1 MGIVMAAG
9 GTLTLGAGTDYL
21 FSKTETW
28 SGIKGFGT
36 RGVVL
41 ESQGYTI
48 AVTNLDHITGGRNP
62 PNSVAKDVIILAG
75 TGGNTITVQG
85 LETLIGSAGTDR
97 VMGTS
102 TGTTMAVESIETFIG
117 ASTGTNLIVLTN
129 DAGNTMSVA
138 YLKSIVGS
146 AGKDVINFGANGQ
159 VGTTTAVMSVETLIG
174 TSGDD
179 LIATIAA
186 GSNTVQ
192 VRNIEMFLGNG
203 SKPGDVVMLGSAGGT
218 IGASYIETLIGSS
231 AHDVFTMGYKIGSIN
246 MATGGGTT
254 AVSMIDTIVGGT
266 SSKNTA
272 ILLDVGTTVTVAS
285 LNTLIGGGGKDVVNM
300 TLRDGSPIIG
310 MGPIA
315 WNTVGNTM
323 QVEALETVIGTAGED
338 ALVLLGNTGITMSVT
353 AIETIIGRGG
363 AETVLLGAGGN
374 TVKVASL
381 ETLIGGA
388 GNDVVSVT
396 GISASAYN
404 GMTTMVSSVETLIGG
419 AGNDVVWL
427 TETAGTVYVSGID
440 TVFVGGQAMEIGN
453 TERVLVFPLAVAAP
467 SAPGLSPGSDTGTPG
482 DFKTNTPLPTLT
494 GTAAAGSVVNLYGNG
509 IALGSGTADGAGQWA
524 VTATTAL
531 ADGTWTMTAK
541 AVSSGMESAASG
553 EFLLTIDATAPT
565 APTLSYTPGS
575 DSGRSS
581 SDGITNVNTP
591 TVTGTAEAGST
602 VTLYLDGVSV
612 GTTTASGVGA
622 WTITTPTVSQG
633 SHTLTARAVDTAGN
647 TSNASAALT
656 LTVDTTVAAPTGIAL
671 ATASDTGSLGDNL
684 TAVNTPAIGGTAE
697 ANAVVSLYKDSTSLL
712 GSATADGSG
721 VWRMTL
727 GALGEGAHT
736 LTARAVDL
744 AGNGS
749 AASTPFTLTIDTTP
763 PAAPSAP
770 SLTAASDSG
779 SSSSDRLTNVRTP
792 TFTGT
797 AEANSVI
804 DLLVSG
810 GVVGTGTADG
820 SGAWTVTAGS
830 PLADGSWSFST
841 RSRDAAGNT
850 RDGVGSLTVTI
861 DSTADAPGGL
871 KLTAATDTG
880 RSTTDGLTTLT
891 APTVAGT
898 AAAGS
903 SVTLYDGA
911 LALGTAT
918 ANGQGNWEIAASGLA
933 VGAHTLT
940 AKAVD
945 AAGNTSLA
953 SAAFTVTVDTSASAP
968 TGLALATASDTGVTE
983 DSRTNL
989 TTPSVTGMAE
999 ASSIVLLYE
1008 GATLLGQAT
1017 AGADGSWTVASS
1029 ALTGDVHTLTARAV
1043 DQAGNTSVAS
1053 GGLVVNID
1061 LTAPNAPGALVLNS
1075 DSGTPNDNR
1084 TRITTPVITGT
1095 AEAGSTVR
1103 LYEGGTLLG
1112 TGTAD
1117 LSTGA
1122 WTVTS
1127 SSLGEGAHM
1136 LTARAVDTAGNT
1148 GAASAVLAITI
1159 DQTSATPGALALS
1172 SATNSGSLADALTN
1186 ALAPT
1191 ITGTAEAGATVT
1203 LDGGGLTASVTA
1215 DGSGRWAATITGLTE
1230 GVHTLTA
1237 SAVDVAG
1244 NTSQPSAGL
1253 IVSIDRTGP
1262 GLSAPTA
1269 DTAGP
1274 SGQFTPILSGTA
1286 EANSVVT
1293 LYDGA
1298 VGAAVLGVV
1307 TVDNTGLWSI
1317 TTPELGGGTHT
1328 MTARALDAAGNETI
1342 TTTAL
1347 SVTGRVGVPGGLQL
1361 VSDSGVANDGITNVV
1376 SPILTGTALAGA
1388 TVSLYSGLTLI
1399 GTGTADGSG
1408 VWTIASTGT
1417 LATGGAH
1424 TLYARIDAYG
1434 TVLTSSGLTVT
1445 IDTTAPDQPGALALQ
1460 AGSDSGSNGTDRIT
1474 NLEAVTVTG
1483 TAEAR
1488 SVVTLY
1494 GNDGTTAL
1502 GTATAS
1508 DSGIWSLGT
1517 GSLAAGVHT
1526 LTARAVDVAG
1536 NTGAASSG
1544 LVVTIDRT
1552 ADAPTGLA
1560 LASGSDTGLADDA
1573 ITSVLAPTITGTAEA
1588 NGTVSLYNG
1597 TNLVGT
1603 ATVDGTGN
1611 WSVTASA
1618 LGNGTH
1624 SLTAR
1629 LVDVVGNTSDA
1640 SSAFVVTVDTMA
1652 PDAPGGLSIDPADDS
1667 GVRDNVTNITTQT
1680 ITGTAEADATVVLY
1694 DGATALGT
1702 QVATGGV
1709 WTIGTGTLAEG
1720 GHTLTARAIDAAGNT
1735 GTASAAL
1742 TVTIDLS
1749 TPAPSAMALTAAS
1762 DTGYSATDRITNAT
1776 TLSLT
1781 GSAEA
1786 NSSVTLYD
1794 GIAGSLT
1801 PLATLVADGNGV
1813 WSYTGTAFAEGTHTL
1828 TTTAVDPS
1836 GNMSSGA
1843 GTLVVTVDLTVEAP
1857 GAPVL
1862 ALASDTGVA
1871 GDGLTRLLAPT
1882 FTGTV
1887 ESGAVVSLY
1896 DGGNFVGMGTANG
1909 SGVYSIE
1916 TPLSNGAHTITAR
1929 VVDAAGNATAAA
1941 SAPLVITID
1950 AVAPDAPSAPSLDSA
1965 SDSSTQGDFITSDA
1979 TPTVTGTAEALSTVH
1994 LYSGGASV
2002 GTATADGTGAWT
2014 ITAGSLS
2021 DGVNTLTVR
2030 SVDDA
2035 GNTSG
2040 ASGPLLLTIDTTP
2053 PTPGGLALT
2062 AATDSG
2068 RVGNDAVTSV
2078 TAPVITGTAQAGSI
2092 VTLYYPDGVTA
2103 DGVTVLGNA
2112 TVDSLGQWSVASPT
2126 LGEGLYTLSAH
2137 AVDPAGNTAL
2147 VAAALIINVDLTV
2160 LPSSAPSLTA
2170 GSDSGLPN
2178 DLLTNDTTP
2187 TVSGSAEANSVITLY
2202 AGATLVGTGTADGL
2216 GNWTVTAGTL
2226 ISGSHTL
2233 VARVTDLAGNS
2244 TAAASAPLIVTI
2256 DTENLTMSNL
2266 ALAAGDDTG
2275 VSASDGLTKLATPT
2289 IVGTAESFSVV
2300 TLYEGNASV
2309 GSATADAAGAFSL
2322 TTTTLSQGNHSLTA
2336 LSVDRAGNTSTVS
2349 SSIVLSVDLST
2360 PQPSLLMAVAS
2371 DSGISNSDR
2380 ITNNQILPLSG
2391 TAEAD
2396 STIVLYDGLTAFGT
2410 VLADSLGGWSL
2421 LSPSLAAGSHS
2432 LTAEATDLAGNR
2444 STSAVLVVTIDTVAA
2459 VPSLEVSTASD
2470 TGITGDRITNDA
2482 TPDFTGTTEA
2492 GGVVSL
2498 YEGNT
2503 LRGSTTADGAG
2514 LWTITS
2520 SQMGNGPHTLT
2531 ARGMDAAGNTS
2542 AASTALTV
2550 TIDTVVPNAPTGV
2563 ALAPASDSG
2572 ASNTD
2577 RLTNVATPTLSGS
2590 AEANSTIT
2598 LYSGSTAVGTATAGG
2613 SGGWTVTAASLADG
2627 VNTLTVTA
2635 TDAAGNTSAASS
2647 PLTVT
2652 IDTVQAAPGTPVLGA
2667 AYDSGT
2673 SSSDGIT
2680 RIVNPTIT
2688 GTGEAGSVV
2697 TLYDGGVSYG
2707 SATVN
2712 GLGVWSIATGT
2723 LVPGTRT
2730 LTASAIDRAGN
2741 SSVASAGL
2749 VITIDTSAAAPG
2761 TPSLV
2766 VDSGA
2771 SSTDRLINTGSP
2783 TLTGTAEANGLVRL
2797 YDGVSLIGSGT
2808 ANGSGIWTIAATGLG
2823 AGVHALSA
2831 RMVDAAGNTS
2841 DPSAALTITID
2852 TTAPGAPGTP
2862 SLSAGS
2868 NSGST
2873 SDRITS
2879 VFTPTL
2885 TGSAEANSILTL
2897 YDGTT
2902 ALGSVTADGN
2912 GAWSTTTPSLADG
2925 AHTLS
2930 VVALDLAGN
2939 TSAASTAL
2947 TVTIDTTA
2955 AAPTD
2960 LALAAVSDTGIRGDR
2975 LTSATTPTITG
2986 RAEAGSVVTL
2996 MKGAT
3001 PLGTGTADSTG
3012 AWSITSAVLEG
3023 GSGTA
3028 HSVFATI
3035 VDVAGNTSS
3044 ASASLTFTI
3053 DTEPDAVS
3061 IELAQSSD
3069 TGSSNS
3075 DRITSDTR
3083 PTLRGIVGTDNSGT
3097 LGPGRT
3103 VTITSAFN
3111 GGTAEAI
3118 GTVTANAST
3127 GAWSFTPSSSLAAGV
3142 YDFEISSFDNVGLVG
3157 RNGVTVTIDLTADK
3171 PSGLALATGSDSGR
3185 DTTDKNTNVATPTIT
3200 GTAEAGSTVTL
3211 YDNGGSIGTVTA
3223 SQLGTWSFTTPTLAD
3238 GIHIFTARAVDVTNN
3253 TSELSDGLEVT
3264 ISTQAA
3270 VPSGLVLTTD
3280 SGSSPTDNKTNVASP
3295 TISGT
3300 AEASN
3305 IVMLY
3310 DGSALVGM
3318 STAGGDG
3325 NWTVQAIGLADGER
3339 TLTATTIDQFG
3350 NTSAAS
3356 AALLVTIDTAPP
3368 QPSSLAL
3375 TAGSSSGATA
3385 DLVTN
3390 SATPVL
3396 TGTAEAGSVVTLY
3409 DDVSGNVGTATADGT
3424 GAWTITSA
3432 TLSEGAHSLT
3442 VISRDVAG
3450 NTSAASAAL
3459 VVTIDLTSTTPTGL
3473 GLGTGSDSGA
3483 LATDR
3488 ITNVATPTVLGVA
3501 EANSVVTLHDDVSG
3515 LNVGTATA
3523 DGFGVWSI
3531 DVASTLSSGTHSL
3544 TATAIDVAGNTS
3556 AAGVLVVTVDTTA
3569 AVPTAPVLT
3578 AGSDLGRSNSDRLTS
3593 DRTPTV
3599 SGSAEANSVITLY
3612 DGGVFVGLG
3621 TAGGN
3626 GLWSVTAGAL
3636 TEGAHTLT
3644 VRATD
3649 VAGNTSDASGELV
3662 VSIDLTTAVRSIMRA
3677 SGSAGANSIVTLYE
3691 GVNPAGEGI
3700 TFFGSATADAN
3711 GLWTLLA
3718 SDLGVADYT
3727 LTAVA
3732 PGANSNTAGPSA
3744 PLVTID
3750 IVTPVR
3756 SMLLAQASDTGSGRD
3771 DLLTNDATPT
3781 LIGMVEADSVVTL
3794 YDGTLAV
3801 GTTTADGTGAW
3812 TITSTTLGSGLRQ
3825 LSVTTVD
3832 RAGNTATSAS
3842 GLAVTIDTTAPSAPA
3857 IPVLSPDSNSGR
3869 LNNLVTN
3876 IRQPVL
3882 TGNAE
3887 ANAHILLYANGT
3899 LVGES
3904 DADASGNWSG
3914 GTSTLGLGAQTMTV
3928 RAVDAAGNTSS
3939 ASSGLTLTI
3948 TPESAA
3954 PTGLGLAPASDSG
3967 VQADRLTNVRTPTIT
3982 GSAVANSV
3990 VTLYDYITIVG
4001 TGTADGNGLWSITTG
4016 NLSGSSY
4023 TFTATALDPDG
4034 VESPLS
4040 APFFFS
4046 IDTTAPTA
4054 PGNLDLAN
4062 DDDTLTNT
4070 ATPPITGTAEAGST
4084 VLLYDGTLLVGSAT
4098 ADGGGV
4104 WTVSP
4109 SSALSDAAHSLT
4121 VRAVDAAGNTSAA
4134 SAVLVVTID
4143 TVAAPPGALDLTTD
4157 SGASST
4163 DTLTNIATP
4172 TIVGTAEAG
4181 NRVVLYDGGTAVG
4194 TAVAGGGGLW
4204 TIAASGLSDA
4214 VHTLTA
4220 RAFDAAGNTSA
4231 ASGGLIVTIDTA
4243 VAAPT
4248 GLGLATGAGTLTNT
4262 STPTITGTAEAGST
4276 VTLYEGASSL
4286 GTVTADATTGAWSLS
4301 AASLSEGAHTLSAMA
4316 VDLAGNSSSAS
4327 SAFAVTVDTVAPT
4340 LLTALSVNGNT
4351 LTLTFAEAVSLA
4363 AAPHQ
4368 TTGMSVM
4375 VDGTLRAITAA
4386 SGTAS
4391 NTVTLT
4397 LASAVSHGQAVTF
4410 SYDAALSGSA
4420 LSDQAGNEMAS
4431 LVGQAIANA
4440 TPPPPPPTTVVV
4452 VDGVPTTTTT
4462 GTDGIGRPTETVVIA
4477 PVTENRTDT
4486 DAKTILADVPLAGT
4500 GTTPLLQASLP
4511 TGVGMTS
4518 TGTTSGLTLGELA
4531 NAFSSQLGRLGT
4543 DAPTNSTVP
4552 NAGLTQLLPSTSTVT
4567 LRSVTP
4573 TVASGQA
4580 PTTPITITGS
4590 APAGQASAVLLDA
4603 RQLPAGSIVNLQNVD
4618 YAVITGAVTVG
4629 GGAGSNVAIGDGAN
4643 QTIILGADDD
4653 TLRGGG
4659 GDDVIGSRE
4668 GRDLLYGDAGNDTV
4682 FGGLGYDRL
4691 SGGTGDDL
4699 LRGDEGVDAVR
4710 VEANFADVLIAHGAY
4725 GTLTMAHATL
4735 GTDRMESVE
4744 ILRFNDRVVL
4754 VDAPTGIVG
4763 DTGASQ
4769 ISETLY
4775 LARNPDVA
4783 QAVARGEFASGMDH
4797 YQRFGAAEG
4806 RLKPVALDEAF
4817 YLSQNADVARAVAA
4831 GQFTSGLQHYLL
4843 RGEKEGRDPNAL
4855 FDTTWYLEHNAD
4867 VVAALQAGTIDSA
4880 YEHYETFGWKEGRTP
4895 SAWMDTKAYLAAN
4908 PDVVAARVN
4917 PMTHYLNFG
4926 TREGRTIIAADSGLW
4941 LS

>member
-1 MGIVMAAG
+1 MGIGMAAG
-9 GTLTLGAGTDYL
+9 ATLTLTTGTDYL

-41 ESQGYTI
+41 DSQGYTI
-48 AVTNLDHITGGRNP
+48 AVSNLDHITGGGNAP
-62 PNSVAKDVIILAG
+62 GAAKKDVILLAG
-75 TGGNTITVQG
+75 TGGNTITVSG
-85 LETLIGSAGTDR
+85 LETLIGSGGNDR
-97 VMGTS
+97 VLGTS

-146 AGKDVINFGANGQ
+146 AGKDVITFGADGQ
-159 VGTTTAVMSVETLIG
+159 LGTTSVVGAVETLIG
-174 TSGDD
+174 TAGGD
-179 LIATIAA
+179 LIATVA
-186 GSNTVQ
+186 GSSNTVQ
-192 VRNIEMFLGNG
+192 VRNIEVFLGNG
-203 SKPGDVVMLGSAGGT
+203 NANVSDVLMLGSGGGT
-218 IGASYIETLIGSS
+218 IGVSFVETVIGSS
-231 AHDVFTMGYKIGSIN
+231 ARDVLTMGYVFGTAN
-246 MATGGGTT
+246 LRTGGGTT
-254 AVSMIDTIVGGT
+254 AVSMIDVVVGGT
-266 SSKNTA
+266 GSKNAA
-272 ILLDVGTTVTVAS
+272 ILMDVGTTVTVAS
-285 LNTLIGGGGKDVVNM
+285 LNTLIGGAGNDVVNM
-300 TLRDGSPIIG
+300 TLRDGTPIVG
-310 MGPIA
+310 DTPIA

-323 QVEALETVIGTAGED
+323 QVEALETVIGTTGD
-338 ALVLLGNTGITMSVT
+338 DVLMVLKNTGTTMSVS
-353 AIETIIGRGG
+353 AIEAVIGKMGDD
-363 AETVLLGAGGN
+363 TVLLGAGGN
-374 TVKVASL
+374 TVAIEAL
-381 ETLIGGA
+381 ETVIGGGGVDVLSSTAA
-388 GNDVVSVT
+388 G
-396 GISASAYN
+396 SAR
-404 GMTTMVSSVETLIGG
+404 GMTTTVSAVETLIGG
-419 AGNDVVWL
+419 AGNDVIL
-427 TETAGTVYVSGID
+427 FTETSGTVYLSGID

-453 TERVLVFPLAVAAP
+453 TDRLLVFPMALSAP
-467 SAPGLSPGSDTGTPG
+467 SAPGLSPGSDSGTLG
-482 DFKTNTPLPTLT
+482 DFKTNATLPTLT

-509 IALGSGTADGAGQWA
+509 IVLGSGTADQSGQWA

-541 AVSSGMESAASG
+541 TVSSGMESAASG
-553 EFLLTIDATAPT
+553 AFLLTIDATAPT

-581 SDGITNVNTP
+581 SDGVTNVTTP

-602 VTLYLDGVSV
+602 VTLYLDGVGV

-622 WTITTPTVSQG
+622 WSITTPTVSQG
-633 SHTLTARAVDTAGN
+633 GHTLTVRAVDTAGN
-647 TSNASAALT
+647 TSAASAGLA

-671 ATASDTGSLGDNL
+671 AAASDTGILGDSL
-684 TAVNTPAIGGTAE
+684 TAINTPVIGGTAE
-697 ANAVVSLYKDSTSLL
+697 ANAVVSLYKDSITLL
-712 GSATADGSG
+712 GNATADGSG

-727 GALGEGAHT
+727 GALGDGAHT

-744 AGNGS
+744 AGNS
-749 AASTPFTLTIDTTP
+749 SIASSPFTVTIDTTP

-779 SSSSDRLTNVRTP
+779 SSSSDRLTNVKTP

-810 GVVGTGTADG
+810 SVVGTGTADG
-820 SGAWTVTAGS
+820 SGAWTVTANS

-850 RDGVGSLTVTI
+850 RDGVGSLNVTI

-871 KLTAATDTG
+871 RLTAATDTG
-880 RSTTDGLTTLT
+880 RSTTDGLTNLVS
-891 APTVAGT
+891 PTVAGT

-903 SVTLYDGA
+903 SVTLYDGVV
-911 LALGTAT
+911 ALGTAT
-918 ANGQGNWEIAASGLA
+918 ANGQGNWEIATSGLT

-940 AKAVD
+940 AKAID
-945 AAGNTSLA
+945 TAGNTSLP

-968 TGLALATASDTGVTE
+968 TGLALAVASDTGVTG

-1008 GATLLGQAT
+1008 GSTLLGQAT

-1029 ALTGDVHTLTARAV
+1029 ALTGDIHTLTARAV
-1043 DQAGNTSVAS
+1043 DLAGNTSAAS

-1061 LTAPNAPGALVLNS
+1061 LTAPNAPGALLLSS

-1084 TRITTPVITGT
+1084 TRIATPVITGT

-1103 LYEGGTLLG
+1103 LYEGNVLLG

-1117 LSTGA
+1117 VSTGA

-1127 SSLGEGAHM
+1127 SSLADGAHT

-1148 GAASAVLAITI
+1148 GAASAALAITI
-1159 DQTSATPGALALS
+1159 DQISATPGAMVLS
-1172 SATNSGSLADALTN
+1172 SSTNSGSQADTLTN
-1186 ALAPT
+1186 ASAPT

-1203 LDGGGLTASVTA
+1203 LYGGGSSASATA
-1215 DGSGRWAATITGLTE
+1215 DGSGHWSATITGLGE
-1230 GVHTLTA
+1230 GDHTLTA
-1237 SAVDVAG
+1237 GAVDVAG
-1244 NTSQPSAGL
+1244 NTSQLSAGL
-1253 IVSIDRTGP
+1253 VISIDRTGP
-1262 GLSAPTA
+1262 GLSVPTA
-1269 DTAGP
+1269 DTTGP

-1293 LYDGA
+1293 LYDGSSI
-1298 VGAAVLGVV
+1298 GAAVLGVV
-1307 TVDNTGLWSI
+1307 TVGNTGLWSI

-1328 MTARALDAAGNETI
+1328 MTARALDAAGNETV

-1347 SVTGRVGVPGGLQL
+1347 SVTGRAGVPGGLQL
-1361 VSDSGVANDGITNVV
+1361 VTDSGVANDGITNVA

-1408 VWTIASTGT
+1408 VWTVASTGT
-1417 LATGGAH
+1417 LATGSAH
-1424 TLYARIDAYG
+1424 TLYAKIDAYG

-1460 AGSDSGSNGTDRIT
+1460 AGSDSGSVDTDRIT
-1474 NLEAVTVTG
+1474 NLDAVTVTG
-1483 TAEAR
+1483 TAEAH

-1494 GNDGTTAL
+1494 GSDGTTAL
-1502 GTATAS
+1502 GMATAS
-1508 DSGIWSLGT
+1508 NGGIWSVST

-1526 LTARAVDVAG
+1526 FTARAVDVAG

-1560 LASGSDTGLADDA
+1560 LATGSDTGLTGDA

-1597 TNLVGT
+1597 ANLVGT
-1603 ATVDGTGN
+1603 ATVDSAGN
-1611 WSVTASA
+1611 WTVTTSA
-1618 LGNGTH
+1618 LGTGTH

-1629 LVDVVGNTSDA
+1629 VVDVVGNTSNA
-1640 SSAFVVTVDTMA
+1640 SSAFMVTIDTTA

-1667 GVRDNVTNITTQT
+1667 GIRDNVTNIRTQT
-1680 ITGTAEADATVVLY
+1680 VTGTAEAGATVVLY

-1702 QVATGGV
+1702 QLATGGV

-1720 GHTLTARAIDAAGNT
+1720 GHTLTARAIDVAGNT
-1735 GTASAAL
+1735 GAASAAL

-1749 TPAPSAMALTAAS
+1749 TPAPSAMALTASS
-1762 DTGYSATDRITNAT
+1762 DTGYSATDRITNST

-1786 NSSVTLYD
+1786 NSAVTLYD
-1794 GIAGSLT
+1794 GVAGSLT
-1801 PLATLVADGNGV
+1801 PLATLVADGNGA

-1828 TTTAVDPS
+1828 TATAVDPS
-1836 GNMSSGA
+1836 GNTSSGA
-1843 GTLVVTVDLTVEAP
+1843 GTLVVTVDLTVDVP
-1857 GAPVL
+1857 GAPAL
-1862 ALASDTGVA
+1862 APASDTGVT
-1871 GDGLTRLLAPT
+1871 GDGKTRLLAPT

-1909 SGVYSIE
+1909 AGVYSIE
-1916 TPLSNGAHTITAR
+1916 TPLSNGSHTITAR
-1929 VVDAAGNATAAA
+1929 VVDAAGNNTAAA

-1950 AVAPDAPSAPSLDSA
+1950 AVAPDAPSAPVLDPA
-1965 SDSSTQGDFITSDA
+1965 SDSSTPGDFLTSVA

-1994 LYSGGASV
+1994 LYSGGISV
-2002 GTATADGTGAWT
+2002 GTATADGAGAWT
-2014 ITAGSLS
+2014 ITASSLS

-2035 GNTSG
+2035 GNTSS
-2040 ASGPLLLTIDTTP
+2040 ASGSLLLTIDTTP

-2068 RVGNDAVTSV
+2068 RVDNDAVTSV
-2078 TAPVITGTAQAGSI
+2078 TAPVITGTAQAGSV
-2092 VTLYYPDGVTA
+2092 VTLYDTNGTIL
-2103 DGVTVLGNA
+2103 LGSA

-2126 LGEGLYTLSAH
+2126 LTEGLHTLSAH
-2137 AVDPAGNTAL
+2137 AVDPAGNTAV
-2147 VAAALIINVDLTV
+2147 VAAALIVNVDLTV

-2170 GSDSGLPN
+2170 GSDSGLAA
-2178 DLLTNDTTP
+2178 DQLTNDTTP
-2187 TVSGSAEANSVITLY
+2187 TVSGSAEAYSVITLY
-2202 AGATLVGTGTADGL
+2202 DGATLVGTGTADGS
-2216 GNWTVTAGTL
+2216 GNWSVTTGTL
-2226 ISGSHTL
+2226 IGGSHTL
-2233 VARVTDLAGNS
+2233 TARVTDLAGNN

-2266 ALAAGDDTG
+2266 TLAAGDDTG
-2275 VSASDGLTKLATPT
+2275 VSATDGLTKLATPT
-2289 IVGTAESFSVV
+2289 VIGTAESFSVV
-2300 TLYEGNASV
+2300 TLYEGNVSV
-2309 GSATADAAGAFSL
+2309 GSATADATGAFSL
-2322 TTTTLSQGNHSLTA
+2322 TTNSLSQGNHSLTA

-2349 SSIVLSVDLST
+2349 SSLVLSVDLST

-2371 DSGISNSDR
+2371 DSGISNSDHL
-2380 ITNNQILPLSG
+2380 TNNTVLPLSG
-2391 TAEAD
+2391 TAEAG
-2396 STIVLYDGLTAFGT
+2396 STVVLYDGLTAFGT
-2410 VLADSLGGWSL
+2410 VVADSLGGWSL

-2432 LTAEATDLAGNR
+2432 LTAQATDLAGNS
-2444 STSAVLVVTIDTVAA
+2444 STSTVLVVTIDTVAA
-2459 VPSLEVSTASD
+2459 VPSLGLSAASD
-2470 TGITGDRITNDA
+2470 TGVTGDRMTNDS
-2482 TPDFTGTTEA
+2482 TPDFTGMTEA
-2492 GGVVSL
+2492 GGFVSL
-2498 YEGNT
+2498 YEGST
-2503 LRGSTTADGAG
+2503 LRGTTTADGSG

-2531 ARGMDAAGNTS
+2531 ARGTDAAGNTS
-2542 AASTALTV
+2542 ALSSAV
-2550 TIDTVVPNAPTGV
+2550 VITIDTVVPNAPTGV
-2563 ALAPASDSG
+2563 TLATASDSG
-2572 ASNTD
+2572 TSNTD
-2577 RLTNVATPTLSGS
+2577 RLTNIATPTLSGS
-2590 AEANSTIT
+2590 AEANSTVT
-2598 LYSGSTAVGTATAGG
+2598 LYSGTTAVGTATANG
-2613 SGGWTVTAASLADG
+2613 SGAWTVTAASLADG
-2627 VNTLTVTA
+2627 VNTLTVKA

-2647 PLTVT
+2647 PLNVT

-2667 AYDSGT
+2667 AYDSG
-2673 SSSDGIT
+2673 SSSTDGIT
-2680 RIVNPTIT
+2680 RIINPTIT

-2707 SATVN
+2707 STTVN

-2730 LTASAIDRAGN
+2730 LTARAVDGAGN

-2761 TPSLV
+2761 TPSLA
-2766 VDSGA
+2766 VDSGV
-2771 SSTDRLINTGSP
+2771 SNTDRLINTGSP
-2783 TLTGTAEANGLVRL
+2783 TLTGTAEANGLIRL
-2797 YDGVSLIGSGT
+2797 YDGASLVGTGTADGSG
-2808 ANGSGIWTIAATGLG
+2808 AWTIAASGLG
-2823 AGVHALSA
+2823 AGAHTLSA
-2831 RMVDAAGNTS
+2831 RMIDVAGNTS
-2841 DPSAALTITID
+2841 DPSATLTITVD

-2873 SDRITS
+2873 TDRTTS
-2879 VFTPTL
+2879 VFAPTI
-2885 TGSAEANSILTL
+2885 TGTAEANSLVTL

-2902 ALGSVTADGN
+2902 NLGTATANGS
-2912 GAWSTTTPSLADG
+2912 GAWSINTPSLADG
-2925 AHTLS
+2925 MHTLS
-2930 VVALDLAGN
+2930 AVALDPAGN
-2939 TSAASTAL
+2939 TSAASAAL
-2947 TVTIDTTA
+2947 TVTIDTAA
-2955 AAPTD
+2955 AAPTG
-2960 LALAAVSDTGIRGDR
+2960 LALAAASDTGLVGDN

-2996 MKGAT
+2996 LEGST
-3001 PLGTGTADSTG
+3001 VLGTGTADGTG
-3012 AWSITSAVLEG
+3012 AWSITSSVLAG

-3028 HSVFATI
+3028 HSLFATI

-3044 ASASLTFTI
+3044 ASASLNFTI
-3053 DTEPDAVS
+3053 DTVPDAVS
-3061 IELAQSSD
+3061 IDLAASSD

-3075 DRITSDTR
+3075 DRITSDTM
-3083 PTLRGIVGTDNSGT
+3083 PTLSGIVGTDNAGT

-3103 VTITSAFN
+3103 VIITSAFN
-3111 GGTAEAI
+3111 GGTSQAI
-3118 GTVTANAST
+3118 GTVVADAGT
-3127 GAWSFTPSSSLAAGV
+3127 GAWSFTPSSSLAAGTYNFGV
-3142 YDFEISSFDNVGLVG
+3142 SSFDNAGNPGSNGL
-3157 RNGVTVTIDLTADK
+3157 TVTIDLVADV
-3171 PSGLALATGSDSGR
+3171 PGGLALATGSDSGR
-3185 DTTDKNTNVATPTIT
+3185 DTTDNKTNVTAPVIT

-3211 YDNGGSIGTVTA
+3211 YDNAVSVGTVTA
-3223 SQLGTWSFTTPTLAD
+3223 SGLGTWSFTTPTLAD
-3238 GIHIFTARAVDVTNN
+3238 GTHTFTAKAVDVTDN
-3253 TSELSDGLEVT
+3253 TSGLSAALVVT
-3264 ISTQAA
+3264 IETQAA
-3270 VPSGLVLTTD
+3270 APSGLTLTTD
-3280 SGSSPTDNKTNVASP
+3280 SGSSTTDRLTNVASP
-3295 TISGT
+3295 TIRGT

-3305 IVMLY
+3305 VVMLY

-3318 STAGGDG
+3318 TTSGVDG
-3325 NWTVQAIGLADGER
+3325 NWTLQAIGLADGER
-3339 TLTATTIDQFG
+3339 SLTATTIDQFG

-3356 AALLVTIDTAPP
+3356 AVLLVTIDTAAP
-3368 QPSSLAL
+3368 QPSSLGLA
-3375 TAGSSSGATA
+3375 AGSNSGSTN

-3390 SATPVL
+3390 SATPTL
-3396 TGTAEAGSVVTLY
+3396 TGTAEANSVVMLY
-3409 DDVSGNVGTATADGT
+3409 DGATLLNSSTSDGA
-3424 GAWTITSA
+3424 GAWTMSSA
-3432 TLSEGAHSLT
+3432 SLSEGTHSLT
-3442 VISRDVAG
+3442 VISRDAAG
-3450 NTSAASAAL
+3450 NTGAASSPL
-3459 VVTIDLTSTTPTGL
+3459 VLTIDLTSATPTGL
-3473 GLGTGSDSGA
+3473 GLGTGSDSGSSA
-3483 LATDR
+3483 GDR

-3515 LNVGTATA
+3515 LGIGTATA
-3523 DGFGVWSI
+3523 DGSGVWSI

-3544 TATAIDVAGNTS
+3544 TATAVDVAGNTS
-3556 AAGVLVVTVDTTA
+3556 AAGVLVVTIDMVAD
-3569 AVPTAPVLT
+3569 VPTTPLLT
-3578 AGSDLGRSNSDRLTS
+3578 AGSDLGSSNSDRLTS
-3593 DRTPTV
+3593 DSTPTV
-3599 SGSAEANSVITLY
+3599 SGSAEANSVISLY
-3612 DGGVFVGLG
+3612 DGSVFVGLG
-3621 TAGGN
+3621 TAGGD
-3626 GLWSVTAGAL
+3626 GLWSVTSGAL

-3649 VAGNTSDASGELV
+3649 VAGNTSAASGELV
-3662 VSIDLTTAVRSIMRA
+3662 VTIDLTTAVRSIMRA
-3677 SGSAGANSIVTLYE
+3677 SGSAGANSVVTLYE

-3700 TFFGSATADAN
+3700 NVFGSATADGN

-3750 IVTPVR
+3750 VVTPVR

-3771 DLLTNDATPT
+3771 DLLTNDTTPT

-3794 YDGTLAV
+3794 YDGNVAV

-3812 TITSTTLGSGLRQ
+3812 TITSTTLSSGLRQ
-3825 LSVTTVD
+3825 LSVMAVD

-3857 IPVLSPDSNSGR
+3857 TPALSPDSNSGR

-3876 IRQPVL
+3876 VRQPVL
-3882 TGNAE
+3882 TGSAE
-3887 ANAHILLYANGT
+3887 ANAHILLYANGS
-3899 LVGES
+3899 LVGET
-3904 DADASGNWSG
+3904 DADGSGNWSG
-3914 GTSTLGLGAQTMTV
+3914 GTSTLSLGAQTMTV

-3948 TPESAA
+3948 TPESTA
-3954 PTGLGLAPASDSG
+3954 PTGIGLAPASDSG
-3967 VQADRLTNVRTPTIT
+3967 VQADQLTNVRTPTIV

-3990 VTLYDYITIVG
+3990 VTLYNYITVVG
-4001 TGTADGNGLWSITTG
+4001 TGTADGSGRWSITTG
-4016 NLSGSSY
+4016 SLSGSSY
-4023 TFTATALDPDG
+4023 TFNATATDPDG

-4040 APFFFS
+4040 APFIFS

-4054 PGNLDLAN
+4054 PGNLDLVN
-4062 DDDTLTNT
+4062 DDDNLTNN
-4070 ATPPITGTAEAGST
+4070 ATPPISGTAEAGST
-4084 VLLYDGTLLVGSAT
+4084 VLLYDGNLLVGSAT
-4098 ADGGGV
+4098 VDGSGL

-4134 SAVLVVTID
+4134 SSALIVTVDTIAAV
-4143 TVAAPPGALDLTTD
+4143 PGALDLTTD

-4163 DTLTNIATP
+4163 DNLTNVATP

-4194 TAVAGGGGLW
+4194 TATAGGGGSW
-4204 TIAASGLSDA
+4204 TIVASTLSDG
-4214 VHTLTA
+4214 VYTLTA
-4220 RAFDAAGNTSA
+4220 KAFDAAGNTSA
-4231 ASGGLIVTIDTA
+4231 ASSGLIVTIDTA
-4243 VAAPT
+4243 AAAPT
-4248 GLGLATGAGTLTNT
+4248 GLGLATGAGALTNT

-4276 VTLYEGASSL
+4276 IVLYEGASSL
-4286 GTVTADATTGAWSLS
+4286 GTVTAHSLTGAWSLPS
-4301 AASLSEGAHTLSAMA
+4301 ASLGEGAHTLSATA
-4316 VDLAGNSSSAS
+4316 VDPAGNSSSAS
-4327 SAFAVTVDTVAPT
+4327 SAFVVTVDTVAPT
-4340 LLTALSVNGNT
+4340 LLAALSVNGDQ

-4368 TTGMSVM
+4368 TAGMSIM
-4375 VDGTLRAITAA
+4375 VDGTPRAITAA
-4386 SGTAS
+4386 SSTAS
-4391 NTVTLT
+4391 DTVTLT
-4397 LASAVSHGQAVTF
+4397 LASAVSHGQTVTF
-4410 SYDAALSGSA
+4410 SYDPTLSGSA
-4420 LSDQAGNEMAS
+4420 LSDEAGNEMAS
-4431 LVGQAIANA
+4431 LVGQAIVNA
-4440 TPPPPPPTTVVV
+4440 TPSPPPPPSPPPTTTVV
-4452 VDGVPTTTTT
+4452 VDGVPLTTTA
-4462 GTDGIGRPTETVVIA
+4462 GTDSRGRPTESVVIA
-4477 PVTENRTDT
+4477 PVAENRTDT
-4486 DAKTILADVPLAGT
+4486 DTKTSLADVPLAGT
-4500 GTTPLLQASLP
+4500 AVNPVLAASLP

-4531 NAFSSQLGRLGT
+4531 SAFSSQLGTLGA
-4543 DAPTNSTVP
+4543 DAPMSVTVP
-4552 NAGLTQLLPSTSTVT
+4552 NAGLTQMLPSTSTVT

-4573 TVASGQA
+4573 TVVSGQA
-4580 PTTPITITGS
+4580 LTTPITITGS
-4590 APAGQASAVLLDA
+4590 APAGQVSAVLLDA
-4603 RQLPAGSIVNLQNVD
+4603 RQLPAGSVVNLQNVD

-4629 GGAGSNVAIGDGAN
+4629 GGAGSNVAVGDGAN

-4659 GDDVIGSRE
+4659 GDDVIGSRD

-4725 GTLTMAHATL
+4725 GSLTMASAAL
-4735 GTDRMESVE
+4735 GTDQLESVE

-4754 VDAPTGIVG
+4754 VNAPTGVISN
-4763 DTGASQ
+4763 TGASQ

-4783 QAVARGEFASGMDH
+4783 QAVARGEFTSGMDH
-4797 YQRFGAAEG
+4797 YQRYGAAEG
-4806 RLKPVALDEAF
+4806 RLQPVALDEAF
-4817 YLSQNADVARAVAA
+4817 YLSQNEDVARAVAA

-4843 RGEKEGRDPNAL
+4843 IGEREGRDPNAL
-4855 FDTTWYLEHNAD
+4855 FDSVWYLEHNAD

-4880 YEHYETFGWKEGRTP
+4880 YEHYQRFGWREGRTP
-4895 SAWMDTKAYLAAN
+4895 SAWIDTNAYLAAN
-4908 PDVVAARVN
+4908 PDVAAARVD
-4917 PMTHYLNFG
+4917 PMAHYLNFG
-4926 TREGRTIIAADSGLW
+4926 AREGRTIIASDSGLW

>member
-1 MGIVMAAG
+1 M
-9 GTLTLGAGTDYL
+9 
-21 FSKTETW
+21 
-28 SGIKGFGT
+28 
-36 RGVVL
+36 
-41 ESQGYTI
+41 GYTI

-62 PNSVAKDVIILAG
+62 PGSVAKDVVTLAG
-75 TGGNTITVQG
+75 AGGNTITVQG
-85 LETLIGSAGTDR
+85 LETLIGSGGNDR
-97 VMGTS
+97 VLGTS
-102 TGTTMAVESIETFIG
+102 TGTTMAVESIESFIG
-117 ASTGTNLIVLTN
+117 ATSGTNLIVLTR

-146 AGKDVINFGANGQ
+146 AGTDVISFGANGQ
-159 VGTTTAVMSVETLIG
+159 VGSTAAVTAVETLIG

-179 LIATIAA
+179 LMATVAA

-203 SKPGDVVMLGSAGGT
+203 SKAGDVVMLGSMGGT
-218 IGASYIETLIGSS
+218 IALSFVETLIGSS
-231 AHDVFTMGYKIGSIN
+231 AHDVFTMGYKIGSVD
-246 MATGGGTT
+246 MRTGGGTT

-266 SSKNTA
+266 GSRNTA
-272 ILLDVGTTVTVAS
+272 ILMDVGTTVTVAS
-285 LNTLIGGGGKDVVNM
+285 LNTLIGGGGKDVVTM
-300 TLRDGSPIIG
+300 TFRDGTPIVG
-310 MGPIA
+310 VGPVA

-338 ALVLLGNTGITMSVT
+338 ALMVIGNTGITMSVT

-363 AETVLLGAGGN
+363 VETVLLGAGGN

-381 ETLIGGA
+381 ETLIGSA
-388 GNDVVSVT
+388 GTDVVSVT
-396 GISASAYN
+396 AAGAVT
-404 GMTTMVSSVETLIGG
+404 GMTTMVSAVETLIGG
-419 AGNDVVWL
+419 TGNDVVWF
-427 TETAGTVYVSGID
+427 TQASGTVYVSGID
-440 TVFVGGQAMEIGN
+440 TAFVGGQAMELGGVD
-453 TERVLVFPLAVAAP
+453 RVLVFPVAVTAP
-467 SAPGLSPGSDTGTPG
+467 SAPILSSGSDSGTLG
-482 DFKTNTPLPTLT
+482 DSKTNATLPTLT

-509 IALGSGTADGAGQWA
+509 IALGSGTANGAGQWA

-541 AVSSGMESAASG
+541 TVASGMESSASG
-553 EFLLTIDATAPT
+553 ALLLTIDATAPT

-581 SDGITNVNTP
+581 SDGVTNVTTP

-622 WTITTPTVSQG
+622 WSITTTSAVSEG
-633 SHTLTARAVDTAGN
+633 GHTLTARAVDTAGN
-647 TSNASAALT
+647 TSAASTGLA
-656 LTVDTTVAAPTGIAL
+656 LTVDTAVAAPTGVAL
-671 ATASDTGSLGDNL
+671 ATASDTGTLGDNL
-684 TAVNTPAIGGTAE
+684 TATNTPVIGGTAE
-697 ANAVVSLYKDSTSLL
+697 ANSVVSLYKDSNLL
-712 GSATADGSG
+712 GGATADGSG

-744 AGNGS
+744 AGNS
-749 AASTPFTLTIDTTP
+749 STASNSLTITIDTTP
-763 PAAPSAP
+763 PVAPSAP

-779 SSSSDRLTNVRTP
+779 NSSSDRLTNVKTP

-810 GVVGTGTADG
+810 NVVGTGTADG
-820 SGAWTVTAGS
+820 TGAWTVTAGS
-830 PLADGSWSFST
+830 AFADGSWSFST

-850 RDGVGSLTVTI
+850 RDGVGSLNVTI

-880 RSTTDGLTTLT
+880 RSTTDNLTNLT

-911 LALGTAT
+911 VALGTVT
-918 ANGQGNWEIAASGLA
+918 ANGQGNWEIAISGLT

-945 AAGNTSLA
+945 AAGNTSLP

-968 TGLALATASDTGVTE
+968 TGLALAVASDTGVTG

-989 TTPSVTGMAE
+989 TTPSVTGTAE

-1008 GATLLGQAT
+1008 GSTLLGQAT
-1017 AGADGSWTVASS
+1017 AGADGGWTVASS

-1043 DQAGNTSVAS
+1043 DLAGNTSAAS

-1061 LTAPNAPGALVLNS
+1061 LTAPNAPGAFLLAS

-1084 TRITTPVITGT
+1084 TRVTTPVITGT
-1095 AEAGSTVR
+1095 AEVGSTVR
-1103 LYEGGTLLG
+1103 LYEGGVLLG

-1117 LSTGA
+1117 ASTGV

-1127 SSLGEGAHM
+1127 SSLGDGTHT

-1148 GAASAVLAITI
+1148 GAASAAFAITI

-1172 SATNSGSLADALTN
+1172 GATNSGSLSDALTN
-1186 ALAPT
+1186 AVAPT

-1203 LDGGGLTASVTA
+1203 LYGGGSSASATA
-1215 DGSGRWAATITGLTE
+1215 DGSGLWSATITGLGE
-1230 GVHTLTA
+1230 GDHTLTA
-1237 SAVDVAG
+1237 TAVDVAG
-1244 NTSQPSAGL
+1244 NTSQASAGL
-1253 IVSIDRTGP
+1253 VVSIDRTGP

-1293 LYDGA
+1293 LYDGS

-1307 TVDNTGLWSI
+1307 TVDNTGVWSI

-1328 MTARALDAAGNETI
+1328 MTARALDAAGNETV
-1342 TTTAL
+1342 TTTSL

-1361 VSDSGVANDGITNVV
+1361 ISDSGVPNDGITNVA
-1376 SPILTGTALAGA
+1376 SPTLTGTALAGA
-1388 TVSLYSGLTLI
+1388 TVSLYSGLTLM

-1408 VWTIASTGT
+1408 LWTIASTGT
-1417 LATGGAH
+1417 LATGTLATGGAH
-1424 TLYARIDAYG
+1424 TLQARIDAYG

-1460 AGSDSGSNGTDRIT
+1460 AGSDSGSVGNDRIT

-1508 DSGIWSLGT
+1508 DGGVWSLST

-1526 LTARAVDVAG
+1526 LTARAVDIAG
-1536 NTGAASSG
+1536 NTSAASSG
-1544 LVVTIDRT
+1544 LTVTIDRT

-1560 LASGSDTGLADDA
+1560 LASGSDTGLTNDA

-1597 TNLVGT
+1597 ANLVGT

-1611 WSVTASA
+1611 WSVTTSA
-1618 LGNGTH
+1618 LGNGMH

-1629 LVDVVGNTSDA
+1629 VVDIVGNTSNA
-1640 SSAFVVTVDTMA
+1640 SSAFVVTIDASA
-1652 PDAPGGLSIDPADDS
+1652 PDAPGGLSIDPANDS
-1667 GVRDNVTNITTQT
+1667 GVLDNVTNISAQT
-1680 ITGTAEADATVVLY
+1680 VTGTAETGATVVLY

-1702 QVATGGV
+1702 QVATSGF
-1709 WTIGTGTLAEG
+1709 WTIGTGTLGAG
-1720 GHTLTARAIDAAGNT
+1720 GHTLTTRAVDVAGNT
-1735 GTASAAL
+1735 GAASAAL

-1749 TPAPSAMALTAAS
+1749 TPAPSALALTAAS

-1786 NSSVTLYD
+1786 NSAVTLYD

-1801 PLATLVADGNGV
+1801 PLATLVADGSGA
-1813 WSYTGTAFAEGTHTL
+1813 WSYTGTAFAEGAHTL
-1828 TTTAVDPS
+1828 TATAVDPS
-1836 GNMSSGA
+1836 GNTSSGS
-1843 GTLVVTVDLTVEAP
+1843 GTLVVTVDLTVDAP

-1862 ALASDTGVA
+1862 ALASDTGA
-1871 GDGLTRLLAPT
+1871 PGDGLTRLLAPT

-1896 DGGNFVGMGTANG
+1896 DGGNFVGMGTADG
-1909 SGVYSIE
+1909 AGVYSIA
-1916 TPLSNGAHTITAR
+1916 TPLSNGAHTVTAR

-1941 SAPLVITID
+1941 SAPLIITID
-1950 AVAPDAPSAPSLDSA
+1950 SIAPDAPSAPALDSG
-1965 SDSSTQGDFITSDA
+1965 SDSSTQGDFITSYSA
-1979 TPTVTGTAEALSTVH
+1979 PTVTGTAEALSTVH
-1994 LYSGGASV
+1994 LYSGGVSV
-2002 GTATADGTGAWT
+2002 GTATADGTGVWT
-2014 ITAGSLS
+2014 ITASSLS

-2030 SVDDA
+2030 AVDSA
-2035 GNTSG
+2035 GNTSS
-2040 ASGPLLLTIDTTP
+2040 ASGQLLLTIDTTP

-2078 TAPVITGTAQAGSI
+2078 TAPVITGTAQAGSVI
-2092 VTLYYPDGVTA
+2092 TLYDSNGNTL
-2103 DGVTVLGNA
+2103 LGSA

-2126 LGEGLYTLSAH
+2126 LTEGLHTLSAH
-2137 AVDPAGNTAL
+2137 AVDPAGNTA
-2147 VAAALIINVDLTV
+2147 VAAAALIINVDLTV

-2170 GSDSGLPN
+2170 GSDTGLAN
-2178 DLLTNDTTP
+2178 DQLTNDTTP

-2202 AGATLVGTGTADGL
+2202 AGATLVGTGTADVS
-2216 GNWTVTAGTL
+2216 GNWTVTTGTL
-2226 ISGSHTL
+2226 INGSHTL
-2233 VARVTDLAGNS
+2233 VARVTDLAGNN

-2266 ALAAGDDTG
+2266 AFAAGDDTG
-2275 VSASDGLTKLATPT
+2275 ASASDGLTKLATPT

-2300 TLYEGNASV
+2300 TLYEGNVSV
-2309 GSATADAAGAFSL
+2309 GSATADANGAFSL
-2322 TTTTLSQGNHSLTA
+2322 TTNALSAGSHSLTA

-2349 SSIVLSVDLST
+2349 SSLVLSVDLST
-2360 PQPSLLMAVAS
+2360 PQPSLLMAVAY
-2371 DSGISNSDR
+2371 DSGVSNSDHL
-2380 ITNNQILPLSG
+2380 TNNSVLPLSG

-2396 STIVLYDGLTAFGT
+2396 STVVLYDGLTAFGT

-2444 STSAVLVVTIDTVAA
+2444 STSTALVVTIDTVAA
-2459 VPSLEVSTASD
+2459 VPSLGLSTASD
-2470 TGITGDRITNDA
+2470 TGVTGDQTTNDS
-2482 TPDFTGTTEA
+2482 TPDIVGTTEA
-2492 GGVVSL
+2492 FGFVSL
-2498 YEGNT
+2498 YEGST
-2503 LRGSTTADGAG
+2503 LRGTATADPSG

-2542 AASTALTV
+2542 VLSSAV
-2550 TIDTVVPNAPTGV
+2550 VITIDTVVPNAPTGV
-2563 ALAPASDSG
+2563 TLASGSDSG

-2577 RLTNVATPTLSGS
+2577 RLTNIATPTLSGS

-2598 LYSGSTAVGTATAGG
+2598 LYSGATVVGTATAGG
-2613 SGGWTVTAASLADG
+2613 GGAWTIIAASLADG
-2627 VNTLTVTA
+2627 VNTLTVKA

-2647 PLTVT
+2647 PLNVT
-2652 IDTVQAAPGTPVLGA
+2652 IDTAQAAPGTPVLGA

-2673 SSSDGIT
+2673 SSTDGIT

-2688 GTGEAGSVV
+2688 GTGEAGSVI

-2707 SATVN
+2707 STTVN

-2730 LTASAIDRAGN
+2730 LTASAVDGAGN

-2749 VITIDTSAAAPG
+2749 VVTIDTSAAAPG

-2771 SSTDRLINTGSP
+2771 SNTDRLINTGSP

-2797 YDGVSLIGSGT
+2797 YDGSSLIGSGT
-2808 ANGSGIWTIAATGLG
+2808 ANGSGAWTITASGLG
-2823 AGVHALSA
+2823 AGAHTLSA

-2841 DPSAALTITID
+2841 DPSTGLTITVD

-2873 SDRITS
+2873 ADRITS
-2879 VFTPTL
+2879 VFTPTI
-2885 TGSAEANSILTL
+2885 TGSAEANSIVTL
-2897 YDGTT
+2897 YDGATT
-2902 ALGSVTADGN
+2902 LGTVTANGS
-2912 GAWSTTTPSLADG
+2912 GAWSVTTPSLADG

-2939 TSAASTAL
+2939 TSAASAAL

-2955 AAPTD
+2955 AAPTG
-2960 LALAAVSDTGIRGDR
+2960 LALAAASDTGIVGDS

-2996 MKGAT
+2996 LEGST

-3012 AWSITSAVLEG
+3012 AWSITSSVLTG
-3023 GSGTA
+3023 GSGTV
-3028 HSVFATI
+3028 HSLIATI

-3044 ASASLTFTI
+3044 ASGSLNFTI

-3061 IELAQSSD
+3061 IELAPSSD

-3075 DRITSDTR
+3075 DRITSDTM
-3083 PTLRGIVGTDNSGT
+3083 PTLRGTVGTDNTGT
-3097 LGPGRT
+3097 VGPGRL

-3111 GGTAEAI
+3111 GGTSQAI
-3118 GTVTANAST
+3118 GTVTADAIT

-3142 YDFEISSFDNVGLVG
+3142 YNFGISSFDNAGNSGV
-3157 RNGVTVTIDLTADK
+3157 NGVTVTIDLTADA
-3171 PSGLALATGSDSGR
+3171 PGGLALATGSDSGR
-3185 DTTDKNTNVATPTIT
+3185 DTTDNKTNVTTPIIT

-3211 YDNGGSIGTVTA
+3211 YDNAVSVGTVTA
-3223 SQLGTWSFTTPTLAD
+3223 SGLGTWSFTTPTLAD
-3238 GIHIFTARAVDVTNN
+3238 GTHTLTASAVDVTDN
-3253 TSELSDGLEVT
+3253 TSGLSAALVVT
-3264 ISTQAA
+3264 VDTQAA
-3270 VPSGLVLTTD
+3270 APSGLDLTTD
-3280 SGSSPTDNKTNVASP
+3280 SGSSATDRQTNVASP
-3295 TISGT
+3295 TICGT

-3310 DGSALVGM
+3310 DGSAMVGM
-3318 STAGGDG
+3318 STAGVDG
-3325 NWTVQAIGLADGER
+3325 NWTVQAIGLGDGER

-3356 AALLVTIDTAPP
+3356 AALLVTIDTAAP
-3368 QPSSLAL
+3368 QPSSLVL
-3375 TAGSSSGATA
+3375 TAGSNSGSTA

-3390 SATPVL
+3390 SAMPVL
-3396 TGTAEAGSVVTLY
+3396 TGTAESGSVVTLY
-3409 DDVSGNVGTATADGT
+3409 DGATLLNTTTSGGS
-3424 GAWTITSA
+3424 GAWTMSSA
-3432 TLSEGAHSLT
+3432 SLSEGTHSLT
-3442 VISRDVAG
+3442 VVSWDVAG
-3450 NTSAASAAL
+3450 NTGAASAPL
-3459 VVTIDLTSTTPTGL
+3459 VLTIDLTSATPTGL
-3473 GLGTGSDSGA
+3473 GLGTGSDSGSS
-3483 LATDR
+3483 TSDR

-3515 LNVGTATA
+3515 QGVGTATA
-3523 DGFGVWSI
+3523 DASGVWSI
-3531 DVASTLSSGTHSL
+3531 AVTSTLSSGTHSL
-3544 TATAIDVAGNTS
+3544 TATAVDVAGNTS
-3556 AAGVLVVTVDTTA
+3556 AAGVLVVTIDTA
-3569 AVPTAPVLT
+3569 AVIPTTPVLT
-3578 AGSDLGRSNSDRLTS
+3578 AASDLGRSNSDRLTADS
-3593 DRTPTV
+3593 TPTV

-3621 TAGGN
+3621 TAGGD

-3636 TEGAHTLT
+3636 TEGEHTLT

-3649 VAGNTSDASGELV
+3649 VAGNTSDPSGGLV
-3662 VSIDLTTAVRSIMRA
+3662 VTIDLTTAVRTIMRA
-3677 SGSAGANSIVTLYE
+3677 SGSAVANSVVHLYE
-3691 GVNPAGEGI
+3691 GVNLAGEGI
-3700 TFFGSATADAN
+3700 NVFGSATADGN
-3711 GLWTLLA
+3711 GLWTLTA
-3718 SDLGVADYT
+3718 SDLGVADRT

-3750 IVTPVR
+3750 VVTPVR
-3756 SMLLAQASDTGSGRD
+3756 SMLLTQTSDTGSGRD
-3771 DLLTNDATPT
+3771 DLLTNTTTPT
-3781 LIGMVEADSVVTL
+3781 LVGMVEADSVVTL
-3794 YDGTLAV
+3794 YDGNAAV
-3801 GTTTADGTGAW
+3801 GTTTADGSGAW
-3812 TITSTTLGSGLRQ
+3812 TITSTTLSSGLRQ
-3825 LSVTTVD
+3825 LSLTTVD
-3832 RAGNTATSAS
+3832 KAGNTATSAS
-3842 GLAVTIDTTAPSAPA
+3842 GLAVTIDTTAASAPT
-3857 IPVLSPDSNSGR
+3857 IPALSPDSNSGR
-3869 LNNLVTN
+3869 LNNLITN
-3876 IRQPVL
+3876 VRQPVL

-3887 ANAHILLYANGT
+3887 ANAHILLFANGT
-3899 LVGES
+3899 LVGET

-3914 GTSTLGLGAQTMTV
+3914 GTSALSLGAQTMTV
-3928 RAVDAAGNTSS
+3928 KAVDAAGNTSS

-3954 PTGLGLAPASDSG
+3954 PTGMGLALASDSG

-3990 VTLYDYITIVG
+3990 VTLYDYITVVG

-4016 NLSGSSY
+4016 SLSGSSY
-4023 TFTATALDPDG
+4023 TFTATALDSDG
-4034 VESPLS
+4034 VESLLS
-4040 APFFFS
+4040 ASFIFS

-4054 PGNLDLAN
+4054 PASLALASGGA
-4062 DDDTLTNT
+4062 LTNN

-4084 VLLYDGTLLVGSAT
+4084 VQLYDGNILVGSAT
-4098 ADGGGV
+4098 VGGGGL

-4109 SSALSDAAHSLT
+4109 SSALSDAAHTLT

-4134 SAVLVVTID
+4134 SSALTVTVD
-4143 TVAAPPGALDLTTD
+4143 TVAAAPAALDLTTD

-4163 DTLTNIATP
+4163 DNLTKVATP
-4172 TIVGTAEAG
+4172 TIVGTADAG
-4181 NRVVLYDGGTAVG
+4181 NRVVLYDGNTAVG
-4194 TAVAGGGGLW
+4194 TATAGGGGLW
-4204 TIAASGLSDA
+4204 TIGASSLSDA

-4220 RAFDAAGNTSA
+4220 KAFDEAGNTSA

-4248 GLGLATGAGTLTNT
+4248 GLGLANDADTLTNT
-4262 STPTITGTAEAGST
+4262 TTPTITGTAEAGST
-4276 VTLYEGASSL
+4276 VVLYEGAFAL
-4286 GTVTADATTGAWSLS
+4286 GTVTADSTTGAWSLS
-4301 AASLSEGAHTLSAMA
+4301 PASVGEGAHTLGATV
-4316 VDLAGNSSSAS
+4316 VDLAGNSASAS
-4327 SAFAVTVDTVAPT
+4327 SALIVTVDTVAPA
-4340 LLTALSVNGNT
+4340 LLSALSVNTNA
-4351 LTLTFAEAVSLA
+4351 LTLTFAEAVRLA

-4375 VDGTLRAITAA
+4375 VDGTPRAIAAA
-4386 SGTAS
+4386 SGTGS
-4391 NTVTLT
+4391 TVTLT
-4397 LASAVSHGQAVTF
+4397 LASAVSHGQIVTF
-4410 SYDAALSGSA
+4410 SYDPALSGSA
-4420 LSDQAGNEMAS
+4420 LSDEAGNEMAS
-4431 LVGQAIANA
+4431 LVGQAIVNA
-4440 TPPPPPPTTVVV
+4440 TPSPPPPPPPPSPAPTTVV
-4452 VDGVPTTTTT
+4452 DGALLTTTT
-4462 GTDGIGRPTETVVIA
+4462 GTDSVGRPTESVVIA

-4486 DAKTILADVPLAGT
+4486 DAKTSLADVPLAGT
-4500 GTTPLLQASLP
+4500 TANPVLEASLP
-4511 TGVGMTS
+4511 MGVGLTS
-4518 TGTTSGLTLGELA
+4518 TGATSGLTLGELG
-4531 NAFSSQLGRLGT
+4531 NAFSSSLGT
-4543 DAPTNSTVP
+4543 DALASSTVSS
-4552 NAGLTQLLPSTSTVT
+4552 AGLTQVLPSTTTVT
-4567 LRSVTP
+4567 MRHVTP
-4573 TVASGQA
+4573 TVASGVA

-4603 RQLPAGSIVNLQNVD
+4603 RQLPAGTVVNLQNVD

-4629 GGAGSNVAIGDGAN
+4629 GGAGSNVAIGDSAN
-4643 QTIILGADDD
+4643 QTIILGVDDD

-4659 GDDVIGSRE
+4659 GDDTIGSRE
-4668 GRDLLYGDAGNDTV
+4668 GRDLLYGDDGNDLV

-4691 SGGTGDDL
+4691 QGGTGNDTL
-4699 LRGDEGVDAVR
+4699 HGDEGVDAVR
-4710 VEANFADVLIAHGAY
+4710 IEANFADVVLTRGAY
-4725 GTLTMAHATL
+4725 GALTMTSATL
-4735 GTDRMESVE
+4735 GIDTLQGVE
-4744 ILRFNDRVVL
+4744 LLRFDDRVEL
-4754 VDAPTGIVG
+4754 VNAPDAPITKSGMELFSE
-4763 DTGASQ
+4763 GA
-4769 ISETLY
+4769 Y
-4775 LARNPDVA
+4775 LVANPDVA
-4783 QAVARGEFASGMDH
+4783 QAVARGEIASALQH
-4797 YQRFGAAEG
+4797 YQDFGAAER
-4806 RLKPVALDEAF
+4806 RLGVVALDEQF
-4817 YLSQNADVARAVAA
+4817 YLAQNQDVAASVAR
-4831 GQFTSGLQHYLL
+4831 GEFTSGLEHYMAF
-4843 RGEKEGRDPNAL
+4843 GAKEGRDPNAL
-4855 FDTTWYLEHNAD
+4855 FDEAWYLQHNTD
-4867 VVAALQAGTIDSA
+4867 VAAAVRAGDFDSG
-4880 YEHYETFGWKEGRTP
+4880 YEHYEAFGWKEGRTP
-4895 SAWMDTKAYLAAN
+4895 STWMDTSAYLTEN
-4908 PDVVAARVN
+4908 PDIAMGGIDPLSHFLDYGA
-4917 PMTHYLNFG
+4917 
-4926 TREGRTIIAADSGLW
+4926 REGRTIKAVDKGLW

>member
-1 MGIVMAAG
+1 MGTVMAAG
-9 GTLTLGAGTDYL
+9 GTLTLGAGTDYI

-41 ESQGYTI
+41 DSQGYTI
-48 AVTNLDHITGGRNP
+48 AVTNLDHITGGRNAP
-62 PNSVAKDVIILAG
+62 GSVKKDVILLAG
-75 TGGNTITVQG
+75 VGGNTITVSG
-85 LETLIGSAGTDR
+85 LETLIGSSGTDR
-97 VMGTS
+97 VVGTS

-117 ASTGTNLIVLTN
+117 ASSGTNLIVLTN

-159 VGTTTAVMSVETLIG
+159 LGTTTAVTAVETLIG

-192 VRNIEMFLGNG
+192 VKNIEVFLGNG
-203 SKPGDVVMLGSAGGT
+203 SKAGDTVLLGSSGST
-218 IGASYIETLIGSS
+218 IGASFIETLIGSS
-231 AHDVFTMGYKIGSIN
+231 ANDVFTMGYKIGSAN

-254 AVSMIDTIVGGT
+254 AVSLIDTIVGGT
-266 SSKNTA
+266 GSRNTA
-272 ILLDVGTTVTVAS
+272 ILMDVGTTVTVAS

-300 TLRDGSPIIG
+300 TFRDGTPIVG
-310 MGPIA
+310 VGPIA

-338 ALVLLGNTGITMSVT
+338 ALMVVGNTGITMSVT

-363 AETVLLGAGGN
+363 AETVQLGAGGN
-374 TVKVASL
+374 TVRIAAL
-381 ETLIGGA
+381 ETLIGSDGI
-388 GNDVVSVT
+388 DVVSVT
-396 GISASAYN
+396 GISAVT
-404 GMTTMVSSVETLIGG
+404 GMTTMVSAVETLIGG
-419 AGNDVVWL
+419 TGNDVVWL

-440 TVFVGGQAMEIGN
+440 TIFVGGQAMEIGN
-453 TERVLVFPLAVAAP
+453 TERVLVFPLAVSAP
-467 SAPGLSPGSDTGTPG
+467 SAPVLSPGSDTGTPG
-482 DFKTNTPLPTLT
+482 DSKTNTTLPTLT

-509 IALGSGTADGAGQWA
+509 IALGSGTAGGAGQWA

-541 AVSSGMESAASG
+541 TVSSGMESAASG

-612 GTTTASGVGA
+612 GTATASGVGA

-647 TSNASAALT
+647 TSNASTALT

-671 ATASDTGSLGDNL
+671 ATASDTGTLGDNL

-697 ANAVVSLYKDSTSLL
+697 ANAVVSLYKDSSTLL

-721 VWRMTL
+721 AWRMTL

-744 AGNGS
+744 AGNSS
-749 AASTPFTLTIDTTP
+749 AASNPFTITIDTTP
-763 PAAPSAP
+763 PTAPSAP

-779 SSSSDRLTNVRTP
+779 SSSSDRLTNVKTP

-810 GVVGTGTADG
+810 SVVGTGTADG

-830 PLADGSWSFST
+830 PLADGNWSFST

-861 DSTADAPGGL
+861 DTTADAPGGL

-880 RSTTDGLTTLT
+880 RSTTDGLTNLT

-911 LALGTAT
+911 LAIGTAT
-918 ANGQGNWEIAASGLA
+918 ANGQGNWEIATSGLA
-933 VGAHTLT
+933 IGAHTLT
-940 AKAVD
+940 ARAVD

-953 SAAFTVTVDTSASAP
+953 SSAFTVTVDTSASAP
-968 TGLALATASDTGVTE
+968 TGLALASGSDTGVTG

-1008 GATLLGQAT
+1008 GSTLLGQAT
-1017 AGADGSWTVASS
+1017 AGADGGWTVASS

-1075 DSGTPNDNR
+1075 DSGTPSDNR
-1084 TRITTPVITGT
+1084 TQVTAPVIAGT

-1122 WTVTS
+1122 WTITS
-1127 SSLGEGAHM
+1127 SSLGEGAHT

-1148 GAASAVLAITI
+1148 GAASPALAITI
-1159 DQTSATPGALALS
+1159 DQTSATPGGLALS

-1186 ALAPT
+1186 ALTPT

-1203 LDGGGLTASVTA
+1203 LYGGGLTASATA

-1230 GVHTLTA
+1230 GAHTLTA

-1244 NTSQPSAGL
+1244 NTSQLSAGL
-1253 IVSIDRTGP
+1253 VVSIDRTGP

-1286 EANSVVT
+1286 EANSIVT

-1307 TVDNTGLWSI
+1307 TVDSTGLWSI

-1328 MTARALDAAGNETI
+1328 MTARALDAAGNETV
-1342 TTTAL
+1342 TSSLL

-1399 GTGTADGSG
+1399 GTGTADGG
-1408 VWTIASTGT
+1408 GLWTIASTGT
-1417 LATGGAH
+1417 LATGNAH
-1424 TLYARIDAYG
+1424 TLQARIDAYG

-1460 AGSDSGSNGTDRIT
+1460 AGSDSGSNGSDRVT

-1502 GTATAS
+1502 GTATVS
-1508 DSGIWSLGT
+1508 DGGIWSLGT

-1526 LTARAVDVAG
+1526 LIARAVDIAG

-1552 ADAPTGLA
+1552 AAAPTGLA
-1560 LASGSDTGLADDA
+1560 LASGSDTGLSGDA

-1597 TNLVGT
+1597 ANLVGT
-1603 ATVDGTGN
+1603 ATVDGTGS

-1629 LVDVVGNTSDA
+1629 VVDVVGNTSDA
-1640 SSAFVVTVDTMA
+1640 SSAFVVTIDASA
-1652 PDAPGGLSIDPADDS
+1652 PDAPGGLSIDPANDS
-1667 GVRDNVTNITTQT
+1667 GISNSDRLTNISAQT
-1680 ITGTAEADATVVLY
+1680 VTGTAEAGATVVLY

-1702 QVATGGV
+1702 QVATGGF
-1709 WTIGTGTLAEG
+1709 WTIGTGTLGAG
-1720 GHTLTARAIDAAGNT
+1720 GHTLTARAIDVAGNT
-1735 GTASAAL
+1735 GAASAAL

-1749 TPAPSAMALTAAS
+1749 TLAPSAMALTAAS

-1801 PLATLVADGNGV
+1801 PLATLVADGNGA
-1813 WSYTGTAFAEGTHTL
+1813 WSYTGSGFAEGTHTL
-1828 TTTAVDPS
+1828 SATAVDPS
-1836 GNMSSGA
+1836 GNTSSGA
-1843 GTLVVTVDLTVEAP
+1843 GTLVVTVDLTVDAP

-1862 ALASDTGVA
+1862 APASDTGVS
-1871 GDGLTRLLAPT
+1871 GDGKTRLLAPT

-1950 AVAPDAPSAPSLDSA
+1950 AIAPDAPSAPVLDSA

-1994 LYSGGASV
+1994 LYSGGVSV

-2014 ITAGSLS
+2014 LTAGSLS

-2035 GNTSG
+2035 GNTSS
-2040 ASGPLLLTIDTTP
+2040 ASGSLLLTIDTTP

-2092 VTLYYPDGVTA
+2092 VTLYYPDGI
-2103 DGVTVLGNA
+2103 TVLGNA

-2170 GSDSGLPN
+2170 GSDTGLPN

-2202 AGATLVGTGTADGL
+2202 AGATLVGTGTADGS
-2216 GNWTVTAGTL
+2216 GNWSVTTGTL
-2226 ISGSHTL
+2226 INGAHTL
-2233 VARVTDLAGNS
+2233 VARVTDLAGNN

-2266 ALAAGDDTG
+2266 AFAAGDDTG
-2275 VSASDGLTKLATPT
+2275 ASATDGLTKLATPT

-2300 TLYEGNASV
+2300 TLYEGNVSV
-2309 GSATADAAGAFSL
+2309 GSATADATGAFSL
-2322 TTTTLSQGNHSLTA
+2322 TTNALSQGSHSLTA

-2349 SSIVLSVDLST
+2349 SNLVLSVDLST
-2360 PQPSLLMAVAS
+2360 PQPSLLMAVSS
-2371 DSGISNSDR
+2371 DSGISNGDR

-2459 VPSLEVSTASD
+2459 VPSLGLSAASD
-2470 TGITGDRITNDA
+2470 TGVTGDSITNDA

-2492 GGVVSL
+2492 GGFVSL

-2542 AASTALTV
+2542 VLSPAV
-2550 TIDTVVPNAPTGV
+2550 VITIDTVVPNAPTGV
-2563 ALAPASDSG
+2563 TLAPASDSG

-2577 RLTNVATPTLSGS
+2577 RLTNISTPILSGS

-2627 VNTLTVTA
+2627 VNTLTVKA

-2723 LVPGTRT
+2723 LLPGTRT

-2741 SSVASAGL
+2741 SSVASAEL
-2749 VITIDTSAAAPG
+2749 VITIDTSASAPG

-2771 SSTDRLINTGSP
+2771 SNTDQLINTGSP

-2797 YDGVSLIGSGT
+2797 YDGASLIGSGT
-2808 ANGSGIWTIAATGLG
+2808 ANGSGIWTIAASGLG
-2823 AGVHALSA
+2823 AGAHTLSA

-2841 DPSAALTITID
+2841 DPSATLTITID

-2873 SDRITS
+2873 ADLITS
-2879 VFTPTL
+2879 VFTPTI
-2885 TGSAEANSILTL
+2885 TGSAEANSIVTL

-2902 ALGSVTADGN
+2902 ALGTVTADGS

-2955 AAPTD
+2955 AAPTG
-2960 LALAAVSDTGIRGDR
+2960 LALAAVSDTGFRGDN

-2996 MKGAT
+2996 FKVGQPT

-3012 AWSITSAVLEG
+3012 AWSITSSVLDG
-3023 GSGTA
+3023 GTGTA
-3028 HSVFATI
+3028 HSLFATI
-3035 VDVAGNTSS
+3035 MDVAGNTSS

-3053 DTEPDAVS
+3053 DTVPDAVS
-3061 IELAQSSD
+3061 IELAPSSD

-3075 DRITSDTR
+3075 DRITSDTT
-3083 PTLRGIVGTDNSGT
+3083 PTLSGT
-3097 LGPGRT
+3097 AGPGRV
-3103 VTITSAFN
+3103 VTISSAFN
-3111 GGTAEAI
+3111 GGTAADV
-3118 GTVTANAST
+3118 GTVTADAIT

-3142 YDFEISSFDNVGLVG
+3142 YNFGISSFDNVGLAGV
-3157 RNGVTVTIDLTADK
+3157 NGVTVTIDLTADK
-3171 PSGLALATGSDSGR
+3171 PGGLALATGSDSGR
-3185 DTTDKNTNVATPTIT
+3185 STTDKKTNVATPTIT

-3223 SQLGTWSFTTPTLAD
+3223 SQLGTWSFTTPTRAD
-3238 GIHIFTARAVDVTNN
+3238 GTHTFTARAVDVTNN
-3253 TSELSDGLEVT
+3253 TSDLSDELIVT

-3270 VPSGLVLTTD
+3270 VPGGLVLTTD
-3280 SGSSPTDNKTNVASP
+3280 SGSSATDNKTNVASP

-3318 STAGGDG
+3318 STAGVDG

-3356 AALLVTIDTAPP
+3356 AALLVTIDTAAP

-3375 TAGSSSGATA
+3375 TAGSNSGSTT

-3390 SATPVL
+3390 STTPVL
-3396 TGTAEAGSVVTLY
+3396 TGTAEAGSVVMLY
-3409 DDVSGNVGTATADGT
+3409 DGANLLNTTTSDGA
-3424 GAWTITSA
+3424 GAWTMSSA
-3432 TLSEGAHSLT
+3432 SLSVGTHSLT

-3450 NTSAASAAL
+3450 NTGAASSPL

-3473 GLGTGSDSGA
+3473 ALGTGSDSGSSA
-3483 LATDR
+3483 SDR
-3488 ITNVATPTVLGVA
+3488 VTKVATPTVLGVA
-3501 EANSVVTLHDDVSG
+3501 EANSVVTLHDGVSG
-3515 LNVGTATA
+3515 QGIGTATA
-3523 DGFGVWSI
+3523 DGTGVWSI
-3531 DVASTLSSGTHSL
+3531 DVASTLSGGTHSL
-3544 TATAIDVAGNTS
+3544 TATAVDVAGNTS
-3556 AAGVLVVTVDTTA
+3556 AAGVLVVTIDTTA
-3569 AVPTAPVLT
+3569 AVPTTPVLT

-3612 DGGVFVGLG
+3612 DGSVFVGLG
-3621 TAGGN
+3621 TAGGD

-3636 TEGAHTLT
+3636 TEGEHTLT

-3662 VSIDLTTAVRSIMRA
+3662 VTIDLTTAVRSIMRA
-3677 SGSAGANSIVTLYE
+3677 SGSAGANSVVTLYE

-3700 TFFGSATADAN
+3700 NVFGSATADAN

-3732 PGANSNTAGPSA
+3732 PGANSGTAGPSA

-3750 IVTPVR
+3750 VVTPVR

-3771 DLLTNDATPT
+3771 DLLTNDTTPT

-3794 YDGTLAV
+3794 YDGNLAV

-3812 TITSTTLGSGLRQ
+3812 TITSTTLNSGLRQ

-3857 IPVLSPDSNSGR
+3857 IPALSPDSNSGR

-3876 IRQPVL
+3876 VRQPVL

-3899 LVGES
+3899 LVGET

-3914 GTSTLGLGAQTMTV
+3914 GTSALSLGAQTLTV

-3939 ASSGLTLTI
+3939 PSSGLTLTI

-3954 PTGLGLAPASDSG
+3954 PTGIGLAPASDSG
-3967 VQADRLTNVRTPTIT
+3967 VQADRLTNDRTPTIT

-3990 VTLYDYITIVG
+3990 VTLYDYITVVG
-4001 TGTADGNGLWSITTG
+4001 TGTADGSGLWSITTG
-4016 NLSGSSY
+4016 SLSGSSC
-4023 TFTATALDPDG
+4023 TFTATAIDPDG

-4062 DDDTLTNT
+4062 DDDTLTNN

-4084 VLLYDGTLLVGSAT
+4084 VLLYDGNLLVGSAT

-4134 SAVLVVTID
+4134 SSALTVTVD

-4163 DTLTNIATP
+4163 DNLTNITTP
-4172 TIVGTAEAG
+4172 TIAGTAEAG
-4181 NRVVLYDGGTAVG
+4181 NRVVLYDGITAVG
-4194 TAVAGGGGLW
+4194 TATAGGGGLW
-4204 TIAASGLSDA
+4204 TIAASSLSDA
-4214 VHTLTA
+4214 AHTLTA
-4220 RAFDAAGNTSA
+4220 KAFDAAGNTSA

-4248 GLGLATGAGTLTNT
+4248 GLGLANDLDALTNT
-4262 STPTITGTAEAGST
+4262 TTPTITGTAEAGST
-4276 VTLYEGASSL
+4276 IVLYEGALSL
-4286 GTVTADATTGAWSLS
+4286 GTVTADSTTGAWSLS
-4301 AASLSEGAHTLSAMA
+4301 PASLSEGAHTLSATA

-4327 SAFAVTVDTVAPT
+4327 GAFIVTVDTVAPT
-4340 LLTALSVNGNT
+4340 LLTALSVNGNL

-4375 VDGTLRAITAA
+4375 VDGTPRAITAA
-4386 SGTAS
+4386 SGTGS

-4420 LSDQAGNEMAS
+4420 LSDQAGNELAS
-4431 LVGQAIANA
+4431 VVGQAIANA
-4440 TPPPPPPTTVVV
+4440 TPSPPPPPPPPPTTVV
-4452 VDGVPTTTTT
+4452 DGVPLTTTT

-4486 DAKTILADVPLAGT
+4486 DAKTSLADVPLAGT
-4500 GTTPLLQASLP
+4500 GTNPVLEASLP
-4511 TGVGMTS
+4511 TGVGITS

-4531 NAFSSQLGRLGT
+4531 TAFSSQLGRLGT

-4603 RQLPAGSIVNLQNVD
+4603 RQLPAGAVVNLQNVD

-4659 GDDVIGSRE
+4659 GDDVVGSRE

-4725 GTLTMAHATL
+4725 GSLTMAHATL
-4735 GTDRMESVE
+4735 GTDRLESVE

-4754 VDAPTGIVG
+4754 VNAPTGIIG
-4763 DTGASQ
+4763 DTGASL

-4880 YEHYETFGWKEGRTP
+4880 YEHYERFGWKEGRTP
-4895 SAWMDTKAYLAAN
+4895 SAWMDTNAYLAAN
-4908 PDVVAARVN
+4908 PDVVAARVD

-4926 TREGRTIIAADSGLW
+4926 AREGRTIIAADSGLW

>member
-1 MGIVMAAG
+1 MAAG
-9 GTLTLGAGTDYL
+9 ATLTLTAGTDYI
-21 FSKTETW
+21 FSKTEVW
-28 SGIKGFGT
+28 SGIKGYGT

-41 ESQGYTI
+41 DSQGYTI
-48 AVTNLDHITGGRNP
+48 AVTNLDHITGGRNAP
-62 PNSVAKDVIILAG
+62 GSPKKDVITLAG
-75 TGGNTITVQG
+75 AAGNTITVSG
-85 LETLIGSAGTDR
+85 LETLIGSGGNDR
-97 VMGTS
+97 VLGTS

-117 ASTGTNLIVLTN
+117 AATGTNLIVLTN

-138 YLKSIVGS
+138 YLKSLVGS

-159 VGTTTAVMSVETLIG
+159 VGTTTVVTAVETLIG

-179 LIATIAA
+179 LIATVGG
-186 GSNTVQ
+186 GSNTVH
-192 VRNIEMFLGNG
+192 VKNIEIFLGNG
-203 SKPGDVVMLGSAGGT
+203 AKAGDTILLDSMGGT
-218 IGASYIETLIGSS
+218 IAASFIETLIGTS
-231 AHDVFTMGYKIGSIN
+231 AHDVFAMGYKSGTIN
-246 MATGGGTT
+246 MMTGGGTT
-254 AVSMIDTIVGGT
+254 SVSMIDTIVGGT
-266 SSKNTA
+266 GSKDTV
-272 ILLDVGTTVTVAS
+272 ILMDVGTTVTVAS
-285 LNTLIGGGGKDVVNM
+285 LNTLIGGSGNDVVNM
-300 TLRDGSPIIG
+300 TFRDGTPIVG
-310 MGPIA
+310 VGPIA

-323 QVEALETVIGTAGED
+323 QVEALETVIGTTGED
-338 ALVLLGNTGITMSVT
+338 TLMVLGYSGITMSVS
-353 AIETIIGRGG
+353 AIETIIGKGG
-363 AETVLLGAGGN
+363 AETVLLGDGGN
-374 TVKVASL
+374 TVKVSSL

-396 GISASAYN
+396 GISAIN

-419 AGNDVVWL
+419 TGNDVVWL
-427 TETAGTVYVSGID
+427 TETSGTVYVSGID

-453 TERVLVFPLAVAAP
+453 TERVLVFPMAVSAP
-467 SAPGLSPGSDTGTPG
+467 SAPGLSPDSDTGTPG
-482 DFKTNTPLPTLT
+482 DSKTNMTLPTLT

-509 IALGSGTADGAGQWA
+509 TTLLGSGTADGAGQWA
-524 VTATTAL
+524 VTTTTAL
-531 ADGTWTMTAK
+531 ADGTWTLTAK

-581 SDGITNVNTP
+581 ADGITNVTTP

-612 GTTTASGVGA
+612 GTATASGVGA
-622 WTITTPTVSQG
+622 WSITTPTVSQG
-633 SHTLTARAVDTAGN
+633 GHTLTARAVDTAGN
-647 TSNASAALT
+647 TSAASTGLA
-656 LTVDTTVAAPTGIAL
+656 LTVDTTVAAPTGVAL
-671 ATASDTGSLGDNL
+671 ATASDTGILGDNL
-684 TAVNTPAIGGTAE
+684 TAVNTPVIGGTAE
-697 ANAVVSLYKDSTSLL
+697 ANAVVSLYKDSTTLL
-712 GSATADGSG
+712 GNATADGSG
-721 VWRMTL
+721 VWLMTL
-727 GALGEGAHT
+727 GALGDGAHT

-744 AGNGS
+744 AGNS
-749 AASTPFTLTIDTTP
+749 STASSPFTVTIDTTP

-770 SLTAASDSG
+770 LLTAASDSG

-797 AEANSVI
+797 AEANSVV

-810 GVVGTGTADG
+810 SVVGTGTADG

-850 RDGVGSLTVTI
+850 RDGVGSLSVTI
-861 DSTADAPGGL
+861 DTTADAPGGL
-871 KLTAATDTG
+871 KLTASTDTG
-880 RSTTDGLTTLT
+880 RSTTDGLTNLVS
-891 APTVAGT
+891 PTVAGT

-911 LALGTAT
+911 VALGTVT
-918 ANGQGNWEIAASGLA
+918 ANGQGNWEIATSGLA

-940 AKAVD
+940 AKAID
-945 AAGNTSLA
+945 AAGNTSLP
-953 SAAFTVTVDTSASAP
+953 STAFTVTVDTSAAAP
-968 TGLALATASDTGVTE
+968 TGLALTVASDTGVTG

-989 TTPSVTGMAE
+989 TTPSVTGTSE

-1008 GATLLGQAT
+1008 GTTLLGQAT
-1017 AGADGSWTVASS
+1017 AGVDGSWTVASS
-1029 ALTGDVHTLTARAV
+1029 ALTGDIHTLTARAV
-1043 DQAGNTSVAS
+1043 DLAGNTSAAS

-1061 LTAPNAPGALVLNS
+1061 LTAPNAPGALMLSS

-1084 TRITTPVITGT
+1084 TQVTTPAITGT

-1103 LYEGGTLLG
+1103 LYEGNVLLG

-1117 LSTGA
+1117 VSTGA

-1127 SSLGEGAHM
+1127 SSLGDGAHT

-1148 GAASAVLAITI
+1148 GAASAALAITI

-1172 SATNSGSLADALTN
+1172 SATNSGSQADALTN

-1203 LDGGGLTASVTA
+1203 LFGGGSSASATA
-1215 DGSGRWAATITGLTE
+1215 DGSGHWSATITGLGE
-1230 GVHTLTA
+1230 GDHTLTA

-1253 IVSIDRTGP
+1253 VISIDRTGP
-1262 GLSAPTA
+1262 GLSVPTA

-1293 LYDGA
+1293 LYDGS

-1307 TVDNTGLWSI
+1307 TVDNTGMWSI
-1317 TTPELGGGTHT
+1317 TTSELGGGTHT
-1328 MTARALDAAGNETI
+1328 MTARALDAAGNETV
-1342 TTTAL
+1342 TTTSL

-1361 VSDSGVANDGITNVV
+1361 ISDSGVANDGITNVV
-1376 SPILTGTALAGA
+1376 SPILTGTALAGS

-1408 VWTIASTGT
+1408 LWTIASTGT
-1417 LATGGAH
+1417 LATGSAH

-1460 AGSDSGSNGTDRIT
+1460 AGSDSGSVDTDRIT

-1508 DSGIWSLGT
+1508 DGGIWSLST

-1526 LTARAVDVAG
+1526 LTAHAVDVAG

-1552 ADAPTGLA
+1552 ADVPTGLA
-1560 LASGSDTGLADDA
+1560 LASGSDTGLTGDA

-1597 TNLVGT
+1597 SNLVGT

-1611 WSVTASA
+1611 WSVTTSA

-1629 LVDVVGNTSDA
+1629 VVDVVGNTSDA
-1640 SSAFVVTVDTMA
+1640 SSAFTVTIDTTA

-1667 GVRDNVTNITTQT
+1667 GVSNSDHLTNISAQT
-1680 ITGTAEADATVVLY
+1680 VTGTAEAGATVVLY

-1720 GHTLTARAIDAAGNT
+1720 GHTLTARAVDAAGNT
-1735 GTASAAL
+1735 GAASAAL

-1762 DTGYSATDRITNAT
+1762 DTGYSATDRITNST

-1794 GIAGSLT
+1794 GAAGSLT
-1801 PLATLVADGNGV
+1801 PLATLVADGNGA
-1813 WSYTGTAFAEGTHTL
+1813 WSYSGSGFAEGAHTF
-1828 TTTAVDPS
+1828 TATAVDPS
-1836 GNMSSGA
+1836 GNTSSGA
-1843 GTLVVTVDLTVEAP
+1843 GTLVVTVDLTVDAP
-1857 GAPVL
+1857 GAPTL
-1862 ALASDTGVA
+1862 ASASDTGVP
-1871 GDGLTRLLAPT
+1871 GDGKTRLLAPT

-1896 DGGNFVGMGTANG
+1896 DDGDFVGMGTANG
-1909 SGVYSIE
+1909 AGVYSIE

-1929 VVDAAGNATAAA
+1929 VVDAAGNDTAAA

-1950 AVAPDAPSAPSLDSA
+1950 AVAPDAPSAPVLDSG
-1965 SDSSTQGDFITSDA
+1965 SDSSTQGDFITSVA

-1994 LYSGGASV
+1994 LYSGGVSV

-2014 ITAGSLS
+2014 IAASSLS

-2035 GNTSG
+2035 GNTSS
-2040 ASGPLLLTIDTTP
+2040 ASGTLLLTIDTTP
-2053 PTPGGLALT
+2053 PTPGALALT

-2078 TAPVITGTAQAGSI
+2078 TAPVITGTAQAGSV
-2092 VTLYYPDGVTA
+2092 VTLYDTDGT
-2103 DGVTVLGNA
+2103 TLLGSA
-2112 TVDSLGQWSVASPT
+2112 TVDSLGQWSVSSPT
-2126 LGEGLYTLSAH
+2126 LTEGLHTLSAQ
-2137 AVDPAGNTAL
+2137 AVDPAGNTAV
-2147 VAAALIINVDLTV
+2147 VAAALVISVDLTV

-2170 GSDSGLPN
+2170 GSDSGIAN
-2178 DLLTNDTTP
+2178 DQLTNDTTP
-2187 TVSGSAEANSVITLY
+2187 TVSGSAEAYSVITLY
-2202 AGATLVGTGTADGL
+2202 DGAALVGTGTAAGS
-2216 GNWTVTAGTL
+2216 GNWSVTTGTL
-2226 ISGSHTL
+2226 IGGSHTL

-2275 VSASDGLTKLATPT
+2275 VSATDGLTKLATPT

-2300 TLYEGNASV
+2300 TLYEGNVSV
-2309 GSATADAAGAFSL
+2309 GSATADATGAFSV
-2322 TTTTLSQGNHSLTA
+2322 TTNSLAQGNHSLTA

-2349 SSIVLSVDLST
+2349 SSLVLSVDLST

-2371 DSGISNSDR
+2371 DSGISNSDHL
-2380 ITNNQILPLSG
+2380 TNNTVLPLSG

-2396 STIVLYDGLTAFGT
+2396 STVVLYDGLTAFGT
-2410 VLADSLGGWSL
+2410 VVADSLGGWSL

-2444 STSAVLVVTIDTVAA
+2444 STSTALVVTIDTVAA
-2459 VPSLEVSTASD
+2459 VPSLDLSTASD
-2470 TGITGDRITNDA
+2470 TGVAGDRTTNDS

-2492 GGVVSL
+2492 GGFVSL
-2498 YEGNT
+2498 YEGST
-2503 LRGSTTADGAG
+2503 LRGTTTADGAG

-2531 ARGMDAAGNTS
+2531 ARGTDAAGNTS
-2542 AASTALTV
+2542 VLSSAV
-2550 TIDTVVPNAPTGV
+2550 VITIDTVVPNAPTGV
-2563 ALAPASDSG
+2563 TLAPGSDSG
-2572 ASNTD
+2572 TSSTD
-2577 RLTNVATPTLSGS
+2577 RLTNIAAPTLSGS
-2590 AEANSTIT
+2590 AEANSTVT
-2598 LYSGSTAVGTATAGG
+2598 LYSGATVVGTATA
-2613 SGGWTVTAASLADG
+2613 SGGGAWTITAASLADG
-2627 VNTLTVTA
+2627 LNTLTVTA

-2652 IDTVQAAPGTPVLGA
+2652 IDTVQAAPSTPVLGA

-2707 SATVN
+2707 STTVN

-2771 SSTDRLINTGSP
+2771 SNTDRLINTGSP

-2797 YDGVSLIGSGT
+2797 YDGASLVGTGTADGSG
-2808 ANGSGIWTIAATGLG
+2808 AWTIAASGLG
-2823 AGVHALSA
+2823 AGAHTLSA
-2831 RMVDAAGNTS
+2831 RMIDIAGNTS
-2841 DPSAALTITID
+2841 DPSATVTITVD

-2862 SLSAGS
+2862 SLSVGS

-2873 SDRITS
+2873 TDRITS
-2879 VFTPTL
+2879 VFAPTI
-2885 TGSAEANSILTL
+2885 TGTAEANSLVTL

-2902 ALGSVTADGN
+2902 SLGTVTANGS
-2912 GAWSTTTPSLADG
+2912 GAWSVTTPSLTDG
-2925 AHTLS
+2925 THTLS
-2930 VVALDLAGN
+2930 AVALDLAGN
-2939 TSAASTAL
+2939 TSAASASL

-2955 AAPTD
+2955 AAPTG
-2960 LALAAVSDTGIRGDR
+2960 LALAAASDTGLVGDN

-2996 MKGAT
+2996 SEGST
-3001 PLGTGTADSTG
+3001 VLGTGTADSTG
-3012 AWSITSAVLEG
+3012 VWSITSSVLEG

-3028 HSVFATI
+3028 HSLFATI

-3053 DTEPDAVS
+3053 DTVPDAVS

-3083 PTLRGIVGTDNSGT
+3083 PTLSGIVGTDNAGT

-3103 VTITSAFN
+3103 VIITSVFN
-3111 GGTAEAI
+3111 GGTSEAI
-3118 GTVTANAST
+3118 GTVVADAST
-3127 GAWSFTPSSSLAAGV
+3127 GAWSFTPSGSLAAGTYNFGV
-3142 YDFEISSFDNVGLVG
+3142 SSFDNAGNPGNNGL
-3157 RNGVTVTIDLTADK
+3157 TVTIDLVADT
-3171 PSGLALATGSDSGR
+3171 PGGLALATGSDSGR
-3185 DTTDKNTNVATPTIT
+3185 DTTDNKTNVPTPTIT
-3200 GTAEAGSTVTL
+3200 GTAEAGSTITL
-3211 YDNGGSIGTVTA
+3211 YDNAVSVGTVTA
-3223 SQLGTWSFTTPTLAD
+3223 SGLGTWSFTTPTLAD
-3238 GIHIFTARAVDVTNN
+3238 GAHTLTARAVDVTNN
-3253 TSELSDGLEVT
+3253 TSELSSALVVT

-3270 VPSGLVLTTD
+3270 APSGLVLTTD
-3280 SGSSPTDNKTNVASP
+3280 SGSSATDRQTNVASP

-3310 DGSALVGM
+3310 DGAALVGM
-3318 STAGGDG
+3318 STAGLDG

-3356 AALLVTIDTAPP
+3356 TALLVTIDTAAP

-3375 TAGSSSGATA
+3375 TEGSNSGSTS

-3390 SATPVL
+3390 VATPTL
-3396 TGTAEAGSVVTLY
+3396 TGTAEAGSVVMLY
-3409 DDVSGNVGTATADGT
+3409 DGATLLSTSTSDGA
-3424 GAWTITSA
+3424 GAWTMSSA
-3432 TLSEGAHSLT
+3432 SLSAGTHSLT

-3450 NTSAASAAL
+3450 NTGAASAPL

-3488 ITNVATPTVLGVA
+3488 ITNVATPTVLGAA

-3515 LNVGTATA
+3515 LDVGTATA
-3523 DGFGVWSI
+3523 DGAGVWSI
-3531 DVASTLSSGTHSL
+3531 DVASTLSGGTHSL
-3544 TATAIDVAGNTS
+3544 TATAVDVAGNTS
-3556 AAGVLVVTVDTTA
+3556 AAGALVVTIDTVA
-3569 AVPTAPVLT
+3569 DIPTTPVLT
-3578 AGSDLGRSNSDRLTS
+3578 AGSDLGISNSDRLTS
-3593 DRTPTV
+3593 DSTPTV
-3599 SGSAEANSVITLY
+3599 SGSAEADSVITLY
-3612 DGGVFVGLG
+3612 DGSVFVGLG
-3621 TAGGN
+3621 TAGGD
-3626 GLWSVTAGAL
+3626 GRWSVTAGAL

-3662 VSIDLTTAVRSIMRA
+3662 VTIDLTTAVRSIMRV
-3677 SGSAGANSIVTLYE
+3677 SGSADANSVVQLYE
-3691 GVNPAGEGI
+3691 GVNLAGEGI
-3700 TFFGSATADAN
+3700 NVFGSATADGN

-3750 IVTPVR
+3750 VVTPVR
-3756 SMLLAQASDTGSGRD
+3756 SMLLAQESDTGTGRD
-3771 DLLTNDATPT
+3771 DLLTNDTTPT

-3794 YDGTLAV
+3794 YDGNVAV
-3801 GTTTADGTGAW
+3801 GTTTADGSGAW
-3812 TITSTTLGSGLRQ
+3812 TITSTTLNSGLRQ

-3857 IPVLSPDSNSGR
+3857 VPALSPDSNSGR

-3876 IRQPVL
+3876 VRQPVL

-3887 ANAHILLYANGT
+3887 ANAHILLYANGA
-3899 LVGES
+3899 LVGET

-3914 GTSTLGLGAQTMTV
+3914 GTSTLSLGAQTMTT

-3954 PTGLGLAPASDSG
+3954 PTGIGLAPASDSG
-3967 VQADRLTNVRTPTIT
+3967 VQADQLTNVRTPTII

-3990 VTLYDYITIVG
+3990 VTLYDYITVVG
-4001 TGTADGNGLWSITTG
+4001 TGTADGSGLWSITTG
-4016 NLSGSSY
+4016 NLTGSSY
-4023 TFTATALDPDG
+4023 TFTASALDSDG

-4062 DDDTLTNT
+4062 DDTLTNN

-4084 VLLYDGTLLVGSAT
+4084 VLLYDGSVLVGSAT
-4098 ADGGGV
+4098 VDGGGM

-4134 SAVLVVTID
+4134 SSALIVTVD
-4143 TVAAPPGALDLTTD
+4143 TVAAVPGALDLTTD
-4157 SGASST
+4157 SGVSST
-4163 DTLTNIATP
+4163 DNLTNIATP

-4181 NRVVLYDGGTAVG
+4181 NRVVLYDGGSAVG
-4194 TAVAGGGGLW
+4194 TATAGGGGLW
-4204 TIAASGLSDA
+4204 TIGASGLSDA

-4220 RAFDAAGNTSA
+4220 KAFDAAGNTSA

-4262 STPTITGTAEAGST
+4262 TTPTITGTAEAGST
-4276 VTLYEGASSL
+4276 VTLYEGTSSL

-4301 AASLSEGAHTLSAMA
+4301 SASLSEGSHTLSAMA

-4327 SAFAVTVDTVAPT
+4327 SAFAVTIDTVAPT
-4340 LLTALSVNGNT
+4340 LLAALSVNGNL

-4368 TTGMSVM
+4368 TAGMSIM
-4375 VDGTLRAITAA
+4375 VDGTPRAITAA
-4386 SGTAS
+4386 SASGTAG

-4397 LASAVSHGQAVTF
+4397 LASAVSYGQTVTF
-4410 SYDAALSGSA
+4410 SYDPTLSGSG
-4420 LSDQAGNEMAS
+4420 LSDEAGNEMAS
-4431 LVGQAIANA
+4431 LVGQAIVNA
-4440 TPPPPPPTTVVV
+4440 TPSPPPPPPPTTTVV
-4452 VDGVPTTTTT
+4452 VDGVPLTTTT
-4462 GTDGIGRPTETVVIA
+4462 GTDSRGRPTESVVIA

-4486 DAKTILADVPLAGT
+4486 DTKTSLADVPLAGT
-4500 GTTPLLQASLP
+4500 SVDPVLVASLP

-4531 NAFSSQLGRLGT
+4531 STFSSQLGTLGT
-4543 DAPTNSTVP
+4543 DAPTSATVP
-4552 NAGLTQLLPSTSTVT
+4552 NAGLTQRLPSTSTVT

-4580 PTTPITITGS
+4580 STTPITITGS
-4590 APAGQASAVLLDA
+4590 APVGQVSAVLLDA
-4603 RQLPAGSIVNLQNVD
+4603 RQLPAGSVVNLQNVD

-4629 GGAGSNVAIGDGAN
+4629 GGAGSNVAVGDGAN

-4659 GDDVIGSRE
+4659 GDDVVGSRD

-4710 VEANFADVLIAHGAY
+4710 VEANFTDVLIAHGGY
-4725 GTLTMAHATL
+4725 GSLTMTSATL

-4744 ILRFNDRVVL
+4744 ILRFDDRVVL
-4754 VDAPTGIVG
+4754 VNAPTGIIG
-4763 DTGASQ
+4763 NTGASQ
-4769 ISETLY
+4769 ISETMY
-4775 LARNPDVA
+4775 LARNSDVA

-4797 YQRFGAAEG
+4797 YQRYGAAEG
-4806 RLKPVALDEAF
+4806 RLQPVALDEAF
-4817 YLSQNADVARAVAA
+4817 YLSQNEDVAKAVAA

-4843 RGEKEGRDPNAL
+4843 VGEHEGRDPNAL

-4867 VVAALQAGTIDSA
+4867 VAAALQAGTIDSA

-4895 SAWMDTKAYLAAN
+4895 SAWIDTNAYLAAN
-4908 PDVVAARVN
+4908 PDVAAAKVD
-4917 PMTHYLNFG
+4917 PMAHYLNFG
-4926 TREGRTIIAADSGLW
+4926 AREGRTITAVDSGLW

>member
-1 MGIVMAAG
+1 MAAG
-9 GTLTLGAGTDYL
+9 ATLTLTTGTDYI
-21 FSKTETW
+21 FSTSEIW
-28 SGIKGFGT
+28 SGIKGLGT

-41 ESQGYTI
+41 NSQGYTI
-48 AVTNLDHITGGRNP
+48 AVTNLDHITGGRNAP
-62 PNSVAKDVIILAG
+62 GSGNKDVIRLAG
-75 TGGNTITVQG
+75 AGGNTITVSG
-85 LETLIGSAGTDR
+85 LETLIGSGGYDR
-97 VMGTS
+97 VVGTS
-102 TGTTMAVESIETFIG
+102 TGTTMAVESVETFIG
-117 ASTGTNLIVLTN
+117 AATGTNLIVLTN

-138 YLKSIVGS
+138 YLKSLVGS
-146 AGKDVINFGANGQ
+146 AGKDVISFGANGQ
-159 VGTTTAVMSVETLIG
+159 LGSTVAVTAVETLIG

-179 LIATIAA
+179 LIATIAG

-192 VRNIEMFLGNG
+192 VKNIEIFLGNG
-203 SKPGDVVMLGSAGGT
+203 SKAGDVVVLDSAGGT
-218 IGASYIETLIGSS
+218 IGLSFVETLIGSS
-231 AHDVFTMGYKIGSIN
+231 AVDVFTMAYKSGSIN

-266 SSKNTA
+266 GSRNAA

-285 LNTLIGGGGKDVVNM
+285 LNTLIGGSGNDVVNM
-300 TLRDGSPIIG
+300 TFRDGTPIVG
-310 MGPIA
+310 VGPIA

-323 QVEALETVIGTAGED
+323 QVEALETIVGTTGED
-338 ALVLLGNTGITMSVT
+338 TLMVLGNTGITMSVS
-353 AIETIIGRGG
+353 AIEAIIGKGG
-363 AETVLLGAGGN
+363 TETVLLGNGGN
-374 TVKVASL
+374 TVKVSSL

-396 GISASAYN
+396 GVSANN
-404 GMTTMVSSVETLIGG
+404 GMTMMVSSVETLIGG

-440 TVFVGGQAMEIGN
+440 TVFVGGQAMDIGN
-453 TERVLVFPLAVAAP
+453 ADRFLVFPVAVTSP
-467 SAPGLSPGSDTGTPG
+467 SAPALSVGSDSGTPG
-482 DFKTNTPLPTLT
+482 DDKTNVTLPTLT

-509 IALGSGTADGAGQWA
+509 TTLLGSGTADGTGQWA

-531 ADGTWTMTAK
+531 TDGTWTITAK
-541 AVSSGMESAASG
+541 TVSSGMESAASG

-565 APTLSYTPGS
+565 APTLAFTPGS

-581 SDGITNVNTP
+581 ADGVTNVTTP

-622 WTITTPTVSQG
+622 WSITSSAVSQG
-633 SHTLTARAVDTAGN
+633 GHTLTARAVDTAGN
-647 TSNASAALT
+647 TSTVSAGLA
-656 LTVDTTVAAPTGIAL
+656 LTVDTTVAAPTGLAL
-671 ATASDTGSLGDNL
+671 ATASDTGILGDNL
-684 TAVNTPAIGGTAE
+684 TAINTPVIGGTAE
-697 ANAVVSLYKDSTSLL
+697 ANAVVSLYKDSTTLL
-712 GSATADGSG
+712 GNATADGSG

-727 GALGEGAHT
+727 GALGDGAHT
-736 LTARAVDL
+736 LAARAVDL
-744 AGNGS
+744 AGNS
-749 AASTPFTLTIDTTP
+749 STASSPFIVTVDTTP

-810 GVVGTGTADG
+810 SVVGTGTADG

-830 PLADGSWSFST
+830 ALADGSWAFST

-861 DSTADAPGGL
+861 DTTADAPGGL

-880 RSTTDGLTTLT
+880 RSTTDGLTNLVS
-891 APTVAGT
+891 PTVAGT

-903 SVTLYDGA
+903 TVTLYDGA
-911 LALGTAT
+911 VVLGAAT
-918 ANGQGNWEIAASGLA
+918 ANGQGNWEIATSGLA
-933 VGAHTLT
+933 VGAHTLM
-940 AKAVD
+940 ARAVD
-945 AAGNTSLA
+945 AAGNTSLP
-953 SAAFTVTVDTSASAP
+953 STAFTVTVDTSASAP
-968 TGLALATASDTGVTE
+968 TGLALASASDTGVTG

-989 TTPSVTGMAE
+989 TTPSVTGTAE
-999 ASSIVLLYE
+999 ASSIILLYE
-1008 GATLLGQAT
+1008 GNTLLGQAT

-1029 ALTGDVHTLTARAV
+1029 ALTGDIHTLTARAV
-1043 DQAGNTSVAS
+1043 DPAGNTSAAS
-1053 GGLVVNID
+1053 GGLVVTID
-1061 LTAPNAPGALVLNS
+1061 LTAPNAPGGLLLNS

-1084 TRITTPVITGT
+1084 TRIATPAITGT

-1103 LYEGGTLLG
+1103 LYEGNVLLG

-1117 LSTGA
+1117 LATGA

-1127 SSLGEGAHM
+1127 ASLGDGVHT

-1148 GAASAVLAITI
+1148 GAASAALAITI
-1159 DQTSATPGALALS
+1159 DQISATPGALALS
-1172 SATNSGSLADALTN
+1172 GATNSGSQADTLTN

-1203 LDGGGLTASVTA
+1203 LYGGGSNVSATA
-1215 DGSGRWAATITGLTE
+1215 DGSGHWSATITGLGE
-1230 GVHTLTA
+1230 GDHTLTA

-1244 NTSQPSAGL
+1244 NTSQLSAGL
-1253 IVSIDRTGP
+1253 VVSIDRTGP
-1262 GLSAPTA
+1262 GLSVPTA

-1293 LYDGA
+1293 LYDGSV

-1307 TVDNTGLWSI
+1307 TVGNSGLWSI
-1317 TTPELGGGTHT
+1317 TTPELGGGTYT
-1328 MTARALDAAGNETI
+1328 MTARALDAAGNETV
-1342 TTTAL
+1342 TTTPL
-1347 SVTGRVGVPGGLQL
+1347 SVTGRIGVPGGLQL
-1361 VSDSGVANDGITNVV
+1361 ASDSGVPNDGITNVV

-1408 VWTIASTGT
+1408 VWTVASTGT
-1417 LATGGAH
+1417 LATGSAH

-1434 TVLTSSGLTVT
+1434 TVLTSAGLTVT
-1445 IDTTAPDQPGALALQ
+1445 IDTTAPDQPDALALQ
-1460 AGSDSGSNGTDRIT
+1460 AGSDSGSVDTDRIT
-1474 NLEAVTVTG
+1474 NLDAVTVTG

-1494 GNDGTTAL
+1494 GSDGTTAL

-1508 DSGIWSLGT
+1508 DGGIWSLST

-1526 LTARAVDVAG
+1526 LTARAVDIAG
-1536 NTGAASSG
+1536 NTGAASGG

-1560 LASGSDTGLADDA
+1560 LATGSDTGLAGDA
-1573 ITSVLAPTITGTAEA
+1573 ITGVLAPTITGTAEA

-1597 TNLVGT
+1597 ANLVGT
-1603 ATVDGTGN
+1603 ATVDGSGN
-1611 WSVTASA
+1611 WSVTTSA

-1629 LVDVVGNTSDA
+1629 VVDVVGNTSNA
-1640 SSAFVVTVDTMA
+1640 SSAFVVTVDTTA
-1652 PDAPGGLSIDPADDS
+1652 PDAPGGLSTDPADDS
-1667 GVRDNVTNITTQT
+1667 GVSNSDRLTNIRTQT
-1680 ITGTAEADATVVLY
+1680 VTGTAEAGATVVLY

-1702 QVATGGV
+1702 QVATGGA

-1720 GHTLTARAIDAAGNT
+1720 GHTLTARAVDAAGNT
-1735 GTASAAL
+1735 GAASAAL

-1786 NSSVTLYD
+1786 NSTVTLYD
-1794 GIAGSLT
+1794 GLAGSLT
-1801 PLATLVADGNGV
+1801 PLATLVADGNGA

-1828 TTTAVDPS
+1828 TATAVDPS
-1836 GNMSSGA
+1836 GNTSSGA
-1843 GTLVVTVDLTVEAP
+1843 GTLVVTVDLTVDAP
-1857 GAPVL
+1857 GAPAL
-1862 ALASDTGVA
+1862 ASASDTGVS
-1871 GDGLTRLLAPT
+1871 GDGKTRLLAPT

-1909 SGVYSIE
+1909 AGVYSIE
-1916 TPLSNGAHTITAR
+1916 TPLSNGSHTITAR
-1929 VVDAAGNATAAA
+1929 VVDAAGNNTAAA

-1950 AVAPDAPSAPSLDSA
+1950 AVAPDAPSAPVLDPA
-1965 SDSSTQGDFITSDA
+1965 SDSSTPGDLLTSVA

-1994 LYSGGASV
+1994 LYSGGISV

-2014 ITAGSLS
+2014 ITAGSLA

-2035 GNTSG
+2035 GNTSS
-2040 ASGPLLLTIDTTP
+2040 ASASLLLTIDTTP

-2068 RVGNDAVTSV
+2068 RANNDAVTSV

-2092 VTLYYPDGVTA
+2092 VTLYDANGNTL
-2103 DGVTVLGNA
+2103 LGSA

-2126 LGEGLYTLSAH
+2126 LSEGLHTLSAH
-2137 AVDPAGNTAL
+2137 AVDPAGNTAV
-2147 VAAALIINVDLTV
+2147 VAAALIVNVDLTV

-2170 GSDSGLPN
+2170 GSDSGIAN
-2178 DLLTNDTTP
+2178 DRLTNDTTP
-2187 TVSGSAEANSVITLY
+2187 TVSGSAEAYSVITLY
-2202 AGATLVGTGTADGL
+2202 AGTTLVGTGTADGS
-2216 GNWTVTAGTL
+2216 GNWTVTTGTL

-2233 VARVTDLAGNS
+2233 TARVTDLAGNN

-2275 VSASDGLTKLATPT
+2275 VSDTDGLTKLATPT

-2300 TLYEGNASV
+2300 TLYEGTVSV
-2309 GSATADAAGAFSL
+2309 GSATADATGAFSL
-2322 TTTTLSQGNHSLTA
+2322 TTNSLSQGNHSLTA
-2336 LSVDRAGNTSTVS
+2336 FSVDRAGNTSTVS
-2349 SSIVLSVDLST
+2349 SSLVLSVDLST

-2371 DSGISNSDR
+2371 DSGISNSDHV
-2380 ITNNQILPLSG
+2380 TNNTVLPLSG
-2391 TAEAD
+2391 TAEAG
-2396 STIVLYDGLTAFGT
+2396 STVVLYDGTTAFGT
-2410 VLADSLGGWSL
+2410 VVADSLGGWSL

-2444 STSAVLVVTIDTVAA
+2444 STSAALVVTIDTVAA
-2459 VPSLEVSTASD
+2459 VPSLGLSAASD
-2470 TGITGDRITNDA
+2470 TGVTGDWTTNDS

-2492 GGVVSL
+2492 GGFVSL
-2498 YEGNT
+2498 YEGGT
-2503 LRGSTTADGAG
+2503 LRGTTTADGAG

-2542 AASTALTV
+2542 VLSSAV
-2550 TIDTVVPNAPTGV
+2550 VITIDTVVPNAPTGIT
-2563 ALAPASDSG
+2563 LASASDSG
-2572 ASNTD
+2572 TSNTD

-2590 AEANSTIT
+2590 AEANSTVV
-2598 LYSGSTAVGTATAGG
+2598 LYSGTTAVGTATAGG
-2613 SGGWTVTAASLADG
+2613 GGGWTITAASLADG
-2627 VNTLTVTA
+2627 VNTLTVKA

-2647 PLTVT
+2647 PLNVT
-2652 IDTVQAAPGTPVLGA
+2652 IDTVQTAPGTPVLAA
-2667 AYDSGT
+2667 AYDSG
-2673 SSSDGIT
+2673 SSSTDGIT
-2680 RIVNPTIT
+2680 SIVNPTIT

-2697 TLYDGGVSYG
+2697 TLYDGSVSYG
-2707 SATVN
+2707 STTVN

-2730 LTASAIDRAGN
+2730 LTARAVDGAGN

-2771 SSTDRLINTGSP
+2771 SNTDRLINTGSP

-2797 YDGVSLIGSGT
+2797 YDGASLVGSGT
-2808 ANGSGIWTIAATGLG
+2808 ADGSGLWTIAASGLG
-2823 AGVHALSA
+2823 AGAHTLSA
-2831 RMVDAAGNTS
+2831 RMVDVAGNTS
-2841 DPSAALTITID
+2841 DPSAALTITVD

-2873 SDRITS
+2873 ADRITS
-2879 VFTPTL
+2879 VSAPTI
-2885 TGSAEANSILTL
+2885 TGTAEANSLVTL

-2902 ALGSVTADGN
+2902 SLGTVTANGS
-2912 GAWSTTTPSLADG
+2912 GAWSITTPSLTDG
-2925 AHTLS
+2925 THTLS
-2930 VVALDLAGN
+2930 AVALDLAGN
-2939 TSAASTAL
+2939 TSAASAAL

-2955 AAPTD
+2955 AAPTG
-2960 LALAAVSDTGIRGDR
+2960 LALAAASDTGLVGDN

-2996 MKGAT
+2996 LEGST
-3001 PLGTGTADSTG
+3001 VLGTGTADSTG
-3012 AWSITSAVLEG
+3012 AWSITSSVLAG
-3023 GSGTA
+3023 GTGTA
-3028 HSVFATI
+3028 HSLFATI

-3044 ASASLTFTI
+3044 ASAALNFTI

-3061 IELAQSSD
+3061 IVLAPSSD

-3075 DRITSDTR
+3075 DRITSDTM
-3083 PTLRGIVGTDNSGT
+3083 PTLSGIVGTDT
-3097 LGPGRT
+3097 LGAGRI

-3111 GGTAEAI
+3111 GGTAQAI
-3118 GTVTANAST
+3118 GTVVADAAT

-3142 YDFEISSFDNVGLVG
+3142 YNFGISSFDNAGNAGVNGL
-3157 RNGVTVTIDLTADK
+3157 TVTIDLTADI
-3171 PSGLALATGSDSGR
+3171 PGGLALATGSDSGR
-3185 DTTDKNTNVATPTIT
+3185 DTTDNKTNVTAPVIT
-3200 GTAEAGSTVTL
+3200 GTAEAGSIVTL
-3211 YDNGGSIGTVTA
+3211 YDNAVSVGTVTA
-3223 SQLGTWSFTTPTLAD
+3223 SGLGTWSFTTPTLPD
-3238 GIHIFTARAVDVTNN
+3238 GAHTFTARAVDVTDN
-3253 TSELSDGLEVT
+3253 TSGLSAALVVT
-3264 ISTQAA
+3264 VDTQAA
-3270 VPSGLVLTTD
+3270 APSGLTLTTD
-3280 SGSSPTDNKTNVASP
+3280 SGSSATDRVTNVASP
-3295 TISGT
+3295 TIRGT

-3305 IVMLY
+3305 VVMLY

-3318 STAGGDG
+3318 STAGLDG

-3339 TLTATTIDQFG
+3339 TLTATTVDQFG

-3356 AALLVTIDTAPP
+3356 AALLVTIDTAAP
-3368 QPSSLAL
+3368 QPSSIAL
-3375 TAGSSSGATA
+3375 TAGSNSGSTA

-3390 SATPVL
+3390 STTPVL
-3396 TGTAEAGSVVTLY
+3396 TGTAEPGSVVMLY
-3409 DDVSGNVGTATADGT
+3409 DGAALLNSSTSDGS
-3424 GAWTITSA
+3424 GAWTMASA
-3432 TLSEGAHSLT
+3432 SLSEGTHSLT

-3450 NTSAASAAL
+3450 NTGAASAPL
-3459 VVTIDLTSTTPTGL
+3459 VITIDLTSATPTGL

-3483 LATDR
+3483 LANDR
-3488 ITNVATPTVLGVA
+3488 ITNVATPTILGVA

-3515 LNVGTATA
+3515 LNIGTATA
-3523 DGFGVWSI
+3523 DGSGVWSI
-3531 DVASTLSSGTHSL
+3531 GVASTLSSGTHSL
-3544 TATAIDVAGNTS
+3544 TATAVDVAGNTS
-3556 AAGVLVVTVDTTA
+3556 AAGVLIVTIDTA
-3569 AVPTAPVLT
+3569 ADVPTTPVLT
-3578 AGSDLGRSNSDRLTS
+3578 AGSDLGSSNSDRLTS
-3593 DRTPTV
+3593 DSTPTV

-3612 DGGVFVGLG
+3612 DGSVFVGLG
-3621 TAGGN
+3621 TAGGD
-3626 GLWSVTAGAL
+3626 GRWSVTAGAL

-3649 VAGNTSDASGELV
+3649 LAGNTSNASGELV
-3662 VSIDLTTAVRSIMRA
+3662 VTIDLTTAVRSIMRV
-3677 SGSAGANSIVTLYE
+3677 SGSAGANSVVQLYE

-3700 TFFGSATADAN
+3700 TFFGSATADGN

-3732 PGANSNTAGPSA
+3732 PGANSSTAGPSA

-3750 IVTPVR
+3750 VVTPVR

-3771 DLLTNDATPT
+3771 DLLTNDTTPT

-3794 YDGTLAV
+3794 YDGNVAV

-3812 TITSTTLGSGLRQ
+3812 TITSTTLNSGLRQ

-3857 IPVLSPDSNSGR
+3857 TPALSDDSNSGR

-3876 IRQPVL
+3876 VRQPVL

-3899 LVGES
+3899 LVGET
-3904 DADASGNWSG
+3904 DADGSGNWSG
-3914 GTSTLGLGAQTMTV
+3914 GTSTLSLGAQTLTV

-3939 ASSGLTLTI
+3939 ASGGLTLTI
-3948 TPESAA
+3948 TPESTA
-3954 PTGLGLAPASDSG
+3954 PTDLGLAAASDSG

-3990 VTLYDYITIVG
+3990 VTLYDYITVVG
-4001 TGTADGNGLWSITTG
+4001 TGTADGSGRWSITAG
-4016 NLSGSSY
+4016 SLSGSSY
-4023 TFTATALDPDG
+4023 TFTASATDPDG

-4040 APFFFS
+4040 APFIFS

-4062 DDDTLTNT
+4062 DDDTLTNN

-4084 VLLYDGTLLVGSAT
+4084 VLLYDGALLVGSAT
-4098 ADGGGV
+4098 VDGSGL

-4134 SAVLVVTID
+4134 SSALVVTVD
-4143 TVAAPPGALDLTTD
+4143 TVAAAPGALDLTTD

-4163 DTLTNIATP
+4163 DNLTNIATP

-4181 NRVVLYDGGTAVG
+4181 NRVVLYDGGSAVG
-4194 TAVAGGGGLW
+4194 TATAGGGGLW
-4204 TIAASGLSDA
+4204 TIGASSLSDA

-4231 ASGGLIVTIDTA
+4231 ASGGLIVTIDTT

-4248 GLGLATGAGTLTNT
+4248 GLGLATGAGTVTNT
-4262 STPTITGTAEAGST
+4262 AMPTITGTAEAGST
-4276 VTLYEGASSL
+4276 ITLYEGASSL
-4286 GTVTADATTGAWSLS
+4286 GTATADATTGVWSLS
-4301 AASLSEGAHTLSAMA
+4301 AASLSEGVHTLSAMA

-4327 SAFAVTVDTVAPT
+4327 GGFAVTIDTVAPT
-4340 LLTALSVNGNT
+4340 LLAALSVNGSL

-4368 TTGMSVM
+4368 TTGMSVT
-4375 VDGTLRAITAA
+4375 VDGTPRAVTAV
-4386 SGTAS
+4386 SGTGGD
-4391 NTVTLT
+4391 TLTLT
-4397 LASAVSHGQAVTF
+4397 LASAVSHGQTVTF
-4410 SYDAALSGSA
+4410 SYDPTLSGSA
-4420 LSDQAGNEMAS
+4420 LTDLAGNEMAS
-4431 LVGQAIANA
+4431 LVGQAIVNA
-4440 TPPPPPPTTVVV
+4440 TPSPPPPPPPTTTVVI
-4452 VDGVPTTTTT
+4452 DGVPTTTTT
-4462 GTDGIGRPTETVVIA
+4462 GTDGMGRPMESVVIA
-4477 PVTENRTDT
+4477 PVAENRTDT
-4486 DAKTILADVPLAGT
+4486 DSKTSLADVPLAGT
-4500 GTTPLLQASLP
+4500 AVAPVLAASLP

-4518 TGTTSGLTLGELA
+4518 TGTTAGLTLGELA
-4531 NAFSSQLGRLGT
+4531 SSFSSQLGTLGIV
-4543 DAPTNSTVP
+4543 APTTATVP
-4552 NAGLTQLLPSTSTVT
+4552 NAGLTQSLPSTSTVT
-4567 LRSVTP
+4567 LRHVTP
-4573 TVASGQA
+4573 TVATGQA
-4580 PTTPITITGS
+4580 PVTPITITGS

-4603 RQLPAGSIVNLQNVD
+4603 RQLPAGTVVNLDNVD

-4629 GGAGSNVAIGDGAN
+4629 GGAGSNVAIGDSAN
-4643 QTIILGADDD
+4643 QTIILGAEDD

-4668 GRDLLYGDAGNDTV
+4668 GRDLLYGDDGNDTV

-4691 SGGTGDDL
+4691 SGGAGDDL

-4725 GTLTMAHATL
+4725 GSLTMASATL
-4735 GTDRMESVE
+4735 GVDRLESVE

-4754 VDAPTGIVG
+4754 VNAPTGIIS

-4775 LARNPDVA
+4775 LARNADVA

-4797 YQRFGAAEG
+4797 YRQYGAAEG
-4806 RLKPVALDEAF
+4806 RLQPVALDEAF
-4817 YLSQNADVARAVAA
+4817 YLSQNEDVAKAVAA
-4831 GQFTSGLQHYLL
+4831 GLFASGLQHYLL
-4843 RGEKEGRDPNAL
+4843 KGEKEGRDPNAL
-4855 FDTTWYLEHNAD
+4855 FDTAWYVQHNAD
-4867 VVAALQAGTIDSA
+4867 VAAALQAGTIDSA
-4880 YEHYETFGWKEGRTP
+4880 YDHYEAFGWKEGRTP
-4895 SAWMDTKAYLAAN
+4895 SAWIDTAAYLAAN
-4908 PDVVAARVN
+4908 PDVAAAKVD
-4917 PMTHYLNFG
+4917 PMAHYLNFG
-4926 TREGRTIIAADSGLW
+4926 AREGRTITAADSGLW

>member
-1 MGIVMAAG
+1 MAAG
-9 GTLTLGAGTDYL
+9 ATLTLGAGTDYL

-41 ESQGYTI
+41 ESRGYTI
-48 AVTNLDHITGGRNP
+48 AVTNLDHITGGRTP
-62 PNSVAKDVIILAG
+62 PGSVAKDVITLAG
-75 TGGNTITVQG
+75 ADGNTITVQA
-85 LETLIGSAGTDR
+85 LETLIGSGGTDR
-97 VMGTS
+97 VVGTS

-117 ASTGTNLIVLTN
+117 ASSGTNLIVLTN

-138 YLKSIVGS
+138 YLKSLVGS

-186 GSNTVQ
+186 GSNTVH
-192 VRNIEMFLGNG
+192 VRNIEMFLGNATANFA
-203 SKPGDVVMLGSAGGT
+203 DTVLLGSTGST

-231 AHDVFTMGYKIGSIN
+231 ANDVFTMGYKIGTAN
-246 MATGGGTT
+246 MAAGGGTT
-254 AVSMIDTIVGGT
+254 SVSMIDTIVGGT
-266 SSKNTA
+266 GSRNTI
-272 ILLDVGTTVTVAS
+272 ILRDVGTTVTVAS

-300 TLRDGSPIIG
+300 TFRDGTPIIG
-310 MGPIA
+310 VGPIA

-338 ALVLLGNTGITMSVT
+338 ALMVIGNTGITMSVT

-363 AETVLLGAGGN
+363 AETVQLGAGGN

-381 ETLIGGA
+381 ETLLGSDGV
-388 GNDVVSVT
+388 DVVSVT
-396 GISASAYN
+396 GASAVN
-404 GMTTMVSSVETLIGG
+404 GMTTMVSAVETLIGG

-427 TETAGTVYVSGID
+427 SQVSGTVYVSGID

-453 TERVLVFPLAVAAP
+453 TERVLVFPLAVSAP
-467 SAPGLSPGSDTGTPG
+467 SAPGLSPGSDSGTPG
-482 DFKTNTPLPTLT
+482 DSKTNTTLPTLT

-509 IALGSGTADGAGQWA
+509 IALGSGTANGAGQWA

-581 SDGITNVNTP
+581 SDGVTNVDTP

-633 SHTLTARAVDTAGN
+633 GHTLTARAMDTAGN
-647 TSNASAALT
+647 TSAASTGLT
-656 LTVDTTVAAPTGIAL
+656 LTVDTTVAAPTGMAL
-671 ATASDTGSLGDNL
+671 AMGSDTGSLGDNL
-684 TAVNTPAIGGTAE
+684 TAVNTPVIGGTAE
-697 ANAVVSLYKDSTSLL
+697 ANAVVSLYKDSSTLL

-721 VWRMTL
+721 VWRVTL

-744 AGNGS
+744 AGNSS
-749 AASTPFTLTIDTTP
+749 AASNQFTITIDTTP
-763 PAAPSAP
+763 PTAPSAP
-770 SLTAASDSG
+770 LLTAASDSG
-779 SSSSDRLTNVRTP
+779 SSSSDRLTNVKTP

-810 GVVGTGTADG
+810 SAVGTGTADG
-820 SGAWTVTAGS
+820 SGAWTVTANS

-880 RSTTDGLTTLT
+880 RSTTDGLTNLT

-918 ANGQGNWEIAASGLA
+918 ANGQGNWEIATSGLA

-968 TGLALATASDTGVTE
+968 TGLTLATGSDTGVTG

-1103 LYEGGTLLG
+1103 LYEGNVLLG

-1117 LSTGA
+1117 MSTGA

-1127 SSLGEGAHM
+1127 SSLGEGAHA

-1148 GAASAVLAITI
+1148 GAASAALAITI

-1172 SATNSGSLADALTN
+1172 SATNSGSLADTLTN

-1203 LDGGGLTASVTA
+1203 LYGGGLTASATA

-1230 GVHTLTA
+1230 GAYTLTA

-1253 IVSIDRTGP
+1253 VVSIDRTGP

-1269 DTAGP
+1269 NTAGP

-1293 LYDGA
+1293 LYDGTS
-1298 VGAAVLGVV
+1298 VGAAVLGVA
-1307 TVDNTGLWSI
+1307 TVGNTGLWSI
-1317 TTPELGGGTHT
+1317 TTSELGGGTYT

-1342 TTTAL
+1342 TSTSL
-1347 SVTGRVGVPGGLQL
+1347 SVTGRVGTPGGLQL
-1361 VSDSGVANDGITNVV
+1361 ISDSGVPNDGITNVV
-1376 SPILTGTALAGA
+1376 SPTLTGTALAGA
-1388 TVSLYSGLTLI
+1388 TVSLYSGQTLM
-1399 GTGTADGSG
+1399 GTGIADGSG
-1408 VWTIASTGT
+1408 LWTIASTGT
-1417 LATGGAH
+1417 LTADGTH
-1424 TLYARIDAYG
+1424 TLQARIDAYG

-1445 IDTTAPDQPGALALQ
+1445 IDTTAPNQPGALALQ
-1460 AGSDSGSNGTDRIT
+1460 AGSDSGSNGNDRIT

-1526 LTARAVDVAG
+1526 LTARAVDIAG

-1552 ADAPTGLA
+1552 ADVPTGLA
-1560 LASGSDTGLADDA
+1560 LASGSDTGLAGDA

-1597 TNLVGT
+1597 ANLVGT
-1603 ATVDGTGN
+1603 AAVDGTGN

-1624 SLTAR
+1624 SLAAR
-1629 LVDVVGNTSDA
+1629 VVDVVGNTSNA
-1640 SSAFVVTVDTMA
+1640 SSAFVVTIDASA
-1652 PDAPGGLSIDPADDS
+1652 PDAPGGLSIDPVNDS
-1667 GVRDNVTNITTQT
+1667 GVSNSDRLTNISAQT
-1680 ITGTAEADATVVLY
+1680 VTGTAEAGATVVLY
-1694 DGATALGT
+1694 DGATVLGT
-1702 QVATGGV
+1702 QVAAGGF
-1709 WTIGTGTLAEG
+1709 WTIGTGTLAAGE
-1720 GHTLTARAIDAAGNT
+1720 HTLTARAVDVAGNT
-1735 GTASAAL
+1735 GAASAAL

-1786 NSSVTLYD
+1786 NSSVTLHD

-1828 TTTAVDPS
+1828 TATAVDPS
-1836 GNMSSGA
+1836 GNTSSGA
-1843 GTLVVTVDLTVEAP
+1843 GTLVVTVDLTVDAP

-1862 ALASDTGVA
+1862 ALASDTGVQ

-1896 DGGNFVGMGTANG
+1896 DGGDFVGMGTANG
-1909 SGVYSIE
+1909 TGVYSIE

-1941 SAPLVITID
+1941 SAPFTLTID
-1950 AVAPDAPSAPSLDSA
+1950 AVAPDAPSVPVLNPG
-1965 SDSSTQGDFITSDA
+1965 SDSSTLGDYVTSDA

-1994 LYSGGASV
+1994 LYSGGVSV
-2002 GTATADGTGAWT
+2002 GTATADGAGAWT
-2014 ITAGSLS
+2014 ITANSLS
-2021 DGVNTLTVR
+2021 DGANALTVR
-2030 SVDDA
+2030 SVDSA
-2035 GNTSG
+2035 GNTSS
-2040 ASGPLLLTIDTTP
+2040 ASGQLLLTIDTTP

-2092 VTLYYPDGVTA
+2092 VTLYYA
-2103 DGVTVLGNA
+2103 DGVTVLGGA

-2147 VAAALIINVDLTV
+2147 VASALIINVDLTV
-2160 LPSSAPSLTA
+2160 LPSSAPGLTA
-2170 GSDSGLPN
+2170 GSDTGLPN

-2202 AGATLVGTGTADGL
+2202 AGAALVGTGTADGS
-2216 GNWTVTAGTL
+2216 GNWTVTTGTL

-2233 VARVTDLAGNS
+2233 VARVTDLAGNN
-2244 TAAASAPLIVTI
+2244 TAAASAPLIVSI

-2266 ALAAGDDTG
+2266 ALAPGDDTG

-2309 GSATADAAGAFSL
+2309 GSATADATGAFSL
-2322 TTTTLSQGNHSLTA
+2322 TTNALSQGNHSLTA

-2360 PQPSLLMAVAS
+2360 PQPSLLMAVAT

-2396 STIVLYDGLTAFGT
+2396 STVVLYDGLTAFGT
-2410 VLADSLGGWSL
+2410 VVADSLGGWSL

-2459 VPSLEVSTASD
+2459 VPSLGLSAASD
-2470 TGITGDRITNDA
+2470 TGVTGDRITNDA

-2492 GGVVSL
+2492 GGFVSL

-2520 SQMGNGPHTLT
+2520 SQMGNGAHTLT

-2542 AASTALTV
+2542 VLSPAVVIA
-2550 TIDTVVPNAPTGV
+2550 IDTVVPNAPTGI
-2563 ALAPASDSG
+2563 ALAPGSDSG

-2590 AEANSTIT
+2590 AEAYSTVT
-2598 LYSGSTAVGTATAGG
+2598 LYSGTTAVGTATAGG
-2613 SGGWTVTAASLADG
+2613 GGAWTITAASLADG
-2627 VNTLTVTA
+2627 VNTLTVKA

-2673 SSSDGIT
+2673 SSADGIT

-2723 LVPGTRT
+2723 LLPGTRT

-2761 TPSLV
+2761 TPSLD

-2771 SSTDRLINTGSP
+2771 FSTDRLINTGSP

-2797 YDGVSLIGSGT
+2797 YDGASLIGSGT
-2808 ANGSGIWTIAATGLG
+2808 ANGSGIWTIAASGLG
-2823 AGVHALSA
+2823 AGAHTLSA

-2841 DPSAALTITID
+2841 DPSTALTITID

-2862 SLSAGS
+2862 SLGAGS

-2873 SDRITS
+2873 ADLITS
-2879 VFTPTL
+2879 VFTPTI
-2885 TGSAEANSILTL
+2885 TGSAEANSIVTL

-2902 ALGSVTADGN
+2902 ALGTVTAN
-2912 GAWSTTTPSLADG
+2912 GSGDWSMTTPSLADG

-2939 TSAASTAL
+2939 TSAASAAL

-2955 AAPTD
+2955 AAPTG
-2960 LALAAVSDTGIRGDR
+2960 LALAAVSDTGIRGDN

-2996 MKGAT
+2996 MKGST

-3012 AWSITSAVLEG
+3012 AWSITSSLLEG
-3023 GSGTA
+3023 GTGTA
-3028 HSVFATI
+3028 HSLFATI
-3035 VDVAGNTSS
+3035 VDVAGNTSL

-3053 DTEPDAVS
+3053 DTVPDAVS

-3083 PTLRGIVGTDNSGT
+3083 PTLSGIVGTDT
-3097 LGPGRT
+3097 LGAGRI

-3111 GGTAEAI
+3111 GGTAQPI
-3118 GTVTANAST
+3118 GTVTANAAT

-3142 YDFEISSFDNVGLVG
+3142 YNFGISSFDNAGNSGV
-3157 RNGVTVTIDLTADK
+3157 NGVTVTIDLTADA
-3171 PSGLALATGSDSGR
+3171 PGGLALATGSDSGR
-3185 DTTDKNTNVATPTIT
+3185 DTTDKKTNVATPTIT

-3223 SQLGTWSFTTPTLAD
+3223 SQLGTWSFTTPTRAD
-3238 GIHIFTARAVDVTNN
+3238 GAHTFTARAVDVTNN
-3253 TSELSDGLEVT
+3253 TSELSSALVVT
-3264 ISTQAA
+3264 VSTQAA
-3270 VPSGLVLTTD
+3270 APSGLVLTTD
-3280 SGSSPTDNKTNVASP
+3280 SGSSATDRQTNVASP
-3295 TISGT
+3295 TIRGT

-3305 IVMLY
+3305 VVMLY

-3318 STAGGDG
+3318 STAGLDG

-3339 TLTATTIDQFG
+3339 TLTAATIDQFG

-3356 AALLVTIDTAPP
+3356 AALLVTIDTAAP
-3368 QPSSLAL
+3368 QPSSLFL
-3375 TAGSSSGATA
+3375 TAGSNSGSTA

-3396 TGTAEAGSVVTLY
+3396 TGTAEAGSVVMLY
-3409 DDVSGNVGTATADGT
+3409 DGATLLNTTTSDGA
-3424 GAWTITSA
+3424 GAWTMSSA
-3432 TLSEGAHSLT
+3432 SLSEDTHSLT

-3450 NTSAASAAL
+3450 NTGAASAPL
-3459 VVTIDLTSTTPTGL
+3459 VVTIDLTSATPTGL

-3488 ITNVATPTVLGVA
+3488 ITNVATPTVLGAA
-3501 EANSVVTLHDDVSG
+3501 EANSVVTLRDDVSG

-3523 DGFGVWSI
+3523 DGSGVWSI
-3531 DVASTLSSGTHSL
+3531 DVASTLSSGMHSL
-3544 TATAIDVAGNTS
+3544 TATAVDVAGNTS
-3556 AAGVLVVTVDTTA
+3556 AAGVLVVTIDTTA
-3569 AVPTAPVLT
+3569 AVPTTPVLT

-3612 DGGVFVGLG
+3612 DGSVFVGLG

-3649 VAGNTSDASGELV
+3649 AAGNTSDASGELV
-3662 VSIDLTTAVRSIMRA
+3662 VTIDLTTAVRSIMRA
-3677 SGSAGANSIVTLYE
+3677 SGSAGANSVVNLYE
-3691 GVNPAGEGI
+3691 GVNLAGEGI
-3700 TFFGSATADAN
+3700 NFFGSATADGN

-3750 IVTPVR
+3750 VVTPVR
-3756 SMLLAQASDTGSGRD
+3756 SMLLAQASDTGTGRD
-3771 DLLTNDATPT
+3771 DLLTKDTTPT
-3781 LIGMVEADSVVTL
+3781 LVGMVEAESVVTL
-3794 YDGTLAV
+3794 YDGNLAV
-3801 GTTTADGTGAW
+3801 GTTTADGSGAW

-3832 RAGNTATSAS
+3832 KAGNTATSAS

-3857 IPVLSPDSNSGR
+3857 VAALSPDSNSGR

-3876 IRQPVL
+3876 VRQPVL

-3887 ANAHILLYANGT
+3887 ANAHILLYANGA
-3899 LVGES
+3899 LVGET

-3914 GTSTLGLGAQTMTV
+3914 ATSTLGLGAQTMTV

-3939 ASSGLTLTI
+3939 ASSGMTLTI

-3954 PTGLGLAPASDSG
+3954 PTAIGLAPASDSG

-3990 VTLYDYITIVG
+3990 VTLYDYITVVG

-4023 TFTATALDPDG
+4023 TFTATALDSDG

-4054 PGNLDLAN
+4054 PTNLDLAN
-4062 DDDTLTNT
+4062 DDDTLTNNP
-4070 ATPPITGTAEAGST
+4070 TPPITGSAEAGST
-4084 VLLYDGTLLVGSAT
+4084 VLLYDGTFLVGSAT
-4098 ADGGGV
+4098 VGGGGL

-4121 VRAVDAAGNTSAA
+4121 VRAVDPAGNTSAA
-4134 SAVLVVTID
+4134 SSALVVTVD

-4157 SGASST
+4157 SGAGST
-4163 DTLTNIATP
+4163 DNLTNIATP

-4194 TAVAGGGGLW
+4194 TATAGGGGLW

-4220 RAFDAAGNTSA
+4220 KAFDAAGNTSA

-4248 GLGLATGAGTLTNT
+4248 GLGLATGAGALTNT

-4276 VTLYEGASSL
+4276 IVLYEGLLAL
-4286 GTVTADATTGAWSLS
+4286 GTVTAHSTTGAWSLS
-4301 AASLSEGAHTLSAMA
+4301 PASLSEGAHTLSATA

-4327 SAFAVTVDTVAPT
+4327 GAFAVTIDTVAPT
-4340 LLTALSVNGNT
+4340 LLTALSVNGNA

-4375 VDGTLRAITAA
+4375 VDGTPRAITAA
-4386 SGTAS
+4386 SGTGG

-4440 TPPPPPPTTVVV
+4440 TPSPPPPPPPTTVVV

-4477 PVTENRTDT
+4477 PVTENRTET
-4486 DAKTILADVPLAGT
+4486 DAKTSLADVPLAGT
-4500 GTTPLLQASLP
+4500 GTNPLLEASLP

-4518 TGTTSGLTLGELA
+4518 TGTTSGLTLGELT

-4643 QTIILGADDD
+4643 QTIILGVDDD

-4659 GDDVIGSRE
+4659 GDDVVGSRE

-4725 GTLTMAHATL
+4725 GSLTMAHATL
-4735 GTDRMESVE
+4735 GTDRTESVE

-4754 VDAPTGIVG
+4754 VNAPTGNIG

-4783 QAVARGEFASGMDH
+4783 KAVARGEFASGMDH
-4797 YQRFGAAEG
+4797 YQRFGATEG

-4895 SAWMDTKAYLAAN
+4895 SAWMDTNAYLAAN
-4908 PDVVAARVN
+4908 PDVVAARVD

-4926 TREGRTIIAADSGLW
+4926 AREGRKIIAADSGLW

>member
-1 MGIVMAAG
+1 MAAG
-9 GTLTLGAGTDYL
+9 GTLTLGAGTDYI

-41 ESQGYTI
+41 DSQGYTI
-48 AVTNLDHITGGRNP
+48 AVTNLDHITGGRNTP
-62 PNSVAKDVIILAG
+62 GSVKKDVILLAG
-75 TGGNTITVQG
+75 AGGNTITVSG
-85 LETLIGSAGTDR
+85 LETLIGSGGTDR

-117 ASTGTNLIVLTN
+117 ASSGTNLIVLTN

-146 AGKDVINFGANGQ
+146 AGKDVINFGADGQ
-159 VGTTTAVMSVETLIG
+159 VGTTTAVTAVETLIG

-179 LIATIAA
+179 LIATIAG

-192 VRNIEMFLGNG
+192 VKNIEVFLGNATATV
-203 SKPGDVVMLGSAGGT
+203 KDVVLLGSSGGT
-218 IGASYIETLIGSS
+218 IGANYIETLIGSS
-231 AHDVFTMGYKIGSIN
+231 AHDVFTMGYKIGTIN

-266 SSKNTA
+266 GTKNTA

-300 TLRDGSPIIG
+300 TFRDGSPIIG
-310 MGPIA
+310 VGPIA

-323 QVEALETVIGTAGED
+323 QVEALETVIGTTGED
-338 ALVLLGNTGITMSVT
+338 ALMVLGNTGITMSVT

-363 AETVLLGAGGN
+363 ADTVLLGAGGN

-381 ETLIGGA
+381 ETVIGGA
-388 GNDVVSVT
+388 GNDVLSVT
-396 GISASAYN
+396 GISAFN

-419 AGNDVVWL
+419 TGNDVVWL

-440 TVFVGGQAMEIGN
+440 TIFVGGQAMEIGN
-453 TERVLVFPLAVAAP
+453 TERVLVFPMAVSAP
-467 SAPGLSPGSDTGTPG
+467 SAPDLSPGSDSGTPG
-482 DFKTNTPLPTLT
+482 DSKTNTTLPTLT

-509 IALGSGTADGAGQWA
+509 IALGSGTADGAGHWA

-541 AVSSGMESAASG
+541 TVSSGMESAASG

-581 SDGITNVNTP
+581 SDGVTNVNTP

-647 TSNASAALT
+647 TSNASTALA

-671 ATASDTGSLGDNL
+671 ATASDTGTLGDNL
-684 TAVNTPAIGGTAE
+684 TAVNTPVIGGTAE

-744 AGNGS
+744 AGNSS
-749 AASTPFTLTIDTTP
+749 AASNQFTITIDTTP
-763 PAAPSAP
+763 PTAPSAP

-810 GVVGTGTADG
+810 SVVGTGTADG

-850 RDGVGSLTVTI
+850 RDGVGSLNVTI
-861 DSTADAPGGL
+861 DTTADAPGGL

-880 RSTTDGLTTLT
+880 RSATDGLTNLT

-911 LALGTAT
+911 VALGTAT
-918 ANGQGNWEIAASGLA
+918 ANGQGNWEIATSGLT

-940 AKAVD
+940 ARAVD

-953 SAAFTVTVDTSASAP
+953 SSAFTVTVDTSAAAP
-968 TGLALATASDTGVTE
+968 TGLALAVASDTGVTG

-999 ASSIVLLYE
+999 ASSVVLLYE
-1008 GATLLGQAT
+1008 GSTLLGQAT

-1084 TRITTPVITGT
+1084 TRITTPVIAGT

-1122 WTVTS
+1122 WTITS
-1127 SSLGEGAHM
+1127 SSLGEGAHT

-1148 GAASAVLAITI
+1148 GSASAVLAITI
-1159 DQTSATPGALALS
+1159 DQTSATPGGLALS
-1172 SATNSGSLADALTN
+1172 SNTNSGSLADALTN

-1203 LDGGGLTASVTA
+1203 LYGGGLTASATA

-1253 IVSIDRTGP
+1253 VVSIDRTGP
-1262 GLSAPTA
+1262 GLSVPTA

-1376 SPILTGTALAGA
+1376 SPILTGTALAGS

-1460 AGSDSGSNGTDRIT
+1460 AGSDSGSNGNDRIT

-1552 ADAPTGLA
+1552 AAAPTGLA
-1560 LASGSDTGLADDA
+1560 LASGSDTGLAGDA

-1597 TNLVGT
+1597 ANLVGT

-1629 LVDVVGNTSDA
+1629 VVDVVGNTSDA

-1667 GVRDNVTNITTQT
+1667 GVRDNVTNIRAQT
-1680 ITGTAEADATVVLY
+1680 VTGTAEAGATVVLY

-1735 GTASAAL
+1735 GAASAAL

-1786 NSSVTLYD
+1786 NSTVTLYD

-1801 PLATLVADGNGV
+1801 PLATLVADGNGA

-1828 TTTAVDPS
+1828 TATAVDPS
-1836 GNMSSGA
+1836 GNTSSGA
-1843 GTLVVTVDLTVEAP
+1843 GTLVVTVDLTVDAP
-1857 GAPVL
+1857 GTPAL
-1862 ALASDTGVA
+1862 ALASDTGVP
-1871 GDGLTRLLAPT
+1871 GDGKTRLLAPT

-1950 AVAPDAPSAPSLDSA
+1950 AVAPDAPSAPVLDSG
-1965 SDSSTQGDFITSDA
+1965 SDSSTQGDFITSVA
-1979 TPTVTGTAEALSTVH
+1979 TPTVTGTAEALSIVH
-1994 LYSGGASV
+1994 LYSGGVSV
-2002 GTATADGTGAWT
+2002 GTATADGAGVWT
-2014 ITAGSLS
+2014 ITANSLS

-2035 GNTSG
+2035 GNTSS
-2040 ASGPLLLTIDTTP
+2040 ASGSLLLTIDTTP

-2078 TAPVITGTAQAGSI
+2078 TAPVITGTAQAGSV
-2092 VTLYYPDGVTA
+2092 VTLYDTDGSTL
-2103 DGVTVLGNA
+2103 LGSA
-2112 TVDSLGQWSVASPT
+2112 TVNSLGQWSVASPT
-2126 LGEGLYTLSAH
+2126 LTEGLHTLSAH
-2137 AVDPAGNTAL
+2137 AVDPAGNTAV
-2147 VAAALIINVDLTV
+2147 VAAALVINVDLTV

-2170 GSDSGLPN
+2170 GSDSGLAN
-2178 DLLTNDTTP
+2178 DQLTNDTTP
-2187 TVSGSAEANSVITLY
+2187 TVSGSAEAHSIITLY
-2202 AGATLVGTGTADGL
+2202 AGATLVGTGTADGS
-2216 GNWTVTAGTL
+2216 GNWSVTTGTL
-2226 ISGSHTL
+2226 INGSHTL

-2266 ALAAGDDTG
+2266 AFAAGDDTG
-2275 VSASDGLTKLATPT
+2275 ASASDGLTKLATPT

-2300 TLYEGNASV
+2300 TLYEGNVSV
-2309 GSATADAAGAFSL
+2309 GSATADATGAFSL
-2322 TTTTLSQGNHSLTA
+2322 TTNALSQGTHSLTA

-2349 SSIVLSVDLST
+2349 SSLVLSVDLST

-2410 VLADSLGGWSL
+2410 VVADSLGGWSL

-2459 VPSLEVSTASD
+2459 VPSLGLSAASD

-2492 GGVVSL
+2492 GGFVSL
-2498 YEGNT
+2498 YEGTT
-2503 LRGSTTADGAG
+2503 LRGTTTADGAG

-2542 AASTALTV
+2542 VLSSAV
-2550 TIDTVVPNAPTGV
+2550 VITIDTVVPNAPTGV
-2563 ALAPASDSG
+2563 TLAPGSDSG

-2590 AEANSTIT
+2590 AEANSTVT
-2598 LYSGSTAVGTATAGG
+2598 LYSGSTIVGTATAGG
-2613 SGGWTVTAASLADG
+2613 NGAWTVTAASLADG
-2627 VNTLTVTA
+2627 VNTLTVKA

-2647 PLTVT
+2647 PLAVT

-2673 SSSDGIT
+2673 SSTDGIT

-2723 LVPGTRT
+2723 LLPGTRT

-2797 YDGVSLIGSGT
+2797 YDGASLVGSGT
-2808 ANGSGIWTIAATGLG
+2808 ADGLGVWTIAASGLG
-2823 AGVHALSA
+2823 AGAHTLSA

-2841 DPSAALTITID
+2841 DPSATLTITVD
-2852 TTAPGAPGTP
+2852 TTAPSAPGTP

-2873 SDRITS
+2873 ADRITS
-2879 VFTPTL
+2879 VFAPTI
-2885 TGSAEANSILTL
+2885 TGTAEANSLVTL
-2897 YDGTT
+2897 YDGAT
-2902 ALGSVTADGN
+2902 ALGTVTADGS
-2912 GAWSTTTPSLADG
+2912 GVWSTTTPSLADG
-2925 AHTLS
+2925 THTLS
-2930 VVALDLAGN
+2930 AVALDLAGN

-2955 AAPTD
+2955 AAPTG
-2960 LALAAVSDTGIRGDR
+2960 LALAAASDTGIRGDN

-2996 MKGAT
+2996 FKVGEPA

-3012 AWSITSAVLEG
+3012 AWSITSSVLAG
-3023 GSGTA
+3023 GTGTA
-3028 HSVFATI
+3028 HSLFATI

-3044 ASASLTFTI
+3044 ASASLNFTI

-3061 IELAQSSD
+3061 IALAPSSD

-3075 DRITSDTR
+3075 DRITSDTM
-3083 PTLRGIVGTDNSGT
+3083 PTLSGIVGTDT
-3097 LGPGRT
+3097 LGAGRV

-3111 GGTAEAI
+3111 GGTAQAI
-3118 GTVTANAST
+3118 GTVVADAAT

-3142 YDFEISSFDNVGLVG
+3142 YNFGISSFDNAGNAGVNGL
-3157 RNGVTVTIDLTADK
+3157 TVTIDLTADT
-3171 PSGLALATGSDSGR
+3171 PGGLALATGSDSGR
-3185 DTTDKNTNVATPTIT
+3185 DTTDNKTNVTAPVIT
-3200 GTAEAGSTVTL
+3200 GTAEAGSIVTL
-3211 YDNGGSIGTVTA
+3211 YDNAVSVGTVTA
-3223 SQLGTWSFTTPTLAD
+3223 SGLGTWSFTTPTLAD
-3238 GIHIFTARAVDVTNN
+3238 GAHTFTARAVDVTDN
-3253 TSELSDGLEVT
+3253 TSGLSAALVVT
-3264 ISTQAA
+3264 VDTQAA
-3270 VPSGLVLTTD
+3270 APSGLTLTTD
-3280 SGSSPTDNKTNVASP
+3280 SGSSATDRVTNVASP
-3295 TISGT
+3295 TIRGT

-3305 IVMLY
+3305 VVMLY

-3318 STAGGDG
+3318 STAGLDG

-3356 AALLVTIDTAPP
+3356 AALLVTIDTAAP
-3368 QPSSLAL
+3368 QPSSLFL
-3375 TAGSSSGATA
+3375 TAGSNSGSTA

-3390 SATPVL
+3390 VATPTL
-3396 TGTAEAGSVVTLY
+3396 TGTAEAGSVVMLYNGATLLNTTT
-3409 DDVSGNVGTATADGT
+3409 SDGA
-3424 GAWTITSA
+3424 GAWTMSSA
-3432 TLSEGAHSLT
+3432 SLGVGTHSLT

-3450 NTSAASAAL
+3450 NTGAASDPL

-3523 DGFGVWSI
+3523 DGSGVWSI
-3531 DVASTLSSGTHSL
+3531 DVASALSNGTHSL
-3544 TATAIDVAGNTS
+3544 TATAVDVAGNTS
-3556 AAGVLVVTVDTTA
+3556 AAGVLVVTIDTA
-3569 AVPTAPVLT
+3569 ATVPTTPVLT
-3578 AGSDLGRSNSDRLTS
+3578 VGSDRGSSNSDRLTS
-3593 DRTPTV
+3593 DSTPTV

-3612 DGGVFVGLG
+3612 DGSVFVGLG
-3621 TAGGN
+3621 TAGSD

-3662 VSIDLTTAVRSIMRA
+3662 VTIDLTTAVRSIMRA
-3677 SGSAGANSIVTLYE
+3677 SGSAVANSVVTLYE

-3700 TFFGSATADAN
+3700 NFFGSATADAN

-3732 PGANSNTAGPSA
+3732 PGANSGTAGPSA

-3750 IVTPVR
+3750 VVTPVR

-3771 DLLTNDATPT
+3771 DLLTNDTTPT

-3794 YDGTLAV
+3794 YDGNLAV

-3812 TITSTTLGSGLRQ
+3812 TITSATLGSGLRQ

-3857 IPVLSPDSNSGR
+3857 VPALSPDSNSGR

-3876 IRQPVL
+3876 VRQPVL

-3899 LVGES
+3899 LVGET

-3914 GTSTLGLGAQTMTV
+3914 GTSALSLGAQTMTV

-3954 PTGLGLAPASDSG
+3954 PTGIGLAPASDSG
-3967 VQADRLTNVRTPTIT
+3967 VQADQLTNVRTPTIT

-3990 VTLYDYITIVG
+3990 VTLYDYITVVG

-4023 TFTATALDPDG
+4023 TFTATAIDPDG

-4062 DDDTLTNT
+4062 DDDTLTNN

-4084 VLLYDGTLLVGSAT
+4084 VLLYDGNVLVGSAT
-4098 ADGGGV
+4098 AGGGGL

-4134 SAVLVVTID
+4134 SSALIVTVD

-4163 DTLTNIATP
+4163 DNLTNIATP

-4194 TAVAGGGGLW
+4194 TATAGGGGLW
-4204 TIAASGLSDA
+4204 TIAASSLSDA

-4220 RAFDAAGNTSA
+4220 KAFDAAGNTSA

-4262 STPTITGTAEAGST
+4262 GTPTITGTAEAGST
-4276 VTLYEGASSL
+4276 ITLYEGASSL
-4286 GTVTADATTGAWSLS
+4286 GTATADATTGVWSLS
-4301 AASLSEGAHTLSAMA
+4301 AASLSEGVHTLSAMA

-4327 SAFAVTVDTVAPT
+4327 SGFAVTIDTVAPT
-4340 LLTALSVNGNT
+4340 LLAALSVNGSL

-4375 VDGTLRAITAA
+4375 VDGTPRAVTAV
-4386 SGTAS
+4386 SGTGS
-4391 NTVTLT
+4391 DTLTLT
-4397 LASAVSHGQAVTF
+4397 LASAVSYGQTVTF
-4410 SYDAALSGSA
+4410 SYDPTLSGSA
-4420 LSDQAGNEMAS
+4420 LTDRAGNEMAS
-4431 LVGQAIANA
+4431 LVGQAIVNA
-4440 TPPPPPPTTVVV
+4440 TPSPPPPPPPTTTVVI
-4452 VDGVPTTTTT
+4452 DGVPTTTTT
-4462 GTDGIGRPTETVVIA
+4462 GTDGMGRPTESVVIA
-4477 PVTENRTDT
+4477 PVAENRTDT
-4486 DAKTILADVPLAGT
+4486 DSKTSLADVPLAGT
-4500 GTTPLLQASLP
+4500 AVAPVLAASLP

-4518 TGTTSGLTLGELA
+4518 TGTTAGLTLGELA
-4531 NAFSSQLGRLGT
+4531 SSFSSQLGTLGIV
-4543 DAPTNSTVP
+4543 APTTATVP
-4552 NAGLTQLLPSTSTVT
+4552 NAGLTQSLPSTSTVT
-4567 LRSVTP
+4567 LRHVTP
-4573 TVASGQA
+4573 TVATGQA
-4580 PTTPITITGS
+4580 PGTPITITGS

-4603 RQLPAGSIVNLQNVD
+4603 RQLPAGTVVNLDNVD

-4629 GGAGSNVAIGDGAN
+4629 GGAGSNVAIGDSAN
-4643 QTIILGADDD
+4643 QTIILGAEDD

-4668 GRDLLYGDAGNDTV
+4668 GRDLLYGDDGNDTV

-4691 SGGTGDDL
+4691 SGGAGDDL

-4725 GTLTMAHATL
+4725 GSLTMAHATL
-4735 GTDRMESVE
+4735 GIDRLESVE

-4754 VDAPTGIVG
+4754 VNAPTGIVG

-4775 LARNPDVA
+4775 LADNPDVA

-4880 YEHYETFGWKEGRTP
+4880 YEHYERFGWKEGRTP

-4908 PDVVAARVN
+4908 PDVVAARVD

-4926 TREGRTIIAADSGLW
+4926 AREGRTIVAADSGLW

>member
-1 MGIVMAAG
+1 MGTVMAAG
-9 GTLTLGAGTDYL
+9 GTLTLSSGSDYL

-41 ESQGYTI
+41 DSQGYTI
-48 AVTNLDHITGGRNP
+48 AVTNLDHITGGRNAP
-62 PNSVAKDVIILAG
+62 GSLKKDVILLAG
-75 TGGNTITVQG
+75 AGGNTITVSG
-85 LETLIGSAGTDR
+85 LETLIGSGGADR
-97 VMGTS
+97 VVGTS

-117 ASTGTNLIVLTN
+117 ASSGTNLIVLTN

-146 AGKDVINFGANGQ
+146 AGKDIINFGADGQ
-159 VGTTTAVMSVETLIG
+159 VGTTTAVTAVETLIG

-192 VRNIEMFLGNG
+192 VNNIEVFLGNG
-203 SKPGDVVMLGSAGGT
+203 SKAGETVLLGSAGGT
-218 IGASYIETLIGSS
+218 IGASFIETLIGSN
-231 AHDVFTMGYKIGSIN
+231 AHDVFTMGYKIGTAN

-266 SSKNTA
+266 STKNTA

-285 LNTLIGGGGKDVVNM
+285 LNTLIGGAGNDVVNM
-300 TLRDGSPIIG
+300 TFRDGTPIVG
-310 MGPIA
+310 TGPIA

-338 ALVLLGNTGITMSVT
+338 ALMVVGNTGITMSVT

-427 TETAGTVYVSGID
+427 TEAAGTVYVSGID

-453 TERVLVFPLAVAAP
+453 TERVLVFPMAVSAP
-467 SAPGLSPGSDTGTPG
+467 SAPSLSSGSDTGTLG
-482 DFKTNTPLPTLT
+482 DSKTNATLPTLT

-541 AVSSGMESAASG
+541 TVSSGMESAASG
-553 EFLLTIDATAPT
+553 EFLLTVDATAPT

-671 ATASDTGSLGDNL
+671 ATGSDTGILGDNL

-697 ANAVVSLYKDSTSLL
+697 ANAVVSLYKDSSTLL

-736 LTARAVDL
+736 LTARAVDP
-744 AGNGS
+744 AGNSS
-749 AASTPFTLTIDTTP
+749 AASNPFTITIDTTP
-763 PAAPSAP
+763 PTAPSAP

-850 RDGVGSLTVTI
+850 RDGVGSLNVTI

-880 RSTTDGLTTLT
+880 RSTTDGLTNLT

-911 LALGTAT
+911 LAIGTVT
-918 ANGQGNWEIAASGLA
+918 ANGQGNWEIATSGLT
-933 VGAHTLT
+933 VGTHTLT

-968 TGLALATASDTGVTE
+968 TGLALATASDTGVTG

-1008 GATLLGQAT
+1008 GSTLLGQAT
-1017 AGADGSWTVASS
+1017 AGADGGWTVASS

-1084 TRITTPVITGT
+1084 TQVTAPVIAGT

-1122 WTVTS
+1122 WTIAS
-1127 SSLGEGAHM
+1127 SSLGEGAHT

-1148 GAASAVLAITI
+1148 GAASAALAITI
-1159 DQTSATPGALALS
+1159 DRTSATPGGLALS
-1172 SATNSGSLADALTN
+1172 SSTNSGSLADALTN

-1203 LDGGGLTASVTA
+1203 LYGGGTTASATA

-1230 GVHTLTA
+1230 GAHTLTA

-1253 IVSIDRTGP
+1253 VVSIDRTGP

-1286 EANSVVT
+1286 EANSIVT

-1376 SPILTGTALAGA
+1376 SPILTGTALAGS

-1399 GTGTADGSG
+1399 GTGTADAVSG
-1408 VWTIASTGT
+1408 LWTIASTGT
-1417 LATGGAH
+1417 LTAGSAH

-1460 AGSDSGSNGTDRIT
+1460 AGSDSGSNGSDRVT

-1502 GTATAS
+1502 GTATVS

-1552 ADAPTGLA
+1552 AAAPTGLA
-1560 LASGSDTGLADDA
+1560 LASGSDTGLAGDA
-1573 ITSVLAPTITGTAEA
+1573 ITRVLAPTITGTAEA

-1597 TNLVGT
+1597 SNLVGT

-1629 LVDVVGNTSDA
+1629 VVDVVGNTSDA
-1640 SSAFVVTVDTMA
+1640 SSAFVVTVDTTA

-1667 GVRDNVTNITTQT
+1667 GVRDNVTNIRAQT
-1680 ITGTAEADATVVLY
+1680 VTGTAEAGATVVLY

-1709 WTIGTGTLAEG
+1709 WTIGTGTLGAG

-1735 GTASAAL
+1735 GAASAAL

-1828 TTTAVDPS
+1828 TATAVDPS
-1836 GNMSSGA
+1836 GNTSSGA
-1843 GTLVVTVDLTVEAP
+1843 GTLVVTVDLTVDAP
-1857 GAPVL
+1857 GAPAL

-1871 GDGLTRLLAPT
+1871 GDGKTRLLAPT

-1909 SGVYSIE
+1909 SGIYTIE

-1950 AVAPDAPSAPSLDSA
+1950 AIAPDAPSAPSLDSA

-1994 LYSGGASV
+1994 LYSGGVSV

-2035 GNTSG
+2035 GNTSS
-2040 ASGPLLLTIDTTP
+2040 ASGSLLLTIDTTP
-2053 PTPGGLALT
+2053 PTPGRLALT

-2092 VTLYYPDGVTA
+2092 VTLYYP

-2170 GSDSGLPN
+2170 GSDTGLPN

-2202 AGATLVGTGTADGL
+2202 DGTTLVGTGTADGS
-2216 GNWTVTAGTL
+2216 GNWSVTTGTL

-2233 VARVTDLAGNS
+2233 VARVTDLAGNN

-2266 ALAAGDDTG
+2266 AFAAGDDTG
-2275 VSASDGLTKLATPT
+2275 ASASDGLTKLATPR

-2300 TLYEGNASV
+2300 TLYEGNTSV
-2309 GSATADAAGAFSL
+2309 GSATADATGAFSL
-2322 TTTTLSQGNHSLTA
+2322 TTNALSQGNHSLTA

-2360 PQPSLLMAVAS
+2360 PQPSLLMAVSS

-2396 STIVLYDGLTAFGT
+2396 STVVLYDGLTAFGT
-2410 VLADSLGGWSL
+2410 VVADSLGGWSL
-2421 LSPSLAAGSHS
+2421 PSPSLAAGSHS

-2459 VPSLEVSTASD
+2459 VPSLGLSAASD
-2470 TGITGDRITNDA
+2470 TGVTGDRITNDA

-2492 GGVVSL
+2492 GGFVSL
-2498 YEGNT
+2498 YEGTT

-2542 AASTALTV
+2542 VLSPAV
-2550 TIDTVVPNAPTGV
+2550 VITIDTVVPNAPTGV
-2563 ALAPASDSG
+2563 TLATASDSG

-2577 RLTNVATPTLSGS
+2577 RLTNIATPTLSGS
-2590 AEANSTIT
+2590 AEANSTVT
-2598 LYSGSTAVGTATAGG
+2598 LYSGATAVGTATAGG
-2613 SGGWTVTAASLADG
+2613 SGGWTVTTASLADG
-2627 VNTLTVTA
+2627 VNTLTVKA

-2697 TLYDGGVSYG
+2697 TLYDGSVSYG

-2730 LTASAIDRAGN
+2730 LTARAIDRAGN

-2797 YDGVSLIGSGT
+2797 YDGASLIGSGT
-2808 ANGSGIWTIAATGLG
+2808 ANGSGIWTIAASGLG
-2823 AGVHALSA
+2823 AGAHTLSA

-2841 DPSAALTITID
+2841 DPSATLTITID
-2852 TTAPGAPGTP
+2852 TTAPSAPGTP

-2879 VFTPTL
+2879 VFTPTI
-2885 TGSAEANSILTL
+2885 TGSAEANSIITL

-2902 ALGSVTADGN
+2902 ALGTVTADGN

-2955 AAPTD
+2955 AAPTG
-2960 LALAAVSDTGIRGDR
+2960 LALAAVSDTGIRGDN

-2996 MKGAT
+2996 SNGSGA
-3001 PLGTGTADSTG
+3001 LGTGTADSTG
-3012 AWSITSAVLEG
+3012 AWSITSSLLEG
-3023 GSGTA
+3023 GTGTA
-3028 HSVFATI
+3028 HSLFATI

-3053 DTEPDAVS
+3053 DTVPDAVS
-3061 IELAQSSD
+3061 IELAPSSD

-3075 DRITSDTR
+3075 DRITSDTM
-3083 PTLRGIVGTDNSGT
+3083 PALTGTA
-3097 LGPGRT
+3097 GPGRL
-3103 VTITSAFN
+3103 VTISSAFN
-3111 GGTAEAI
+3111 GGTAADI
-3118 GTVTANAST
+3118 GTVTADAIT

-3142 YDFEISSFDNVGLVG
+3142 YNFGISSFDNAGNSGV
-3157 RNGVTVTIDLTADK
+3157 NGVTVTIDLTADK
-3171 PSGLALATGSDSGR
+3171 PGGLALATGSDSGR
-3185 DTTDKNTNVATPTIT
+3185 STTDKKTNVATPTIT
-3200 GTAEAGSTVTL
+3200 GTAEAGSTVML

-3223 SQLGTWSFTTPTLAD
+3223 SQLGTWSFTTPTRAD
-3238 GIHIFTARAVDVTNN
+3238 GTHTFTARAVDVTNN
-3253 TSELSDGLEVT
+3253 TSELSDELIVT

-3280 SGSSPTDNKTNVASP
+3280 SGSSATDNKTNVASP

-3310 DGSALVGM
+3310 DGAALVGM
-3318 STAGGDG
+3318 STAGVDG

-3356 AALLVTIDTAPP
+3356 AALLVTIDTAAP

-3375 TAGSSSGATA
+3375 TAGSNSGATT

-3390 SATPVL
+3390 STTPVL
-3396 TGTAEAGSVVTLY
+3396 TGTAEAGSVVMLY
-3409 DDVSGNVGTATADGT
+3409 DGATLLNTTTSDGA
-3424 GAWTITSA
+3424 GAWTMSSA
-3432 TLSEGAHSLT
+3432 SLSAGTHSLT

-3450 NTSAASAAL
+3450 NTGAASAAL

-3483 LATDR
+3483 LTTDR
-3488 ITNVATPTVLGVA
+3488 ITNVATPTVLGAA

-3515 LNVGTATA
+3515 QNVGTATA
-3523 DGFGVWSI
+3523 DGSGVWSI
-3531 DVASTLSSGTHSL
+3531 DIASTLSSGTHSL
-3544 TATAIDVAGNTS
+3544 TATAVDVAGNTS
-3556 AAGVLVVTVDTTA
+3556 AAGVLVVTIDTTA
-3569 AVPTAPVLT
+3569 AVPTTPVLT

-3612 DGGVFVGLG
+3612 DGSVFVGLG
-3621 TAGGN
+3621 TAGSD

-3662 VSIDLTTAVRSIMRA
+3662 VTIDLTTAVRSIMRA

-3691 GVNPAGEGI
+3691 GVNLAGEGI
-3700 TFFGSATADAN
+3700 NVFGSATADSN

-3732 PGANSNTAGPSA
+3732 PGANSGTAGASA

-3750 IVTPVR
+3750 VVTPVR

-3771 DLLTNDATPT
+3771 DLLTNDTTPT

-3794 YDGTLAV
+3794 YDGNLAV

-3812 TITSTTLGSGLRQ
+3812 TITSATLNTGLRQ

-3857 IPVLSPDSNSGR
+3857 IPALSPDSNSGR

-3876 IRQPVL
+3876 VRQPVL

-3899 LVGES
+3899 LVGET

-3914 GTSTLGLGAQTMTV
+3914 STSTLSLGAQTMTV

-3939 ASSGLTLTI
+3939 PSSGLTLTI

-3954 PTGLGLAPASDSG
+3954 PTGIGLAPASDSG
-3967 VQADRLTNVRTPTIT
+3967 VQADRLTNDRTPTIT

-3990 VTLYDYITIVG
+3990 VTLYDYITVVG

-4023 TFTATALDPDG
+4023 TFTATAIDPDG

-4062 DDDTLTNT
+4062 DDDTLTNN

-4084 VLLYDGTLLVGSAT
+4084 VLLYDGNLLVGSAT
-4098 ADGGGV
+4098 ADSGGV

-4134 SAVLVVTID
+4134 SSALTVTVD

-4163 DTLTNIATP
+4163 DNLTNIVTP

-4194 TAVAGGGGLW
+4194 TATAGGGGLW
-4204 TIAASGLSDA
+4204 TIAASSLSDA
-4214 VHTLTA
+4214 AHTLTA
-4220 RAFDAAGNTSA
+4220 KAFDAAGNTSA

-4248 GLGLATGAGTLTNT
+4248 GLGLANDLDALTNT
-4262 STPTITGTAEAGST
+4262 TTPTITGTAEAGST
-4276 VTLYEGASSL
+4276 IVLYEGALSL
-4286 GTVTADATTGAWSLS
+4286 GTVTADSTTGAWSLS
-4301 AASLSEGAHTLSAMA
+4301 PASLSEGAHTLSATA
-4316 VDLAGNSSSAS
+4316 VDRAGNSSSAS
-4327 SAFAVTVDTVAPT
+4327 SAFIVTVDTVAPT
-4340 LLTALSVNGNT
+4340 LLAALSVNGSV
-4351 LTLTFAEAVSLA
+4351 LTLTFAETVSLA
-4363 AAPHQ
+4363 VAPHQ

-4375 VDGTLRAITAA
+4375 VDGTPRAITAA
-4386 SGTAS
+4386 TGTGS

-4410 SYDAALSGSA
+4410 SYDATLSGSA
-4420 LSDQAGNEMAS
+4420 LSDQAGNEMAN

-4440 TPPPPPPTTVVV
+4440 TPSPPLPPPPPPTTVV
-4452 VDGVPTTTTT
+4452 DGVPLTTTT
-4462 GTDGIGRPTETVVIA
+4462 GTDSIGRPTETVVIA

-4486 DAKTILADVPLAGT
+4486 DAKTALADVPLAGT
-4500 GTTPLLQASLP
+4500 GTNPVLEASLP
-4511 TGVGMTS
+4511 TGVGMTA

-4531 NAFSSQLGRLGT
+4531 TAFSSQLGRLGT

-4603 RQLPAGSIVNLQNVD
+4603 RQLPAGTVVNLQNVD

-4659 GDDVIGSRE
+4659 GDDVVGSRE

-4725 GTLTMAHATL
+4725 GSLTMAHATL
-4735 GTDRMESVE
+4735 GIDRLESVE

-4754 VDAPTGIVG
+4754 VNAPTGIVG

-4880 YEHYETFGWKEGRTP
+4880 YEHYERFGWKEGRTP
-4895 SAWMDTKAYLAAN
+4895 SAWIDTNAYLAAN
-4908 PDVVAARVN
+4908 PDVVAAKVD

-4926 TREGRTIIAADSGLW
+4926 AREGRTIIAADSGLW

>member
-1 MGIVMAAG
+1 MAAG
-9 GTLTLGAGTDYL
+9 GTLTLGVGTDYI
-21 FSKTETW
+21 FSKTEVW

-41 ESQGYTI
+41 DSRGYTI
-48 AVTNLDHITGGRNP
+48 AVTNLDHITGGRNAP
-62 PNSVAKDVIILAG
+62 GSPYKDVITLAG
-75 TGGNTITVQG
+75 AGGNTITVSG
-85 LETLIGSAGTDR
+85 LETLIGSGGYDR
-97 VMGTS
+97 VVGTS
-102 TGTTMAVESIETFIG
+102 TGTTMAVESVETFIG
-117 ASTGTNLIVLTN
+117 ATTGTNLIVLTN

-146 AGKDVINFGANGQ
+146 AGKDVINFGADGQ
-159 VGTTTAVMSVETLIG
+159 VGTTTAVTAVETLIG

-179 LIATIAA
+179 LIATIGG

-192 VRNIEMFLGNG
+192 VKNIEMFLGNG
-203 SKPGDVVMLGSAGGT
+203 SKAGDVVMLDSAGGT
-218 IGASYIETLIGSS
+218 IALSYVETLIGSS
-231 AHDVFTMGYKIGSIN
+231 AVDVFTMGYKIGSVD
-246 MATGGGTT
+246 MKAGGGTT

-266 SSKNTA
+266 GSKNTA

-285 LNTLIGGGGKDVVNM
+285 LNTLIGGGGNDVVNM
-300 TLRDGSPIIG
+300 TFRDGTPIVG
-310 MGPIA
+310 VGPIA

-323 QVEALETVIGTAGED
+323 QVEALETVIGTTGED
-338 ALVLLGNTGITMSVT
+338 TLMVLGYNGITMSVT
-353 AIETIIGRGG
+353 AIETIIGKGG

-374 TVKVASL
+374 TVKVSSL

-453 TERVLVFPLAVAAP
+453 TERVLVFPMAVSAP

-482 DFKTNTPLPTLT
+482 DSKTNATLPTLT

-524 VTATTAL
+524 VTAATAL
-531 ADGTWTMTAK
+531 ADGTWTLTAK

-553 EFLLTIDATAPT
+553 EFLLTIDATAPS

-581 SDGITNVNTP
+581 VDGVTNVTTP

-612 GTTTASGVGA
+612 ETTTASGVGA

-633 SHTLTARAVDTAGN
+633 NHTLTARAVDTAGN
-647 TSNASAALT
+647 TSAASASLA
-656 LTVDTTVAAPTGIAL
+656 LTVDTTVAAPTGVAL
-671 ATASDTGSLGDNL
+671 ATASDTGTLGDNL
-684 TAVNTPAIGGTAE
+684 TAINTPVIGGTAE
-697 ANAVVSLYKDSTSLL
+697 ANAVVSLYKDSTTLL
-712 GSATADGSG
+712 GNATADGSG

-727 GALGEGAHT
+727 GALGDGAHT

-744 AGNGS
+744 AGNS
-749 AASTPFTLTIDTTP
+749 STASSPFTVTIDTTP

-779 SSSSDRLTNVRTP
+779 NSSSDRLTNVKTP

-810 GVVGTGTADG
+810 SVVGTGTADG

-830 PLADGSWSFST
+830 PLADGNWSFST

-850 RDGVGSLTVTI
+850 RDGVGSLNVTI
-861 DSTADAPGGL
+861 DSTADAPGSL
-871 KLTAATDTG
+871 KLTSATDTG
-880 RSTTDGLTTLT
+880 RSTTDGLTNLVS
-891 APTVAGT
+891 PTVAGT

-911 LALGTAT
+911 VALGTAT
-918 ANGQGNWEIAASGLA
+918 ANSQGNWEIATSGLT

-945 AAGNTSLA
+945 AAGNTSLP
-953 SAAFTVTVDTSASAP
+953 SAAFTVTVDTSAAAP
-968 TGLALATASDTGVTE
+968 TGLALAAASDTGVTG
-983 DSRTNL
+983 DSKTNL
-989 TTPSVTGMAE
+989 ATPSVTGMAE

-1008 GATLLGQAT
+1008 GTTLLGQAT
-1017 AGADGSWTVASS
+1017 AGTDGSWTVGSS

-1043 DQAGNTSVAS
+1043 DLAGNTSAAG

-1061 LTAPNAPGALVLNS
+1061 LTAPNAPGALLLNS

-1084 TRITTPVITGT
+1084 TRITMPVITGT

-1103 LYEGGTLLG
+1103 LYEGNVLLG

-1117 LSTGA
+1117 ISTGA

-1127 SSLGEGAHM
+1127 SNLADGAHT

-1148 GAASAVLAITI
+1148 GAASATFAITI

-1172 SATNSGSLADALTN
+1172 SATNSGSLADSLTN

-1203 LDGGGLTASVTA
+1203 LYGGGSTASATA
-1215 DGSGRWAATITGLTE
+1215 DGWGHWSATITGLGE
-1230 GVHTLTA
+1230 GDHTLTA

-1244 NTSQPSAGL
+1244 NTSQLSAGL
-1253 IVSIDRTGP
+1253 VVTIDRTGP

-1274 SGQFTPILSGTA
+1274 TGQFTPILSGTA
-1286 EANSVVT
+1286 DANSVVT

-1298 VGAAVLGVV
+1298 VGAAVLGVT

-1317 TTPELGGGTHT
+1317 TTSELSGGTHT
-1328 MTARALDAAGNETI
+1328 MTARALDAAGNETV

-1347 SVTGRVGVPGGLQL
+1347 SVTGRIGVPGGLQL
-1361 VSDSGVANDGITNVV
+1361 VSDSGVPNDGITNVV
-1376 SPILTGTALAGA
+1376 LPTLTGTALAGS
-1388 TVSLYSGLTLI
+1388 TVSLYSGLTLM

-1408 VWTIASTGT
+1408 LWTIASTGT

-1460 AGSDSGSNGTDRIT
+1460 AGSDSGFVGNDRIT

-1502 GTATAS
+1502 GTATVS
-1508 DSGIWSLGT
+1508 DSGVWSLGT

-1526 LTARAVDVAG
+1526 LTARAVDIAG

-1560 LASGSDTGLADDA
+1560 LASGSDMGLAGDA

-1588 NGTVSLYNG
+1588 NGIVSLYNG
-1597 TNLVGT
+1597 SNLVGT
-1603 ATVDGTGN
+1603 ATVDGSGN
-1611 WSVTASA
+1611 WSVTTSA
-1618 LGNGTH
+1618 LGAGTH

-1629 LVDVVGNTSDA
+1629 VVDVVGNTSDA
-1640 SSAFVVTVDTMA
+1640 SSAFVVTVDTTA
-1652 PDAPGGLSIDPADDS
+1652 PDAPGGLSIDPAGDS
-1667 GVRDNVTNITTQT
+1667 GIRDDVTNISAQT
-1680 ITGTAEADATVVLY
+1680 VTGTAEAGATVVLY

-1720 GHTLTARAIDAAGNT
+1720 GHTLTAQAVDAAGNT

-1762 DTGYSATDRITNAT
+1762 DTGYSATDRIINAT

-1794 GIAGSLT
+1794 GVAGSLT
-1801 PLATLVADGNGV
+1801 PLATLVADGNGA
-1813 WSYTGTAFAEGTHTL
+1813 WSYTGSGFAEGAHTL
-1828 TTTAVDPS
+1828 TATAVDPS
-1836 GNMSSGA
+1836 GNTSSSA
-1843 GTLVVTVDLTVEAP
+1843 GTLVVTVDLTVDAP
-1857 GAPVL
+1857 GVPALAP
-1862 ALASDTGVA
+1862 ASDTGVS
-1871 GDGLTRLLAPT
+1871 GDGKTRLLAPT

-1909 SGVYSIE
+1909 AGVYSIE

-1929 VVDAAGNATAAA
+1929 VVDAAGNDTAAA

-1950 AVAPDAPSAPSLDSA
+1950 AVAPDAPSAPVLDSG
-1965 SDSSTQGDFITSDA
+1965 SDSSTQGDFITSVA
-1979 TPTVTGTAEALSTVH
+1979 TPAVTGTAEALSTIH
-1994 LYSGGASV
+1994 LYSGGVSV

-2021 DGVNTLTVR
+2021 DGVNTLTVS

-2035 GNTSG
+2035 GNTSS
-2040 ASGPLLLTIDTTP
+2040 ASGSLLLTIDTTP
-2053 PTPGGLALT
+2053 PTPGGFALT

-2068 RVGNDAVTSV
+2068 RVSNDAVTSV
-2078 TAPVITGTAQAGSI
+2078 TAPVITGTAQAGSV
-2092 VTLYYPDGVTA
+2092 VTLYDTDGNTL
-2103 DGVTVLGNA
+2103 LGSA

-2126 LGEGLYTLSAH
+2126 LTEGLHTLSAH
-2137 AVDPAGNTAL
+2137 AVDPAGNTA
-2147 VAAALIINVDLTV
+2147 VVSAALVINVDLTV

-2170 GSDSGLPN
+2170 DSDSGLAN
-2178 DLLTNDTTP
+2178 DQLTNDTTP
-2187 TVSGSAEANSVITLY
+2187 TVSGSAEAYSVITLY
-2202 AGATLVGTGTADGL
+2202 DGATLVGTGTANGS
-2216 GNWTVTAGTL
+2216 GNWSVTTGTL

-2244 TAAASAPLIVTI
+2244 TAAASAPLILTI

-2266 ALAAGDDTG
+2266 AFAAGDDTG
-2275 VSASDGLTKLATPT
+2275 VSATDGLTKLATPT
-2289 IVGTAESFSVV
+2289 IVGTAETFSVV
-2300 TLYEGNASV
+2300 TLYEGNVSV
-2309 GSATADAAGAFSL
+2309 GSATADAIGAFSL
-2322 TTTTLSQGNHSLTA
+2322 TTNALSQGNHSLTA

-2349 SSIVLSVDLST
+2349 SSLVLTVDLST

-2371 DSGISNSDR
+2371 DSGISNSDHL
-2380 ITNNQILPLSG
+2380 TNNTVLPLSG

-2396 STIVLYDGLTAFGT
+2396 STVVLYDGLTAFGT
-2410 VLADSLGGWSL
+2410 VVADSLGGWSL

-2444 STSAVLVVTIDTVAA
+2444 ATSAVLIVTIDTVAA
-2459 VPSLEVSTASD
+2459 VPSLDLSTASD
-2470 TGITGDRITNDA
+2470 TGVTGDRTTNDS

-2492 GGVVSL
+2492 GGFVSL

-2503 LRGSTTADGAG
+2503 LRGTTTADGTG

-2531 ARGMDAAGNTS
+2531 ARGTDAAGNTS
-2542 AASTALTV
+2542 VLSSAV
-2550 TIDTVVPNAPTGV
+2550 VITIDTVVPNAPTGV
-2563 ALAPASDSG
+2563 TLAPGSDSG

-2577 RLTNVATPTLSGS
+2577 RLTNIAAPTLSGS
-2590 AEANSTIT
+2590 AEANSTVT
-2598 LYSGSTAVGTATAGG
+2598 LYSGATAVGTATA
-2613 SGGWTVTAASLADG
+2613 SGGGAWTITAASLADG
-2627 VNTLTVTA
+2627 LNTLTVKA

-2673 SSSDGIT
+2673 SSTDGIT

-2707 SATVN
+2707 STTVN

-2749 VITIDTSAAAPG
+2749 VITIDTSAVPPG

-2797 YDGVSLIGSGT
+2797 YDGASLVGSGT
-2808 ANGSGIWTIAATGLG
+2808 ADGSGIWTIAASGLG
-2823 AGVHALSA
+2823 AGAHTLSA

-2841 DPSAALTITID
+2841 DPSTTLTITVD

-2862 SLSAGS
+2862 SLSIGS

-2873 SDRITS
+2873 ADRITS
-2879 VFTPTL
+2879 VFAPTI
-2885 TGSAEANSILTL
+2885 TGTAEANSLVTL
-2897 YDGTT
+2897 YDGITS
-2902 ALGSVTADGN
+2902 LGTVTANGS
-2912 GAWSTTTPSLADG
+2912 GAWSINTPSLTDG
-2925 AHTLS
+2925 THTLS
-2930 VVALDLAGN
+2930 AVALDLAGN
-2939 TSAASTAL
+2939 TSAASAAL

-2955 AAPTD
+2955 AAPTG
-2960 LALAAVSDTGIRGDR
+2960 LALAAASDTGIRGDN

-2996 MKGAT
+2996 SEGST
-3001 PLGTGTADSTG
+3001 VLGTGTADSTG
-3012 AWSITSAVLEG
+3012 AWSITSSVLEG
-3023 GSGTA
+3023 GTGTA
-3028 HSVFATI
+3028 HSLFATI

-3053 DTEPDAVS
+3053 DTVPDAVS

-3083 PTLRGIVGTDNSGT
+3083 PTLSGIVGTDT
-3097 LGPGRT
+3097 LGAGRI

-3118 GTVTANAST
+3118 GTVTADAST
-3127 GAWSFTPSSSLAAGV
+3127 GAWSFTPSGSLAAGV
-3142 YDFEISSFDNVGLVG
+3142 YNFGISSFDNVGLAGV
-3157 RNGVTVTIDLTADK
+3157 NGVTVTIDLTADA
-3171 PSGLALATGSDSGR
+3171 PGGLALATGSDSGR
-3185 DTTDKNTNVATPTIT
+3185 DTTDNKTNVSTPTIT

-3211 YDNGGSIGTVTA
+3211 YDNAVSVGTVTA
-3223 SQLGTWSFTTPTLAD
+3223 SGLGTWSFTTPTLAD
-3238 GIHIFTARAVDVTNN
+3238 GAHTLTARAVDVTDN
-3253 TSELSDGLEVT
+3253 TSELSSALVVT
-3264 ISTQAA
+3264 ISTQAVA
-3270 VPSGLVLTTD
+3270 PSGLVLTTD
-3280 SGSSPTDNKTNVASP
+3280 SGSSATDRQTNVASP

-3305 IVMLY
+3305 VVMLY

-3318 STAGGDG
+3318 STAGSDG

-3356 AALLVTIDTAPP
+3356 AVLLVTIDTAAP
-3368 QPSSLAL
+3368 QPSSLAV
-3375 TAGSSSGATA
+3375 TEGSNSGSTS

-3390 SATPVL
+3390 NATPVL
-3396 TGTAEAGSVVTLY
+3396 TGTAEAGSVVMLY
-3409 DDVSGNVGTATADGT
+3409 DGATLLNTTTSDGD
-3424 GAWTITSA
+3424 GAWTMSSA
-3432 TLSEGAHSLT
+3432 SLSVGPHSLA
-3442 VISRDVAG
+3442 VLSRDVAG
-3450 NTSAASAAL
+3450 NTGAASAPL
-3459 VVTIDLTSTTPTGL
+3459 VVTIDVTSTTPTGL
-3473 GLGTGSDSGA
+3473 GLGNGSDSGA
-3483 LATDR
+3483 LTDR
-3488 ITNVATPTVLGVA
+3488 ITNVATPTVLGAA

-3515 LNVGTATA
+3515 LDVATATV
-3523 DGFGVWSI
+3523 DGSGVWSI

-3544 TATAIDVAGNTS
+3544 TATAVDVAGNTS
-3556 AAGVLVVTVDTTA
+3556 AAGVLVVTIDTA
-3569 AVPTAPVLT
+3569 ADVPTTPVLT
-3578 AGSDLGRSNSDRLTS
+3578 AGSDRGSSNSDRLTS
-3593 DRTPTV
+3593 DSTPTV
-3599 SGSAEANSVITLY
+3599 SGSAETNSVITLY
-3612 DGGVFVGLG
+3612 DGSVFVGLG
-3621 TAGGN
+3621 TAGSDGR
-3626 GLWSVTAGAL
+3626 WSVTAGAL

-3662 VSIDLTTAVRSIMRA
+3662 VTIDLTTAVRSIMRV
-3677 SGSAGANSIVTLYE
+3677 SGSAGANSVVNLYE
-3691 GVNPAGEGI
+3691 GVNLAGEGVN
-3700 TFFGSATADAN
+3700 FFGSATAGGN

-3727 LTAVA
+3727 LTAVP

-3750 IVTPVR
+3750 VVTPVR
-3756 SMLLAQASDTGSGRD
+3756 SMLLAQASDTGTGRD
-3771 DLLTNDATPT
+3771 DLLTNDTTPT

-3794 YDGTLAV
+3794 YDGNVAV
-3801 GTTTADGTGAW
+3801 GSTTADGNGAW
-3812 TITSTTLGSGLRQ
+3812 TITSTTLNSGLRQ
-3825 LSVTTVD
+3825 LSITTVD
-3832 RAGNTATSAS
+3832 RAGNTANSAS
-3842 GLAVTIDTTAPSAPA
+3842 GLEVTIDTTAPSAPA
-3857 IPVLSPDSNSGR
+3857 VPALSPDSNSGR

-3876 IRQPVL
+3876 VRQPVL

-3899 LVGES
+3899 LVGET

-3914 GTSTLGLGAQTMTV
+3914 GTSALSLGAQTMTIK
-3928 RAVDAAGNTSS
+3928 AVDAAGNTSS
-3939 ASSGLTLTI
+3939 ANSGLTLTI

-3954 PTGLGLAPASDSG
+3954 PTGIGLAQASDSG
-3967 VQADRLTNVRTPTIT
+3967 VQADQLTNIRTPTIV

-3990 VTLYDYITIVG
+3990 VTLYDYITVVG

-4016 NLSGSSY
+4016 SLSGSSY
-4023 TFTATALDPDG
+4023 TFTATALDSDG

-4062 DDDTLTNT
+4062 DDDTLTNN

-4084 VLLYDGTLLVGSAT
+4084 VLLYDGILVVGSAT
-4098 ADGGGV
+4098 VDGGGL

-4134 SAVLVVTID
+4134 SSALIVTVD
-4143 TVAAPPGALDLTTD
+4143 TVAAPPGTLDLTTD

-4163 DTLTNIATP
+4163 DNLTNIAAP

-4194 TAVAGGGGLW
+4194 TATAGGGGLW

-4220 RAFDAAGNTSA
+4220 KAFDAAGNTSA

-4262 STPTITGTAEAGST
+4262 SIPTITGTAEAGST
-4276 VTLYEGASSL
+4276 VTLYEGTSSL
-4286 GTVTADATTGAWSLS
+4286 GTVTADAATGAWSLL

-4327 SAFAVTVDTVAPT
+4327 SAFAVTIDTVAPT
-4340 LLTALSVNGNT
+4340 LLTALSVNGNL
-4351 LTLTFAEAVSLA
+4351 LTLTFAEVVNLA

-4375 VDGTLRAITAA
+4375 VDSTPRAITAV
-4386 SGTAS
+4386 SGTGS
-4391 NTVTLT
+4391 NTLTLT
-4397 LASAVSHGQAVTF
+4397 LASSVSHGQAVTF
-4410 SYDAALSGSA
+4410 SYDPTLSGSA

-4431 LVGQAIANA
+4431 LVGLAIANA
-4440 TPPPPPPTTVVV
+4440 TPSPPPPPPPTVVVV

-4462 GTDGIGRPTETVVIA
+4462 GTDGAGRPTESVVIA

-4486 DAKTILADVPLAGT
+4486 DTKTSLADVPLAGT
-4500 GTTPLLQASLP
+4500 SVNPVLAASLP

-4531 NAFSSQLGRLGT
+4531 NAFSSQLGTLGT
-4543 DAPTNSTVP
+4543 DAPTSATVP

-4580 PTTPITITGS
+4580 PSSPITITGS

-4629 GGAGSNVAIGDGAN
+4629 GGAGSNVAIGDSAN
-4643 QTIILGADDD
+4643 QTIILGVDDD

-4659 GDDVIGSRE
+4659 GDDVVGSRE

-4691 SGGTGDDL
+4691 SGGIGDDL

-4710 VEANFADVLIAHGAY
+4710 VEANFADVLIAHGGY
-4725 GTLTMAHATL
+4725 GSLTMTSAAL

-4744 ILRFNDRVVL
+4744 ILRFNDRVV
-4754 VDAPTGIVG
+4754 VVNAPTGIIS

-4783 QAVARGEFASGMDH
+4783 QAVARGDFASGMDH
-4797 YQRFGAAEG
+4797 YQRYGAAEG
-4806 RLKPVALDEAF
+4806 RLQPVALDEAF
-4817 YLSQNADVARAVAA
+4817 YLSQNEDVAKAVAA
-4831 GQFTSGLQHYLL
+4831 GHFTSGLQHYLL
-4843 RGEKEGRDPNAL
+4843 FGEKEGRDPNAL
-4855 FDTTWYLEHNAD
+4855 FDTVWYLEHNAD
-4867 VVAALQAGTIDSA
+4867 VAAALQAGTIDSA

-4895 SAWMDTKAYLAAN
+4895 SAWMDTNAYLSAN
-4908 PDVVAARVN
+4908 QDVAAARVD

-4926 TREGRTIIAADSGLW
+4926 AREGRTISAVDSGLW

>member
-1 MGIVMAAG
+1 MAAG
-9 GTLTLGAGTDYL
+9 ATLTLTTGTDHI
-21 FSKTETW
+21 FSSTETW

-41 ESQGYTI
+41 NSQGHTI
-48 AVTNLDHITGGRNP
+48 AVTNLDHITGGKNAP
-62 PNSVAKDVIILAG
+62 GTGKKDVILLAG
-75 TGGNTITVQG
+75 AGGNTITVSG
-85 LETLIGSAGTDR
+85 LETLIGSGGYDR
-97 VMGTS
+97 VVGTS
-102 TGTTMAVESIETFIG
+102 TGTTMAVESVETFIG
-117 ASTGTNLIVLTN
+117 AATGTNLIVLTN

-146 AGKDVINFGANGQ
+146 AGKDVISFGADGQ
-159 VGTTTAVMSVETLIG
+159 VGTTVAVTAVETLIG
-174 TSGDD
+174 TSGLD
-179 LIATIAA
+179 LVATIGG

-192 VRNIEMFLGNG
+192 VKNIEMFLGNA
-203 SKPGDVVMLGSAGGT
+203 SKAGDVVVLDSAGGT
-218 IGASYIETLIGSS
+218 IGVSYVETLIGSS
-231 AHDVFTMGYKIGSIN
+231 AVDVFTMGYKTGTIN
-246 MATGGGTT
+246 LTTGGGTT

-266 SSKNTA
+266 GSRNAA

-285 LNTLIGGGGKDVVNM
+285 LNTLIGGSGNDVVNM
-300 TLRDGSPIIG
+300 TFRDGTPIIG
-310 MGPIA
+310 DGPIA

-323 QVEALETVIGTAGED
+323 QVEALETIVGTTGED
-338 ALVLLGNTGITMSVT
+338 MLMVLGNTGITMSVS
-353 AIETIIGRGG
+353 AIEAIIGKGG
-363 AETVLLGAGGN
+363 TETVLLGNGGN
-374 TVKVASL
+374 TVKVSAL

-396 GISASAYN
+396 GISANANN
-404 GMTTMVSSVETLIGG
+404 GTTMMVSSVETLIGG

-440 TVFVGGQAMEIGN
+440 TVFVGGQAMDIGN
-453 TERVLVFPLAVAAP
+453 ADRFLVFPVAVTAP
-467 SAPGLSPGSDTGTPG
+467 SAPALSVGSDSGTPG
-482 DFKTNTPLPTLT
+482 DDKTNATLPTLT

-509 IALGSGTADGAGQWA
+509 TTLLGSGTADGTGQWA

-531 ADGTWTMTAK
+531 ADGTWTITAK
-541 AVSSGMESAASG
+541 TVSSGMESAASA

-565 APTLSYTPGS
+565 APTLAFTPGS

-581 SDGITNVNTP
+581 ADGVTNVTTP

-622 WTITTPTVSQG
+622 WSITTSAVSQG
-633 SHTLTARAVDTAGN
+633 GHTLTARAVDTAGN
-647 TSNASAALT
+647 TSAASAGLA
-656 LTVDTTVAAPTGIAL
+656 LTVDTTVAAPTGLAL
-671 ATASDTGSLGDNL
+671 ATASDTGIAGDNL
-684 TAVNTPAIGGTAE
+684 TAINTPVIGGTAE
-697 ANAVVSLYKDSTSLL
+697 ANAVVSLYKDSTTLL
-712 GSATADGSG
+712 GNATADGSG

-727 GALGEGAHT
+727 GALGDGAHT
-736 LTARAVDL
+736 LAARAVDL
-744 AGNGS
+744 AGNS
-749 AASTPFTLTIDTTP
+749 STASSPFVVTIDTTP

-779 SSSSDRLTNVRTP
+779 NSSSDRLTNVRTP

-810 GVVGTGTADG
+810 SVVGTGTADG

-830 PLADGSWSFST
+830 ALADGSWSFST

-850 RDGVGSLTVTI
+850 RDGVASLTVTI
-861 DSTADAPGGL
+861 DTTADAPGGL

-880 RSTTDGLTTLT
+880 SSTTDGLTNLVS
-891 APTVAGT
+891 PTVAGT

-903 SVTLYDGA
+903 TVTLYDGA
-911 LALGTAT
+911 VALGTAT
-918 ANGQGNWEIAASGLA
+918 ANGQGNWEIATSGLA
-933 VGAHTLT
+933 AGAHTLT
-940 AKAVD
+940 ARAVD
-945 AAGNTSLA
+945 AAGNTSLP
-953 SAAFTVTVDTSASAP
+953 STAFTVTVDTSASAP
-968 TGLALATASDTGVTE
+968 TGLALAAASDTGVTG

-989 TTPSVTGMAE
+989 TTPSVTGTAE

-1008 GATLLGQAT
+1008 GNTLLGQAT

-1029 ALTGDVHTLTARAV
+1029 ALTGDIHTLTARAV
-1043 DQAGNTSVAS
+1043 DPAGNTSAAS
-1053 GGLVVNID
+1053 GGLVVTID
-1061 LTAPNAPGALVLNS
+1061 LTAPNAPGGLLLNS

-1084 TRITTPVITGT
+1084 TRIATPAITGT

-1103 LYEGGTLLG
+1103 LYEGNVLLG

-1117 LSTGA
+1117 LATGA

-1127 SSLGEGAHM
+1127 ASLGDGAHT

-1148 GAASAVLAITI
+1148 GAASAALAITI

-1172 SATNSGSLADALTN
+1172 GATNSGSQADALTN

-1203 LDGGGLTASVTA
+1203 LYGGGSSVSATA
-1215 DGSGRWAATITGLTE
+1215 DGSGHWSATITGLGE
-1230 GVHTLTA
+1230 GDHTLTA

-1244 NTSQPSAGL
+1244 NTSQLSAGL
-1253 IVSIDRTGP
+1253 VVSIDRTGP
-1262 GLSAPTA
+1262 GLSVPTA

-1293 LYDGA
+1293 LYDGSA

-1307 TVDNTGLWSI
+1307 TVGNSGLWSI
-1317 TTPELGGGTHT
+1317 TTPELGGGTYT
-1328 MTARALDAAGNETI
+1328 MTARALDAAGNETV
-1342 TTTAL
+1342 TTTPL
-1347 SVTGRVGVPGGLQL
+1347 SVTGRIGVPGGLQL
-1361 VSDSGVANDGITNVV
+1361 ASDSGVPNDGITNVV

-1408 VWTIASTGT
+1408 VWTVASTGT
-1417 LATGGAH
+1417 LATGSAH

-1434 TVLTSSGLTVT
+1434 TVLTSAGLTVT

-1460 AGSDSGSNGTDRIT
+1460 AGSDSGSVDTDRIT
-1474 NLEAVTVTG
+1474 NLDAVTVTG

-1494 GNDGTTAL
+1494 GSDGTTAL

-1508 DSGIWSLGT
+1508 DGGIWSLST
-1517 GSLAAGVHT
+1517 GSLAAGIHT
-1526 LTARAVDVAG
+1526 LTARAVDIAG

-1560 LASGSDTGLADDA
+1560 LATGSDTGLAGDA

-1597 TNLVGT
+1597 ANLVGT
-1603 ATVDGTGN
+1603 ATVDGSGN
-1611 WSVTASA
+1611 WSVTTSA

-1629 LVDVVGNTSDA
+1629 VVDVVGNTSNA
-1640 SSAFVVTVDTMA
+1640 SSAFVVTVDTTA
-1652 PDAPGGLSIDPADDS
+1652 PDAPGGLSTDPADDS
-1667 GVRDNVTNITTQT
+1667 GVSNSDRLTNIQTQT
-1680 ITGTAEADATVVLY
+1680 VTGTAEAGATVVLY

-1702 QVATGGV
+1702 QVATGGA

-1735 GTASAAL
+1735 GAASAAL

-1749 TPAPSAMALTAAS
+1749 TPAPGAMALTAAS

-1776 TLSLT
+1776 TLSLA

-1786 NSSVTLYD
+1786 NSTVTLYD
-1794 GIAGSLT
+1794 GLAGSLT
-1801 PLATLVADGNGV
+1801 PLATLVADGNGA
-1813 WSYTGTAFAEGTHTL
+1813 WSYTGSGFAEGTHTL
-1828 TTTAVDPS
+1828 TATAVDPS
-1836 GNMSSGA
+1836 GNTSSGA
-1843 GTLVVTVDLTVEAP
+1843 GTLVVTVDLTVDAP
-1857 GAPVL
+1857 GAPAL
-1862 ALASDTGVA
+1862 AAASDTGVS
-1871 GDGLTRLLAPT
+1871 GDGKTRLLAPT

-1896 DGGNFVGMGTANG
+1896 DGGNFVGMGTADG
-1909 SGVYSIE
+1909 AGVYSIE
-1916 TPLSNGAHTITAR
+1916 TPLSNGSHTITAR
-1929 VVDAAGNATAAA
+1929 VVDAAGNNTAAA

-1950 AVAPDAPSAPSLDSA
+1950 AVAPDAPSAPVLDPA
-1965 SDSSTQGDFITSDA
+1965 SDSSTAGDLLTSVA

-1994 LYSGGASV
+1994 LYSGGISV

-2014 ITAGSLS
+2014 ITAGRLA

-2035 GNTSG
+2035 GNTSS
-2040 ASGPLLLTIDTTP
+2040 ASASLLLTIDTTP
-2053 PTPGGLALT
+2053 PTPGAFALT

-2078 TAPVITGTAQAGSI
+2078 TVPVITGTAQAGSI
-2092 VTLYYPDGVTA
+2092 VTLYDANGNTL
-2103 DGVTVLGNA
+2103 LGSA
-2112 TVDSLGQWSVASPT
+2112 TVDSLGKWSVASPT
-2126 LGEGLYTLSAH
+2126 LAEGLHTLSAH
-2137 AVDPAGNTAL
+2137 AVDPAGNTAV
-2147 VAAALIINVDLTV
+2147 VAAALIVNVDLTV

-2170 GSDSGLPN
+2170 GSDSGIAN
-2178 DLLTNDTTP
+2178 DRLTNDTTP
-2187 TVSGSAEANSVITLY
+2187 TVSGSAEAYSVITLY
-2202 AGATLVGTGTADGL
+2202 AGATLVGTGTADGS
-2216 GNWTVTAGTL
+2216 GNWTVTTGTL

-2233 VARVTDLAGNS
+2233 TARVTDLAGNS

-2275 VSASDGLTKLATPT
+2275 VSDTDGLTKLATPT

-2300 TLYEGNASV
+2300 TLYEGNVSV
-2309 GSATADAAGAFSL
+2309 GSATADATGAFSL
-2322 TTTTLSQGNHSLTA
+2322 TTNSLSQGTHSLTA

-2349 SSIVLSVDLST
+2349 SSLVLSVDLST

-2371 DSGISNSDR
+2371 DSGISNSDHV
-2380 ITNNQILPLSG
+2380 TNNTVLPLSG
-2391 TAEAD
+2391 TAEAG
-2396 STIVLYDGLTAFGT
+2396 STVVLYDGATAFGT
-2410 VLADSLGGWSL
+2410 VVADSLGGWSL
-2421 LSPSLAAGSHS
+2421 LSPSLAAGNHS

-2444 STSAVLVVTIDTVAA
+2444 STSAALVVTIDTVAA
-2459 VPSLEVSTASD
+2459 VPSLGLSAASD
-2470 TGITGDRITNDA
+2470 TGVTGDWTTNDS

-2492 GGVVSL
+2492 GGFVSL
-2498 YEGNT
+2498 YEGGT
-2503 LRGSTTADGAG
+2503 LRGTTTADGAG

-2542 AASTALTV
+2542 VLSSAV
-2550 TIDTVVPNAPTGV
+2550 VITIDTVVPNAPTGIT
-2563 ALAPASDSG
+2563 LASASDSG
-2572 ASNTD
+2572 TSNTD

-2590 AEANSTIT
+2590 AEANSTVV
-2598 LYSGSTAVGTATAGG
+2598 LYSGTTAVGTATAGG
-2613 SGGWTVTAASLADG
+2613 GGGWTITAASLAGG
-2627 VNTLTVTA
+2627 VNTLTVKA

-2647 PLTVT
+2647 PLNVT
-2652 IDTVQAAPGTPVLGA
+2652 IDTVQAAPGTPVLAA
-2667 AYDSGT
+2667 AYDSG
-2673 SSSDGIT
+2673 SSSTDGIT
-2680 RIVNPTIT
+2680 SIVNPTIT

-2697 TLYDGGVSYG
+2697 TLYDGSVSYG

-2730 LTASAIDRAGN
+2730 LTARAVDGAGN

-2771 SSTDRLINTGSP
+2771 SNTDRLINTGSP

-2797 YDGVSLIGSGT
+2797 YDGASLVGSGT
-2808 ANGSGIWTIAATGLG
+2808 ADGSGLWTIAASGLG
-2823 AGVHALSA
+2823 AGAHTLSA
-2831 RMVDAAGNTS
+2831 RMVDVAGNTS
-2841 DPSAALTITID
+2841 DPSAALTITVD
-2852 TTAPGAPGTP
+2852 TTAPAAPGTP

-2873 SDRITS
+2873 ADRITS
-2879 VFTPTL
+2879 VSAPTI
-2885 TGSAEANSILTL
+2885 TGTAEANSLVTL

-2902 ALGSVTADGN
+2902 SLGTVTANGS
-2912 GAWSTTTPSLADG
+2912 GAWSITTPSLTDG
-2925 AHTLS
+2925 THTLS
-2930 VVALDLAGN
+2930 AVALDLAGN
-2939 TSAASTAL
+2939 TGAASAAL

-2955 AAPTD
+2955 AAPTG
-2960 LALAAVSDTGIRGDR
+2960 LALAAASDTGLVGDN

-2996 MKGAT
+2996 LEGST
-3001 PLGTGTADSTG
+3001 VLGTGTADSTG
-3012 AWSITSAVLEG
+3012 AWSITSSVLAG
-3023 GSGTA
+3023 GTGTA
-3028 HSVFATI
+3028 HSLFATI

-3044 ASASLTFTI
+3044 ASASLNFTI

-3061 IELAQSSD
+3061 IALAPSSD

-3075 DRITSDTR
+3075 DRITSDTM
-3083 PTLRGIVGTDNSGT
+3083 PTLSGIVGTDT
-3097 LGPGRT
+3097 LGAGRI

-3111 GGTAEAI
+3111 GGTAQAI
-3118 GTVTANAST
+3118 GTVVADAMT

-3142 YDFEISSFDNVGLVG
+3142 YNFGISSFDNAGNAGVNGL
-3157 RNGVTVTIDLTADK
+3157 TVTIDLTADI
-3171 PSGLALATGSDSGR
+3171 PGGLALATGSDSGR
-3185 DTTDKNTNVATPTIT
+3185 DTADNKTNVTAPVIT
-3200 GTAEAGSTVTL
+3200 GTAEAGSIVTL
-3211 YDNGGSIGTVTA
+3211 YDNAVSVGTVTA
-3223 SQLGTWSFTTPTLAD
+3223 SGLGTWSFTTPTLAD
-3238 GIHIFTARAVDVTNN
+3238 GAHTFTARAVDVTDN
-3253 TSELSDGLEVT
+3253 TSGLSAALVVT
-3264 ISTQAA
+3264 VDTQAA
-3270 VPSGLVLTTD
+3270 APSGLTLATD
-3280 SGSSPTDNKTNVASP
+3280 SGSSATDRVTNVASP
-3295 TISGT
+3295 TIRGT

-3305 IVMLY
+3305 VVMLY

-3318 STAGGDG
+3318 STAGLDG

-3339 TLTATTIDQFG
+3339 TLTATTVDQFG

-3356 AALLVTIDTAPP
+3356 AVLLVTIDTAAP
-3368 QPSSLAL
+3368 QPSSIAL
-3375 TAGSSSGATA
+3375 TAGSNSGSTA

-3390 SATPVL
+3390 STTPVL
-3396 TGTAEAGSVVTLY
+3396 TGTAEPGSVVMLY
-3409 DDVSGNVGTATADGT
+3409 DGATLLNSSTSDGT
-3424 GAWTITSA
+3424 GAWTMASA
-3432 TLSEGAHSLT
+3432 SLSEGTHSLT

-3450 NTSAASAAL
+3450 NTGAASAPL
-3459 VVTIDLTSTTPTGL
+3459 VITIDLTSATPTGL
-3473 GLGTGSDSGA
+3473 SLGTGSDSGA
-3483 LATDR
+3483 LANDR
-3488 ITNVATPTVLGVA
+3488 ITKVATPTILGVA

-3515 LNVGTATA
+3515 LNIGTATA
-3523 DGFGVWSI
+3523 DGSGVWSI
-3531 DVASTLSSGTHSL
+3531 DVASTLSNGTHSL
-3544 TATAIDVAGNTS
+3544 TATAVDVAGNTS
-3556 AAGVLVVTVDTTA
+3556 AAGVLIVTIDTVA
-3569 AVPTAPVLT
+3569 DVPTTPVLT
-3578 AGSDLGRSNSDRLTS
+3578 AGSDLGSSNSDRLTS
-3593 DRTPTV
+3593 DSTPTV

-3612 DGGVFVGLG
+3612 DGSVFVGLG
-3621 TAGGN
+3621 TAGGD
-3626 GLWSVTAGAL
+3626 GRWSVTAGAL

-3649 VAGNTSDASGELV
+3649 LAGNTSNASGELV
-3662 VSIDLTTAVRSIMRA
+3662 VTIDLTTAVRSIMRV
-3677 SGSAGANSIVTLYE
+3677 SGSAGANSVVQLYE

-3700 TFFGSATADAN
+3700 TFFGSATADGN

-3750 IVTPVR
+3750 VVTPVR

-3771 DLLTNDATPT
+3771 DLLTNDTTPT

-3794 YDGTLAV
+3794 YDGNVAV

-3812 TITSTTLGSGLRQ
+3812 TITSTTLNSGLRQ

-3857 IPVLSPDSNSGR
+3857 TPVLSDDSNSGR

-3876 IRQPVL
+3876 VRQPVL

-3899 LVGES
+3899 LVGET
-3904 DADASGNWSG
+3904 DADGSGNWSG
-3914 GTSTLGLGAQTMTV
+3914 GISTLSLGAQTMTV

-3939 ASSGLTLTI
+3939 ASSGLALTI
-3948 TPESAA
+3948 TPESTA
-3954 PTGLGLAPASDSG
+3954 PTDLGLAPASDSG

-3990 VTLYDYITIVG
+3990 VTLYDFITVVG
-4001 TGTADGNGLWSITTG
+4001 TGTADGSGRWSIAAAS
-4016 NLSGSSY
+4016 LSGSSY
-4023 TFTATALDPDG
+4023 TFTATATDPDG

-4040 APFFFS
+4040 APFIVS

-4062 DDDTLTNT
+4062 DDDTLTNN

-4084 VLLYDGTLLVGSAT
+4084 VQLYDGALLVGSAT
-4098 ADGGGV
+4098 VDGSGL

-4134 SAVLVVTID
+4134 SGVLIVTVD
-4143 TVAAPPGALDLTTD
+4143 TVAAAPGALDLTTD

-4163 DTLTNIATP
+4163 DNLTNIATP

-4181 NRVVLYDGGTAVG
+4181 NRVVLYDGGSAVG
-4194 TAVAGGGGLW
+4194 TATAGGGGLW
-4204 TIAASGLSDA
+4204 TIGASSLSDA

-4231 ASGGLIVTIDTA
+4231 ASGVLIVTIDTA

-4248 GLGLATGAGTLTNT
+4248 GLGLATGAGTVTNT
-4262 STPTITGTAEAGST
+4262 ATPTIAGTAEAGST
-4276 VTLYEGASSL
+4276 ITLYEGASSL
-4286 GTVTADATTGAWSLS
+4286 GTATADATTGVWSLS
-4301 AASLSEGAHTLSAMA
+4301 AASLSEGVHTLSAMA

-4327 SAFAVTVDTVAPT
+4327 GGFAVTIDTVAPT
-4340 LLTALSVNGNT
+4340 LLAALSVNGSL

-4363 AAPHQ
+4363 AGPHQ
-4368 TTGMSVM
+4368 TTGMSVT
-4375 VDGTLRAITAA
+4375 VDGTPRAVTAV
-4386 SGTAS
+4386 SGTGS
-4391 NTVTLT
+4391 DTLTLT
-4397 LASAVSHGQAVTF
+4397 LASAVSHGQTVTF
-4410 SYDAALSGSA
+4410 SYDPALSGSA
-4420 LSDQAGNEMAS
+4420 LSDLAGNEMAS
-4431 LVGQAIANA
+4431 LVGQAIVNA
-4440 TPPPPPPTTVVV
+4440 TPSPPPPPPPTTTVVI
-4452 VDGVPTTTTT
+4452 DGVPTTTTT
-4462 GTDGIGRPTETVVIA
+4462 GTDGMGRPMESVVIA
-4477 PVTENRTDT
+4477 PVAENRTDT
-4486 DAKTILADVPLAGT
+4486 DSKTSLADVPLAGT
-4500 GTTPLLQASLP
+4500 AVAPVLAASLP

-4518 TGTTSGLTLGELA
+4518 TGTTAGLTLGELA
-4531 NAFSSQLGRLGT
+4531 NSFSSQLGTLGIV
-4543 DAPTNSTVP
+4543 APTTATVP
-4552 NAGLTQLLPSTSTVT
+4552 NAGLTQSLPSTSTVT
-4567 LRSVTP
+4567 LRHVTP
-4573 TVASGQA
+4573 TVATGQA
-4580 PTTPITITGS
+4580 PATPITITGS

-4603 RQLPAGSIVNLQNVD
+4603 RQLPAGTVVNLDNVD

-4629 GGAGSNVAIGDGAN
+4629 GGAGSNVAIGDSAN
-4643 QTIILGADDD
+4643 QTIILGAEDD

-4668 GRDLLYGDAGNDTV
+4668 GRDLLYGDDGNDTV

-4691 SGGTGDDL
+4691 SGGAGDDL

-4725 GTLTMAHATL
+4725 GSLTMASATL
-4735 GTDRMESVE
+4735 GVDRLESVE

-4754 VDAPTGIVG
+4754 VNAPTGIIS

-4775 LARNPDVA
+4775 LARNADVA

-4797 YQRFGAAEG
+4797 YRQYGAAEG
-4806 RLKPVALDEAF
+4806 RLQPVALDEAF
-4817 YLSQNADVARAVAA
+4817 YLSQNEDVAKAVAA
-4831 GQFTSGLQHYLL
+4831 GLFTSGLQHYLL
-4843 RGEKEGRDPNAL
+4843 KGEKEGRDPNAL
-4855 FDTTWYLEHNAD
+4855 FDTAWYVEHNAD
-4867 VVAALQAGTIDSA
+4867 VAAALQAGTIDSA
-4880 YEHYETFGWKEGRTP
+4880 YDHYEAFGWKEGRTP
-4895 SAWMDTKAYLAAN
+4895 SAWIDTGAYLAAN
-4908 PDVVAARVN
+4908 PDVAAAKVD
-4917 PMTHYLNFG
+4917 PMAHYLNFG
-4926 TREGRTIIAADSGLW
+4926 VREGRTITATDSGLW

>member
-1 MGIVMAAG
+1 MGTVMAAG
-9 GTLTLGAGTDYL
+9 ATLTLSAGTDYL

-41 ESQGYTI
+41 ESRGYTI
-48 AVTNLDHITGGRNP
+48 AVTNLDHITGGRTP
-62 PNSVAKDVIILAG
+62 PGSVAKDVITLAG
-75 TGGNTITVQG
+75 AGGNTITVSG
-85 LETLIGSAGTDR
+85 LETLIGSGGTDR
-97 VMGTS
+97 VLGTA

-117 ASTGTNLIVLTN
+117 ASSGTNLIVLTN

-138 YLKSIVGS
+138 YLKSLVGS

-159 VGTTTAVMSVETLIG
+159 LGTTTAVMSVETLIG

-186 GSNTVQ
+186 GSNTVH
-192 VRNIEMFLGNG
+192 VRNIEMFLGSASATVADTVLLGPSG
-203 SKPGDVVMLGSAGGT
+203 ST

-231 AHDVFTMGYKIGSIN
+231 ANDVFTMGYKIGTANFAS
-246 MATGGGTT
+246 GGGTT
-254 AVSMIDTIVGGT
+254 SVSMIDTIVGGT
-266 SSKNTA
+266 GSRNTI
-272 ILLDVGTTVTVAS
+272 ILRDVGTTVTVAS

-300 TLRDGSPIIG
+300 TFRDGTPIIG
-310 MGPIA
+310 VGPIA

-338 ALVLLGNTGITMSVT
+338 ALMVIGNTGITMSVT

-363 AETVLLGAGGN
+363 AETVQLGAGGN

-381 ETLIGGA
+381 ETLIGSDGI
-388 GNDVVSVT
+388 DVVSVT
-396 GISASAYN
+396 GASAVN
-404 GMTTMVSSVETLIGG
+404 GMTTMVSAVETLIGG

-427 TETAGTVYVSGID
+427 TENSGTVYVSGID

-453 TERVLVFPLAVAAP
+453 ADRVLVFPLAVSAP

-482 DFKTNTPLPTLT
+482 DSKTNTTLPTLT

-509 IALGSGTADGAGQWA
+509 IALGSGTANGSGQWA

-541 AVSSGMESAASG
+541 SVSSGMESAASG

-581 SDGITNVNTP
+581 SDGITNVTTP

-647 TSNASAALT
+647 TSNASTALT
-656 LTVDTTVAAPTGIAL
+656 LTVDSTVAAPTGIAL
-671 ATASDTGSLGDNL
+671 ATASDTGILGDNL
-684 TAVNTPAIGGTAE
+684 TAVNTPTVGGTAE
-697 ANAVVSLYKDSTSLL
+697 ANAVVSLYKDSSTLL

-721 VWRMTL
+721 VWRVTL

-744 AGNGS
+744 AGNS
-749 AASTPFTLTIDTTP
+749 SNTSTPFTITIDTTP
-763 PAAPSAP
+763 PTAPSAP
-770 SLTAASDSG
+770 SLTALSDSG
-779 SSSSDRLTNVRTP
+779 SSSTDRLTNVKTP

-810 GVVGTGTADG
+810 SVVGTGTADG
-820 SGAWTVTAGS
+820 SGAWTVTASS
-830 PLADGSWSFST
+830 PLADGNWSFST

-850 RDGVGSLTVTI
+850 RDGVGSLNVTI

-871 KLTAATDTG
+871 KLTAATDSG
-880 RSTTDGLTTLT
+880 RSTTDGLTNLIS
-891 APTVAGT
+891 PTVAGT

-903 SVTLYDGA
+903 TVTLYDGA

-918 ANGQGNWEIAASGLA
+918 ANSQGNWEIATSGLA

-945 AAGNTSLA
+945 AAGNTSLP

-968 TGLALATASDTGVTE
+968 TGLALATASDTGVTG
-983 DSRTNL
+983 DARTNL

-1029 ALTGDVHTLTARAV
+1029 ALTGDIHTLTARAV
-1043 DQAGNTSVAS
+1043 DQAGNTSAAS

-1084 TRITTPVITGT
+1084 TRIITPVITGT

-1122 WTVTS
+1122 WTITS
-1127 SSLGEGAHM
+1127 SSLGEGAHA

-1148 GAASAVLAITI
+1148 GAASAALAITI

-1172 SATNSGSLADALTN
+1172 SATNSGSLADTLTN

-1203 LDGGGLTASVTA
+1203 LYGGGSSASATA
-1215 DGSGRWAATITGLTE
+1215 DGSGHWSATITGLGE
-1230 GVHTLTA
+1230 GNHTLTA

-1253 IVSIDRTGP
+1253 VVSIDRTGP

-1376 SPILTGTALAGA
+1376 SPILTGTALAGS
-1388 TVSLYSGLTLI
+1388 TVSLYSGLTLM
-1399 GTGTADGSG
+1399 GSGTADGSG
-1408 VWTIASTGT
+1408 LWTITSTGT
-1417 LATGGAH
+1417 LTAGSAN

-1460 AGSDSGSNGTDRIT
+1460 AGSDSGSAGNDRIT

-1508 DSGIWSLGT
+1508 DSGTWSLGT

-1526 LTARAVDVAG
+1526 LTARAVDIAG

-1560 LASGSDTGLADDA
+1560 LASGSDTGLAGDA

-1597 TNLVGT
+1597 ANLVGT

-1629 LVDVVGNTSDA
+1629 VVDVVGNTSNA
-1640 SSAFVVTVDTMA
+1640 SSAFVITIDASA
-1652 PDAPGGLSIDPADDS
+1652 PDAPGGLSIDPANDS
-1667 GVRDNVTNITTQT
+1667 GVRDNVTNIRAQT
-1680 ITGTAEADATVVLY
+1680 VTGTAEAGATVVLY

-1720 GHTLTARAIDAAGNT
+1720 GHTLTARAVDAAGNT
-1735 GTASAAL
+1735 GAASAAL

-1794 GIAGSLT
+1794 GIAGSLM
-1801 PLATLVADGNGV
+1801 PLATLVADGNGA

-1828 TTTAVDPS
+1828 TATAVDPS
-1836 GNMSSGA
+1836 GNTSSGA
-1843 GTLVVTVDLTVEAP
+1843 GTLVVTVDLTVDAP
-1857 GAPVL
+1857 GAPAL
-1862 ALASDTGVA
+1862 APASDTGIS
-1871 GDGLTRLLAPT
+1871 GDGKTRLLAPT

-1887 ESGAVVSLY
+1887 ESDAVVSLY

-1941 SAPLVITID
+1941 SAPLVISID
-1950 AVAPDAPSAPSLDSA
+1950 AVAPDAPSAPVLDSG
-1965 SDSSTQGDFITSDA
+1965 SDSSTQGDFITSVA

-1994 LYSGGASV
+1994 LYSGGVSV
-2002 GTATADGTGAWT
+2002 GTVTADGTGAWT

-2035 GNTSG
+2035 GNTSS
-2040 ASGPLLLTIDTTP
+2040 ASGSLLLTIDTTP

-2068 RVGNDAVTSV
+2068 RVGTDAVTSV
-2078 TAPVITGTAQAGSI
+2078 TAPVITGTAQAGSV
-2092 VTLYYPDGVTA
+2092 VTLYDTDGSTL
-2103 DGVTVLGNA
+2103 LGSA
-2112 TVDSLGQWSVASPT
+2112 TVNSLGQWSVASPT
-2126 LGEGLYTLSAH
+2126 LTEGLHTLSAH
-2137 AVDPAGNTAL
+2137 AVDPAGNTAV
-2147 VAAALIINVDLTV
+2147 VAAALVINVDLTV
-2160 LPSSAPSLTA
+2160 LPSSAPSLTS
-2170 GSDSGLPN
+2170 GSDTGLPN

-2202 AGATLVGTGTADGL
+2202 AGATLVGTGTADGS
-2216 GNWTVTAGTL
+2216 GNWSVTTGTL
-2226 ISGSHTL
+2226 INGNHTL
-2233 VARVTDLAGNS
+2233 VARVTDLAGNN

-2266 ALAAGDDTG
+2266 ALAPGDDTG

-2322 TTTTLSQGNHSLTA
+2322 TTNALSQGNHSLTA

-2396 STIVLYDGLTAFGT
+2396 STVVLYDGLTAFGT
-2410 VLADSLGGWSL
+2410 VVADSLGGWSL

-2444 STSAVLVVTIDTVAA
+2444 STSTVLVVTVDTVAA
-2459 VPSLEVSTASD
+2459 VPSLDLSAASD
-2470 TGITGDRITNDA
+2470 TGIAGDRITNDS

-2492 GGVVSL
+2492 GGFVSL

-2503 LRGSTTADGAG
+2503 LRGTTTADGAG

-2542 AASTALTV
+2542 VLSSPV
-2550 TIDTVVPNAPTGV
+2550 VITIDTVVPNAPTGV
-2563 ALAPASDSG
+2563 TLAPGSDSG
-2572 ASNTD
+2572 TSNTD
-2577 RLTNVATPTLSGS
+2577 RLTNIATPTLSGS

-2598 LYSGSTAVGTATAGG
+2598 LYSGATAVGTATAGG
-2613 SGGWTVTAASLADG
+2613 GGAWTITAASLADG
-2627 VNTLTVTA
+2627 VNTLTVKA

-2673 SSSDGIT
+2673 SSTDGIT

-2712 GLGVWSIATGT
+2712 GLGVWSVATGT

-2797 YDGVSLIGSGT
+2797 YDGSNLIGSGT
-2808 ANGSGIWTIAATGLG
+2808 ANGSGIWTIAASGLG
-2823 AGVHALSA
+2823 AGAHTLSA

-2841 DPSAALTITID
+2841 DPSTALTITVD
-2852 TTAPGAPGTP
+2852 TTAPSAPGTP

-2885 TGSAEANSILTL
+2885 TGSAEANSIVTL

-2902 ALGSVTADGN
+2902 ALGTVTADGS

-2930 VVALDLAGN
+2930 VVALDPAGN

-2955 AAPTD
+2955 AAPTG
-2960 LALAAVSDTGIRGDR
+2960 LALATVSDTGFRGDN

-2996 MKGAT
+2996 MKGST

-3012 AWSITSAVLEG
+3012 AWSITSSLLEG
-3023 GSGTA
+3023 GTGTA
-3028 HSVFATI
+3028 HSLFATI

-3053 DTEPDAVS
+3053 DTVPDAVS

-3075 DRITSDTR
+3075 DRITSDTM
-3083 PTLRGIVGTDNSGT
+3083 PTLRGTVGTDNTGT
-3097 LGPGRT
+3097 VGPGRL
-3103 VTITSAFN
+3103 VTISSVFN
-3111 GGTAEAI
+3111 GGASQDI
-3118 GTVTANAST
+3118 GTVRADAIT

-3142 YDFEISSFDNVGLVG
+3142 YNFGISSFDNAGNSGV
-3157 RNGVTVTIDLTADK
+3157 NGVTVTIDLTADA
-3171 PSGLALATGSDSGR
+3171 PGGLALATGSDSGR
-3185 DTTDKNTNVATPTIT
+3185 DTTDKKTNVATPTIT

-3223 SQLGTWSFTTPTLAD
+3223 SQLGTWSFTTPTRAD
-3238 GIHIFTARAVDVTNN
+3238 GAHTFTARAVDVTNN
-3253 TSELSDGLEVT
+3253 TSELSSALVVT

-3270 VPSGLVLTTD
+3270 APSGLVLTTD
-3280 SGSSPTDNKTNVASP
+3280 SGSSATDRQTNVASP

-3318 STAGGDG
+3318 STAGVDG

-3356 AALLVTIDTAPP
+3356 AALLVTIDTTAP
-3368 QPSSLAL
+3368 QPSSLFL
-3375 TAGSSSGATA
+3375 TAGSNSGSTT

-3390 SATPVL
+3390 VATPVL
-3396 TGTAEAGSVVTLY
+3396 TGTAEAGSVVMLYNGATLLNTTTS
-3409 DDVSGNVGTATADGT
+3409 DVA
-3424 GAWTITSA
+3424 GAWTMSSA
-3432 TLSEGAHSLT
+3432 SLSEGTHSLT

-3450 NTSAASAAL
+3450 NTGAASAPL

-3473 GLGTGSDSGA
+3473 ALGTGFDSGSSA
-3483 LATDR
+3483 SDR
-3488 ITNVATPTVLGVA
+3488 VTKVATPTVLGVA
-3501 EANSVVTLHDDVSG
+3501 EANSVVTLHDGVSG
-3515 LNVGTATA
+3515 QGIGTATA
-3523 DGFGVWSI
+3523 DGTGVWSI
-3531 DVASTLSSGTHSL
+3531 DVASTLSGGTHSL
-3544 TATAIDVAGNTS
+3544 TATAVDVAGNTS
-3556 AAGVLVVTVDTTA
+3556 AAGVLVVTIDTA
-3569 AVPTAPVLT
+3569 ATVPTAPVLT
-3578 AGSDLGRSNSDRLTS
+3578 ADSDLGSSNSDRLTS
-3593 DRTPTV
+3593 DSTPTV

-3612 DGGVFVGLG
+3612 DGSVFVGLG
-3621 TAGGN
+3621 TAGSN

-3662 VSIDLTTAVRSIMRA
+3662 VTIDLATAVRSIMRA
-3677 SGSAGANSIVTLYE
+3677 SGSAAANSVVNLYE

-3732 PGANSNTAGPSA
+3732 PGANSGTAGPSA

-3750 IVTPVR
+3750 VVTPVR

-3771 DLLTNDATPT
+3771 DLLSNDTTPT

-3794 YDGTLAV
+3794 YDGNLAV

-3825 LSVTTVD
+3825 LSVTAVD

-3857 IPVLSPDSNSGR
+3857 VPALSPDSNSGR

-3876 IRQPVL
+3876 VRQPVL

-3887 ANAHILLYANGT
+3887 ANAHILLYANGA
-3899 LVGES
+3899 LVGET

-3914 GTSTLGLGAQTMTV
+3914 GTSTLSLGAQTMTV

-3954 PTGLGLAPASDSG
+3954 PTGIGLAPASDSG

-3990 VTLYDYITIVG
+3990 VTLYDYITVVG

-4016 NLSGSSY
+4016 SLSGSSY
-4023 TFTATALDPDG
+4023 TFTATALDSDG

-4054 PGNLDLAN
+4054 PSNLDLAN
-4062 DDDTLTNT
+4062 DDDTLTNN
-4070 ATPPITGTAEAGST
+4070 ATPPITGSAEAGST

-4098 ADGGGV
+4098 VGGGGL

-4121 VRAVDAAGNTSAA
+4121 VRAVDIAGNTSAA
-4134 SAVLVVTID
+4134 SSALTVTVD

-4163 DTLTNIATP
+4163 DNLTNIATP

-4181 NRVVLYDGGTAVG
+4181 NRAVLYDGGTAVG
-4194 TAVAGGGGLW
+4194 TATAGGGGLW

-4220 RAFDAAGNTSA
+4220 KAFDAAGNTSA

-4248 GLGLATGAGTLTNT
+4248 GLGLANDLDALTNT

-4276 VTLYEGASSL
+4276 IVLYEGALSL
-4286 GTVTADATTGAWSLS
+4286 GTVTAHSTTGAWSLS
-4301 AASLSEGAHTLSAMA
+4301 PASLSEGAHTLSATA
-4316 VDLAGNSSSAS
+4316 VDPAGNSSAAS
-4327 SAFAVTVDTVAPT
+4327 SAFIVTVDTVAPT
-4340 LLTALSVNGNT
+4340 LLTALSVNGNL

-4375 VDGTLRAITAA
+4375 VDGTPRAINAA

-4440 TPPPPPPTTVVV
+4440 TPSPPPPPPPPPTTVV
-4452 VDGVPTTTTT
+4452 DGVPLTTTT

-4486 DAKTILADVPLAGT
+4486 DAKTSLADVPLAGT
-4500 GTTPLLQASLP
+4500 GTNPLLEASLP

-4573 TVASGQA
+4573 TIASGQA

-4618 YAVITGAVTVG
+4618 YAVITGAVMVG

-4725 GTLTMAHATL
+4725 GSLTMGHATL
-4735 GTDRMESVE
+4735 GIDRMESVE

-4754 VDAPTGIVG
+4754 VNAPTGIVG

-4908 PDVVAARVN
+4908 PDVVAARVD

-4926 TREGRTIIAADSGLW
+4926 TREGRTIIAVDSGLW